1 MNKTYNIIWNAAR
14 GMYIVTSELARSGSR
29 AIVSVSASCAV
40 TLLAMDAA
48 PAVAEE
54 TRVSI
59 PSQTTTY
66 TLSGATPFVVETGN
80 TVATDT
86 ATSAA
91 IVGDNSNDWDLLI
104 ESGAVVGSSLT
115 DSQAMNLDS
124 LTGATSVH
132 NQGTITGSNEDGTIM
147 LQNGGSVINDAR
159 IENNATY
166 EHDPQDI
173 PQEYAGVYMLNGG
186 SYVSSESGVL
196 EGVSGVIVQS
206 GEAHITNGGMINS
219 DGSWRSYGVEFRDG
233 TYGTI
238 VNTGTIITTASD
250 GSGKIEDAAIY
261 VHTLNDMAVSGSVS
275 VDNSGLMQSD
285 FITVALYYG
294 SHFEVVNRVGG
305 VITAGNSSLVGIK
318 STAMELKVGVD
329 NLVTNDG
336 TISAY
341 GTANTYG
348 IHYGESTSGGV
359 ITNTGS
365 ITTTGGGSG
374 DASVYVHG
382 NGDGTVVNNS
392 GTMSSSVYGVYLDST
407 RSKGHTLNNQAGGA
421 ISANTAVAINGNG
434 NTITNQGKMTG
445 VSDGLLI
452 SGNNNIVTTS
462 GGEISGKNG
471 IRVSKGSGNQITAKS
486 GSKITTTST
495 GISIAGGNNQ
505 ITTES
510 GSTIVAKDN
519 GILINS
525 GANNVTNGGSITATG
540 SSISYGIQYNSGTS
554 GTITNTGTITT
565 TGKGAGDASVYAHGG
580 AVTINNSGT
589 MDSSVYGVYVTTG
602 HTLNNLAGGSITA
615 NTAVQL
621 NGNNNTLANAGA
633 ILGDTNGV
641 TINGS
646 GNTLTSQGKITGGTN
661 AILIN
666 SGSKNNTLTLNTGT
680 EISGNI
686 TDDNN
691 SASANNN
698 LILDGE
704 GTLGSSISGLN
715 SVTSS
720 GDWTLPGATMNL
732 SGTTNSALWVKSGT
746 LILNGAM
753 TAKGATVDSG
763 TTLQI
768 GNSGTLGAFNGD
780 IVDNGTLTFNRSDA
794 AAYGS
799 VISGSGNVIKQ
810 GGGELTLSNNNS
822 YSGGTTIAE
831 GTLTAT
837 AGGALGSGNIDNR
850 AYLKLD
856 AASAS
861 DPFIV
866 ADLTTHS
873 GATVEIGAGSTLQAN
888 TLTQQDG
895 STLTADLTATSGPAI
910 RAKNVN
916 LDGTLNVASPAS
928 QEPIRSTDDLIS
940 LALIESDN
948 AISGDFDDITINGN
962 AMNSDA
968 FITVV
973 GQKNVNDTH
982 YDLVETL
989 TWYADRYNAAID
1001 AHGTFNLADADD
1013 SFTVNTVLENVDANS
1028 GWNGQSLTKTGAG
1041 TLILNAEN
1049 TYTGG
1054 TTISDGTLV
1063 ANNVEALGT
1072 GNVTDN
1078 ATLELNTGG
1087 DFDNAISGSGQ
1098 VVKSGDDALTLSGT
1112 NTYSGGTTISG
1123 GTLIASNVE
1132 ALGTGDVTDNAVLEL
1147 NTGGDFANNIGGSG
1161 QVVKSGDET
1170 LTLSGTNSYT
1180 GGTTISGGTL
1190 VASNVEAL
1198 GSGDVTDNATLEMN
1212 TGGDFANNIGGTGSV
1227 VKSGDK
1233 TLTLSGSN
1241 IYTGGTLISGGTLIA
1256 TNVDALGTGDV
1267 TDNATLEMNT
1277 GGDFANAI
1285 GGTGSVVKSGDET
1298 LTLSGSNIYTGGTT
1312 ISGGTLVATN
1322 VEALGSGDVTDNA
1335 TLELNTG
1342 GTFDN
1347 VISGSGQ
1354 VVKSGDDALTLSGN
1368 NSYTGGTLISDG
1380 TLVASNVEALG
1391 SGDVTDNA
1399 TLALNTGGDFTNN
1412 IGGTGRVEKS
1422 GDDALTLSGA
1432 NSYTGGTL
1440 ISGGTLV
1447 ATNVDALGTGNVTDN
1462 ATLEL
1467 NTGGDFDNA
1476 ISGSGQVVKSG
1487 DKTLT
1492 LSGANSY
1499 TGGTT
1504 ISSGTLIATNVEA
1517 LGTGDVTDNA
1527 TLELNTGGDFDN
1539 NIGGTGSVVKSG
1551 DETLTLSGAN
1561 SYTGG
1566 TTISGGTL
1574 VATSVDALGSGDV
1587 TDNATLEMNT
1597 GGDFANNIGGTG
1609 SVVKSGDKT
1618 LTLSGSNTYA
1628 GGTTINDGTL
1638 VANNV
1643 EALGTGDVID
1653 NATLELNTG
1662 GDFDNAISGSGQVVK
1677 SGDKTLTLSGANSY
1691 SGATTISGGTLIAA
1705 NVNALGTGAIDNRA
1719 SLLLDASGQ
1728 FTVTDLTTESGG
1740 NTEIGAGSTLQ
1751 ATTLTQKSDS
1761 TLTINLNS
1769 NTADPVI
1776 HAASQVSLAGTLDI
1790 TGVGDVLDSDPAST
1804 DDLDTFT
1811 LIASD
1816 KTIAGDF
1823 EKLTVAG
1830 MDADLADFIT
1840 VDGRIDDM
1848 GKQYELTTALTWY
1861 ADRDDAVTD
1870 AHGTFNLTNADGSFA
1885 VNTVLENVDATL
1897 DPASS
1902 TGWDGTSLIKQGAGT
1917 LILNAENTY
1926 TGGTTISGGTLV
1938 ATNVDA
1944 LGSGDVTD
1952 DATLELNTGG
1962 TFDNAIS
1969 GSGQVVKSGD
1979 DALTLSGANTYTGGT
1994 TINDGTLVACNVEAL
2009 GTGDVTD
2016 NATLE
2021 LNTGGT
2027 FDNVI
2032 SGSGQ
2037 MVKSGDDTLTLSG
2050 SNTYTGGTTI
2060 SGGTLVAT
2068 SVDALG
2074 SGDVTNDAV
2083 LELNTGGDFD
2093 NAISGSGQVV
2103 KSGDETLTL
2112 SGANSYTGGT
2122 TISGG
2127 TLVAS
2132 NVEALGSSDVTDNAT
2147 LELNTG
2153 GDFTNNISGSG
2164 QVVKSGDD
2172 VLTLSGANSYS
2183 GGTLI
2188 SDGTLVASNVEA
2200 LGTGDI
2206 TDNAVLELNTGGDF
2220 DNAIS
2225 GSGQV
2230 VKSGDE
2236 TLTLSGSNTYTGGT
2250 TISGGTLV
2258 ASNVDA
2264 LGTGDV
2270 TDNATLE
2277 LNTGGTFDNVIS
2289 GSGQVVKSGDKTLTL
2304 SGANSYTGGTTIND
2318 GTLVASNVDALGSGD
2333 VTNDAVLELNTGGDF
2348 TNNISGSGQ
2357 VVKSGDETLTL
2368 SGTNSYTDGTLISGG
2383 TLVAT
2388 NLEALGTGDVTN
2400 NATLELNTG
2409 GDFTN
2414 NISGSGQVV
2423 KSGDETLTLSGANS
2437 YTGGTTISGGTLVAS
2452 NVEAL
2457 GSGDVTDNAT
2467 LEMNTGGD
2475 FDNAISGSGQVVK
2488 SGDKTLTLSGANS
2501 YTGGTTISG
2510 GTLVASNV
2518 EALGSGDIDNYA
2530 SLQLNASGQFVTANL
2545 TTHDNATTAIGA
2557 GSALRANT
2565 LTQEANS
2572 TLAVHLIDSN
2582 SGAIVTADHANLGG
2596 TLDITGIG
2604 NVAKSWTRDAYAY
2617 TLIDTDS
2624 AINSDF
2630 AQFTVA
2636 GMDAKQVD
2644 FLTVDGRVNAADDTR
2659 YDVTASLSWY
2669 ADSDNAATDAH
2680 GTFTLSEQGHS
2691 FTLNTALTDVDAT
2704 LNPDSATYWDG
2715 KSLIK
2720 RGAGTLILGAQNT
2733 YSGDTDVQEGAL
2745 WLAET
2750 ATIGSAGSAQAVN
2763 IAANAAFGG
2772 HNATVNGHVN
2782 NQGSLYFVDTFT
2794 VNGDVVNSSA
2804 MISGSDQ
2811 PNNTLTIAG
2820 NYTGN
2825 DGHLYLNTQLGDDS
2839 SPTDKLIVTGD
2850 TAGSTTLHI
2859 TNVNGLG
2866 AQTVNGIEVIEV
2878 GGQSDGDFTLYKGHV
2893 DINAWTYTLKQDGG
2907 DWYLR
2912 SESDDVPDDGG
2923 EVTPP
2928 DDGGEVTPPDDG
2940 GDVTPPDG
2948 GGDVTP
2954 PDDGGEVTPPDD
2966 GGEVTPPDDGGDVT
2980 PPDDGGDVTP
2990 VAPQYR
2996 ADIGVYLGNQWMA
3009 RNLQMQTLYDRE
3021 GSQYRSADGSI
3032 WMRFKAGKAESQA
3045 VNGNVDIDSDYS
3057 QFQLGGDI
3065 LTWSDGAQ
3073 SVTVGLMGSYI
3084 NANTDSTGNRGAD
3097 GSQFS
3102 ANGSVDG
3109 YNLGLYATWFA
3120 DAQSHRGAYIDSW
3133 YQYGAYNNSVDNDG
3147 LSASRYDSA
3156 AHAVSLETGYR
3167 YDIALSNRNTVS
3179 LTPQAQVTW
3188 QRYSADTVID
3198 DGGTRISGQNDD
3210 SWTTRLGMRVD
3221 GKLYKESGRIQP
3233 FMEVNWLH
3241 ASDNAAA
3248 TFGDTKVSQDL
3259 PNDRVEVKVGIQ
3271 ANVSERLSVY
3281 AQAAGQKGK
3290 NDYGD
3295 ASFSLNMRYNW

>member
-80 TVATDT
+80 TVATDI

-132 NQGTITGSNEDGTIM
+132 NQGTITGSNEDGTIL
-147 LQNGGSVINDAR
+147 LQNGGSVINDGR
-159 IENNATY
+159 IENSATY

-285 FITVALYYG
+285 FITVALYHG

-365 ITTTGGGSG
+365 ITTTGGGAG

-392 GTMSSSVYGVYLDST
+392 GTMSSTVYGVYLDSA
-407 RSKGHTLNNQAGGA
+407 RSKGHTLNNQAGSA

-486 GSKITTTST
+486 GSKITATST
-495 GISIAGGNNQ
+495 GISIASGNNQ
-505 ITTES
+505 VTTES
-510 GSTIVAKDN
+510 GSAIVAKDN

-540 SSISYGIQYNSGTS
+540 SSNSYGIQYNSGAS

-565 TGKGAGDASVYAHGG
+565 TGKGVGDASVYAHGG

-589 MDSSVYGVYVTTG
+589 MDSSVFGVYVTTG
-602 HTLNNLAGGSITA
+602 HTLNNLAGGSISA
-615 NTAVQL
+615 NTAVQFH
-621 NGNNNTLANAGA
+621 GNNNKLANAGA
-633 ILGDTNGV
+633 ISGDTNGV
-641 TINGS
+641 TISGS
-646 GNTLTSQGKITGGTN
+646 GNTLTNQGKITGGTN

-666 SGSKNNTLTLNTGT
+666 SGSKNNTLTLNTGA
-680 EISGNI
+680 EISGSI

-720 GDWTLPGATMNL
+720 GDWTLSGATMNL

-768 GNSGTLGAFNGD
+768 GNGGTLGAFNGD

-799 VISGSGNVIKQ
+799 VISGSGNVVKQ

-948 AISGDFDDITINGN
+948 AISGDFDGITINGN
-962 AMNSDA
+962 AMNPDA

-1054 TTISDGTLV
+1054 TLISDGTLV
-1063 ANNVEALGT
+1063 ASNVEALGT
-1072 GNVTDN
+1072 GDITDN
-1078 ATLELNTGG
+1078 AVLELNTGG

-1098 VVKSGDDALTLSGT
+1098 VVKSGDETLTLSGS
-1112 NTYSGGTTISG
+1112 NTYTGGTIISG
-1123 GTLIASNVE
+1123 GTLVATNVE
-1132 ALGTGDVTDNAVLEL
+1132 ALGTGDVTDNATLEL
-1147 NTGGDFANNIGGSG
+1147 NTGGDFDNAIGGTGS
-1161 QVVKSGDET
+1161 VVKSGDKT
-1170 LTLSGTNSYT
+1170 LTLSGANSYT

-1198 GSGDVTDNATLEMN
+1198 GSGDVTDNATLELN

-1233 TLTLSGSN
+1233 TLTLSG
-1241 IYTGGTLISGGTLIA
+1241 T
-1256 TNVDALGTGDV
+1256 
-1267 TDNATLEMNT
+1267 
-1277 GGDFANAI
+1277 
-1285 GGTGSVVKSGDET
+1285 
-1298 LTLSGSNIYTGGTT
+1298 
-1312 ISGGTLVATN
+1312 
-1322 VEALGSGDVTDNA
+1322 
-1335 TLELNTG
+1335 
-1342 GTFDN
+1342 
-1347 VISGSGQ
+1347 
-1354 VVKSGDDALTLSGN
+1354 
-1368 NSYTGGTLISDG
+1368 
-1380 TLVASNVEALG
+1380 
-1391 SGDVTDNA
+1391 
-1399 TLALNTGGDFTNN
+1399 
-1412 IGGTGRVEKS
+1412 
-1422 GDDALTLSGA
+1422 
-1432 NSYTGGTL
+1432 
-1440 ISGGTLV
+1440 
-1447 ATNVDALGTGNVTDN
+1447 
-1462 ATLEL
+1462 
-1467 NTGGDFDNA
+1467 
-1476 ISGSGQVVKSG
+1476 
-1487 DKTLT
+1487 
-1492 LSGANSY
+1492 
-1499 TGGTT
+1499 
-1504 ISSGTLIATNVEA
+1504 
-1517 LGTGDVTDNA
+1517 
-1527 TLELNTGGDFDN
+1527 
-1539 NIGGTGSVVKSG
+1539 
-1551 DETLTLSGAN
+1551 N

-1574 VATSVDALGSGDV
+1574 VA
-1587 TDNATLEMNT
+1587 
-1597 GGDFANNIGGTG
+1597 
-1609 SVVKSGDKT
+1609 
-1618 LTLSGSNTYA
+1618 
-1628 GGTTINDGTL
+1628 
-1638 VANNV
+1638 NNV
-1643 EALGTGDVID
+1643 EALGTGDVTN

-1691 SGATTISGGTLIAA
+1691 SGATTISGGTLIATH
-1705 NVNALGTGAIDNRA
+1705 VNALGTGAIDNRA

-1761 TLTINLNS
+1761 TLTINLNG
-1769 NTADPVI
+1769 NTVDPVI

-1840 VDGRIDDM
+1840 VDGRIDDT

-1897 DPASS
+1897 DPASA

-1962 TFDNAIS
+1962 TFDNAIG
-1969 GSGQVVKSGD
+1969 GSGNVVKSGAD
-1979 DALTLSGANTYTGGT
+1979 TLTLSGSNSYTGGT
-1994 TINDGTLVACNVEAL
+1994 TISGGTLVASNVEAL
-2009 GTGDVTD
+2009 GTGDVTN

-2021 LNTGGT
+2021 LNTGGDFINNIGGT
-2027 FDNVI
+2027 GRVE
-2032 SGSGQ
+2032 
-2037 MVKSGDDTLTLSG
+2037 KSGDDTLTLSG
-2050 SNTYTGGTTI
+2050 SNTYTGGTLI
-2060 SGGTLVAT
+2060 NGGTLVA
-2068 SVDALG
+2068 SNVEALG
-2074 SGDVTNDAV
+2074 TGDVTDNAT
-2083 LELNTGGDFD
+2083 LALNTGGTFD

-2112 SGANSYTGGT
+2112 SGTNSYTGGT

-2127 TLVAS
+2127 TLVAT
-2132 NVEALGSSDVTDNAT
+2132 NVEALGSGDVTDDAT

-2153 GDFTNNISGSG
+2153 GTFDNAISGSG
-2164 QVVKSGDD
+2164 QVVKSGDKM
-2172 VLTLSGANSYS
+2172 LTLSGANSYS

-2200 LGTGDI
+2200 LGTGDV
-2206 TDNAVLELNTGGDF
+2206 TNNATLALNTGGDFTNNISGSGQVVKSGDDTLTLSGANSYTGGTTISGGTLVATNVDALGTGDVTNSSTLELNTGGTF

-2250 TISGGTLV
+2250 LISGGTLV
-2258 ASNVDA
+2258 ATNVDA

-2289 GSGQVVKSGDKTLTL
+2289 GSGQVVKSGDDTLTL
-2304 SGANSYTGGTTIND
+2304 SGANSYTGGT
-2318 GTLVASNVDALGSGD
+2318 
-2333 VTNDAVLELNTGGDF
+2333 
-2348 TNNISGSGQ
+2348 
-2357 VVKSGDETLTL
+2357 
-2368 SGTNSYTDGTLISGG
+2368 LISGG

-2388 NLEALGTGDVTN
+2388 
-2400 NATLELNTG
+2400 
-2409 GDFTN
+2409 
-2414 NISGSGQVV
+2414 S
-2423 KSGDETLTLSGANS
+2423 
-2437 YTGGTTISGGTLVAS
+2437 
-2452 NVEAL
+2452 VEAL
-2457 GSGDVTDNAT
+2457 GSGDVTDNAV
-2467 LEMNTGGD
+2467 LELNTGGT

-2545 TTHDNATTAIGA
+2545 TTHDNAITAIGA

-2572 TLAVHLIDSN
+2572 TLAVHLTDSN
-2582 SGAIVTADHANLGG
+2582 SGAIVTADRANLGG

-2617 TLIDTDS
+2617 TLIDSDS
-2624 AINSDF
+2624 AIDSDF

-2644 FLTVDGRVNAADDTR
+2644 FLTVDGRVNADDDTR

-2782 NQGSLYFVDTFT
+2782 NLGNLYFVDTFT

-2878 GGQSDGDFTLYKGHV
+2878 GGQSDGDFRLYKGHV

-2940 GDVTPPDG
+2940 GE
-2948 GGDVTP
+2948 VTP

-2966 GGEVTPPDDGGDVT
+2966 GGEVTPPDDDGEVT
-2980 PPDDGGDVTP
+2980 PPDDGGDITPPDDGGDITPPDGGDVTP

-3084 NANTDSTGNRGAD
+3084 NASTDSTGNRGAD

-3241 ASDNAAA
+3241 ASDNASA

>member
-40 TLLAMDAA
+40 TLLVMDAA

-80 TVATDT
+80 TVATDI

-124 LTGATSVH
+124 STGATSVH

-365 ITTTGGGSG
+365 ITTTGGGAG

-392 GTMSSSVYGVYLDST
+392 GTMSSTVYGVYLDSA
-407 RSKGHTLNNQAGGA
+407 RSKGHTLNNQAGGV
-421 ISANTAVAINGNG
+421 ISANTAVAVNGNG

-510 GSTIVAKDN
+510 GSAIVAKDN

-540 SSISYGIQYNSGTS
+540 SSISYGIQYNSGAS

-589 MDSSVYGVYVTTG
+589 MDSSVFGVYVTTG
-602 HTLNNLAGGSITA
+602 HTLNNLAGGSISA
-615 NTAVQL
+615 NTAVQFH
-621 NGNNNTLANAGA
+621 GNNNKLANAGA

-646 GNTLTSQGKITGGTN
+646 GNTLTSQGKITGGIN

-680 EISGNI
+680 EISGSI

-704 GTLGSSISGLN
+704 GSLGSSISGLN

-720 GDWTLPGATMNL
+720 GDWTLSGATMNL

-746 LILNGAM
+746 LIVNGAM

-768 GNSGTLGAFNGD
+768 GNGGTLGAFNGD

-799 VISGSGNVIKQ
+799 VISGSGNVVKQ

-895 STLTADLTATSGPAI
+895 STLTADLTETSGPAI

-962 AMNSDA
+962 AMNPDA

-989 TWYADRYNAAID
+989 TWYADRDNAAID

-1054 TTISDGTLV
+1054 TTISDGTLI

-1087 DFDNAISGSGQ
+1087 DFNNNISGSGQ
-1098 VVKSGDDALTLSGT
+1098 VVKSGDKTLTLSGANSYT
-1112 NTYSGGTTISG
+1112 GGTTISG
-1123 GTLIASNVE
+1123 GTLVASNVD
-1132 ALGTGDVTDNAVLEL
+1132 ALGSGDVTDNATLEL
-1147 NTGGDFANNIGGSG
+1147 NTGGDFDNAIGGTGS
-1161 QVVKSGDET
+1161 VVKSGDKT
-1170 LTLSGTNSYT
+1170 LTLSGANSYT

-1198 GSGDVTDNATLEMN
+1198 GSGDVTDNATLELN
-1212 TGGDFANNIGGTGSV
+1212 TGGDFTNNIGGTGSV

-1233 TLTLSGSN
+1233 TLTLSG
-1241 IYTGGTLISGGTLIA
+1241 T
-1256 TNVDALGTGDV
+1256 
-1267 TDNATLEMNT
+1267 
-1277 GGDFANAI
+1277 
-1285 GGTGSVVKSGDET
+1285 
-1298 LTLSGSNIYTGGTT
+1298 
-1312 ISGGTLVATN
+1312 
-1322 VEALGSGDVTDNA
+1322 
-1335 TLELNTG
+1335 
-1342 GTFDN
+1342 
-1347 VISGSGQ
+1347 
-1354 VVKSGDDALTLSGN
+1354 
-1368 NSYTGGTLISDG
+1368 
-1380 TLVASNVEALG
+1380 
-1391 SGDVTDNA
+1391 
-1399 TLALNTGGDFTNN
+1399 
-1412 IGGTGRVEKS
+1412 
-1422 GDDALTLSGA
+1422 
-1432 NSYTGGTL
+1432 
-1440 ISGGTLV
+1440 
-1447 ATNVDALGTGNVTDN
+1447 
-1462 ATLEL
+1462 
-1467 NTGGDFDNA
+1467 
-1476 ISGSGQVVKSG
+1476 
-1487 DKTLT
+1487 
-1492 LSGANSY
+1492 
-1499 TGGTT
+1499 
-1504 ISSGTLIATNVEA
+1504 
-1517 LGTGDVTDNA
+1517 
-1527 TLELNTGGDFDN
+1527 
-1539 NIGGTGSVVKSG
+1539 
-1551 DETLTLSGAN
+1551 N

-1574 VATSVDALGSGDV
+1574 VA
-1587 TDNATLEMNT
+1587 
-1597 GGDFANNIGGTG
+1597 
-1609 SVVKSGDKT
+1609 
-1618 LTLSGSNTYA
+1618 
-1628 GGTTINDGTL
+1628 
-1638 VANNV
+1638 NNV
-1643 EALGTGDVID
+1643 EALGTGDVTN

-1691 SGATTISGGTLIAA
+1691 SGATTISGGTLIATH
-1705 NVNALGTGAIDNRA
+1705 VNALGTGAIDNRA

-1769 NTADPVI
+1769 NTVDPVI

-1840 VDGRIDDM
+1840 VDGRIDDT
-1848 GKQYELTTALTWY
+1848 GKQYELTTVLTWY

-1897 DPASS
+1897 DPASA

-1926 TGGTTISGGTLV
+1926 TGGTTISDGTLV

-1979 DALTLSGANTYTGGT
+1979 ETLTLSGTNTYSGGT
-1994 TINDGTLVACNVEAL
+1994 LISGGTLVASNVEAL

-2016 NATLE
+2016 N
-2021 LNTGGT
+2021 
-2027 FDNVI
+2027 
-2032 SGSGQ
+2032 
-2037 MVKSGDDTLTLSG
+2037 
-2050 SNTYTGGTTI
+2050 
-2060 SGGTLVAT
+2060 
-2068 SVDALG
+2068 
-2074 SGDVTNDAV
+2074 AV

-2093 NAISGSGQVV
+2093 NAISGSGQVE
-2103 KSGDETLTL
+2103 KSGDGTLTLSGSNTYTGGTTINDGTLIATSVDALGSGDVTDNATLALNTGGTFDNTISGSGKVEKSGDDALTL

-2122 TISGG
+2122 LISGGTLIASNVEALGTGDVTNNATLELNTGGDFTNNISGSGQVVKSGDETLTLSGSNTYTGGTTINDGTLVATSVDALGSGDVTDNATLALNTGGTFDNTISGSGKVEKSGDDALTLSGANSYTGGTLISGG

-2132 NVEALGSSDVTDNAT
+2132 NVEALGSGDVTDNATLALNTGGTFDNTISGSGQVVKSGDDVLTLSGSNTYTGGTTISGGTLIASNVDALGTGDVTNDATLELNTGGDFTNNISGNGQVVKSGDDTLTFSGSNTYTGGTLISSGTLVANDVNALGTGDVTDNAT

-2172 VLTLSGANSYS
+2172 
-2183 GGTLI
+2183 
-2188 SDGTLVASNVEA
+2188 
-2200 LGTGDI
+2200 
-2206 TDNAVLELNTGGDF
+2206 
-2220 DNAIS
+2220 
-2225 GSGQV
+2225 
-2230 VKSGDE
+2230 
-2236 TLTLSGSNTYTGGT
+2236 TLTLSGTNSYTGGT

-2258 ASNVDA
+2258 ATNV
-2264 LGTGDV
+2264 
-2270 TDNATLE
+2270 
-2277 LNTGGTFDNVIS
+2277 
-2289 GSGQVVKSGDKTLTL
+2289 
-2304 SGANSYTGGTTIND
+2304 
-2318 GTLVASNVDALGSGD
+2318 
-2333 VTNDAVLELNTGGDF
+2333 
-2348 TNNISGSGQ
+2348 
-2357 VVKSGDETLTL
+2357 
-2368 SGTNSYTDGTLISGG
+2368 
-2383 TLVAT
+2383 
-2388 NLEALGTGDVTN
+2388 EALGTGDVTN

-2437 YTGGTTISGGTLVAS
+2437 YTGGTLISSGTLVANDVNALGTGDVTDNAVLELNTGGDFDNAISGSGQVVKSGDETLTLSGANSYTGGTLISGGTLVATS
-2452 NVEAL
+2452 VEAL
-2457 GSGDVTDNAT
+2457 GSGDVTDNAV
-2467 LEMNTGGD
+2467 LELNTGGT

-2518 EALGSGDIDNYA
+2518 NALGSGDIDNYA

-2557 GSALRANT
+2557 GSALRGNT

-2572 TLAVHLIDSN
+2572 TLAVHLTDSN

-2669 ADSDNAATDAH
+2669 ADSDNAATNAH

-2878 GGQSDGDFTLYKGHV
+2878 GGQSDGDFRLYKGHV

-2940 GDVTPPDG
+2940 G
-2948 GGDVTP
+2948 
-2954 PDDGGEVTPPDD
+2954 EVTPPDD
-2966 GGEVTPPDDGGDVT
+2966 GGEVTPPDDGGDIT
-2980 PPDDGGDVTP
+2980 PPDDDGDITPPDGGDVTP

-3133 YQYGAYNNSVDNDG
+3133 YQYGVYNNSVDNDG

-3241 ASDNAAA
+3241 ASDNASA

>member
-124 LTGATSVH
+124 STGATSVH

-147 LQNGGSVINDAR
+147 LQNGGSVINDAL

-166 EHDPQDI
+166 EHDPEDI

-250 GSGKIEDAAIY
+250 GSNKIEDAAIY

-285 FITVALYYG
+285 FITVALYHG

-365 ITTTGGGSG
+365 ITTTGGGAG

-392 GTMSSSVYGVYLDST
+392 GTMSSTVYGVYLDSA
-407 RSKGHTLNNQAGGA
+407 RSKGHTLNNQAGGV
-421 ISANTAVAINGNG
+421 ISANTAVAVNGNG

-510 GSTIVAKDN
+510 GSAIVAKDN

-540 SSISYGIQYNSGTS
+540 SNMSYGIQYNSGAS

-589 MDSSVYGVYVTTG
+589 MDSSVFGVYVTTG
-602 HTLNNLAGGSITA
+602 HTLNNLAGGSISA
-615 NTAVQL
+615 NTAVQFH
-621 NGNNNTLANAGA
+621 GNNNKLANAGA

-646 GNTLTSQGKITGGTN
+646 GNTLTSQGKITGGIN

-680 EISGNI
+680 EISGSI

-720 GDWTLPGATMNL
+720 GDWTLSGATMNL

-768 GNSGTLGAFNGD
+768 GNGGTLGAFNGD

-799 VISGSGNVIKQ
+799 VISGSGNVVKQ

-895 STLTADLTATSGPAI
+895 STLTADLTETSGPVI

-962 AMNSDA
+962 AMNPDA

-989 TWYADRYNAAID
+989 TWYADRDNAAID

-1013 SFTVNTVLENVDANS
+1013 SFTVNTVLEDVDANS

-1049 TYTGG
+1049 TYTGS
-1054 TTISDGTLV
+1054 TTISEGTLI
-1063 ANNVEALGT
+1063 ATNVEALGT

-1078 ATLELNTGG
+1078 ATLEMNTGG

-1098 VVKSGDDALTLSGT
+1098 VVKSGD
-1112 NTYSGGTTISG
+1112 
-1123 GTLIASNVE
+1123 
-1132 ALGTGDVTDNAVLEL
+1132 
-1147 NTGGDFANNIGGSG
+1147 
-1161 QVVKSGDET
+1161 ET
-1170 LTLSGTNSYT
+1170 LTLSGANSYT

-1198 GSGDVTDNATLEMN
+1198 GSGDVTDNATLELN
-1212 TGGDFANNIGGTGSV
+1212 TGGDFDNNIGGTGSV

-1233 TLTLSGSN
+1233 TLTLSG
-1241 IYTGGTLISGGTLIA
+1241 
-1256 TNVDALGTGDV
+1256 
-1267 TDNATLEMNT
+1267 
-1277 GGDFANAI
+1277 AN
-1285 GGTGSVVKSGDET
+1285 S
-1298 LTLSGSNIYTGGTT
+1298 YTGGTT

-1335 TLELNTG
+1335 
-1342 GTFDN
+1342 
-1347 VISGSGQ
+1347 V
-1354 VVKSGDDALTLSGN
+1354 
-1368 NSYTGGTLISDG
+1368 
-1380 TLVASNVEALG
+1380 
-1391 SGDVTDNA
+1391 
-1399 TLALNTGGDFTNN
+1399 
-1412 IGGTGRVEKS
+1412 
-1422 GDDALTLSGA
+1422 
-1432 NSYTGGTL
+1432 
-1440 ISGGTLV
+1440 
-1447 ATNVDALGTGNVTDN
+1447 
-1462 ATLEL
+1462 LEL
-1467 NTGGDFDNA
+1467 NTGGDFTNA

-1504 ISSGTLIATNVEA
+1504 ISGGTLVASNVEALGTGDITDNATLELNAGGDFANNIGGTGSVVKSGDKTLTLSGSNTYTGGTTISGGTLVATNVEA
-1517 LGTGDVTDNA
+1517 LGTGNVTDNA
-1527 TLELNTGGDFDN
+1527 TLELSTGGDFAN

-1574 VATSVDALGSGDV
+1574 VAS
-1587 TDNATLEMNT
+1587 
-1597 GGDFANNIGGTG
+1597 
-1609 SVVKSGDKT
+1609 
-1618 LTLSGSNTYA
+1618 
-1628 GGTTINDGTL
+1628 
-1638 VANNV
+1638 NV
-1643 EALGTGDVID
+1643 EALGTGDVTD

-1691 SGATTISGGTLIAA
+1691 SGATTISGGTLIATH
-1705 NVNALGTGAIDNRA
+1705 VNALGTGAIDNRA

-1840 VDGRIDDM
+1840 VDGRIDDT

-1897 DPASS
+1897 DPASA

-1979 DALTLSGANTYTGGT
+1979 
-1994 TINDGTLVACNVEAL
+1994 E
-2009 GTGDVTD
+2009 
-2016 NATLE
+2016 
-2021 LNTGGT
+2021 
-2027 FDNVI
+2027 
-2032 SGSGQ
+2032 
-2037 MVKSGDDTLTLSG
+2037 TLTLSG
-2050 SNTYTGGTTI
+2050 TNTYSGGTLI
-2060 SGGTLVAT
+2060 SGGTLVA
-2068 SVDALG
+2068 SNVEALG
-2074 SGDVTNDAV
+2074 TGDVTNDAV
-2083 LELNTGGDFD
+2083 LELNTGGTFD

-2103 KSGDETLTL
+2103 KSGD
-2112 SGANSYTGGT
+2112 
-2122 TISGG
+2122 
-2127 TLVAS
+2127 
-2132 NVEALGSSDVTDNAT
+2132 
-2147 LELNTG
+2147 
-2153 GDFTNNISGSG
+2153 
-2164 QVVKSGDD
+2164 KM
-2172 VLTLSGANSYS
+2172 LTLSGANSYS

-2200 LGTGDI
+2200 LGSGDVTNDAVLELNTGGTFDNVISGSGKVEKSGDDALTLSGSNTYTGGTLISGGTLVASNVEALGTGDV
-2206 TDNAVLELNTGGDF
+2206 TDNATLALNAGGDFTNNIGGTGRVEKSGDQTLTLSGSNTYTGGTLISSGTLVATSVDALGTGNVTNNATLALNTGGDFINNIGGTGRVEKSGDDALTLSGSNTYTGGTLISGGTLVANDVNALGTGDVTDNATLALNAVGDFNNAIGGSGKVEKSGDDTLTLSGSNTYTGGTLINGGTLVASNVEALGTGDVTDDATLELNTGGKFDNAISGSGNVVKSGADTLTLSGSNTYTGGTTINDGTLVATSVDALGTGDVTDDATLELNTGGDF

-2230 VKSGDE
+2230 VKSGDD

-2250 TISGGTLV
+2250 LISSGTLV
-2258 ASNVDA
+2258 ANDVNA

-2277 LNTGGTFDNVIS
+2277 LNTGGDFTNNIGGTGRVE
-2289 GSGQVVKSGDKTLTL
+2289 KSGDGTLTL
-2304 SGANSYTGGTTIND
+2304 SGSNTYTGGT
-2318 GTLVASNVDALGSGD
+2318 
-2333 VTNDAVLELNTGGDF
+2333 
-2348 TNNISGSGQ
+2348 
-2357 VVKSGDETLTL
+2357 
-2368 SGTNSYTDGTLISGG
+2368 LIS
-2383 TLVAT
+2383 
-2388 NLEALGTGDVTN
+2388 D
-2400 NATLELNTG
+2400 
-2409 GDFTN
+2409 
-2414 NISGSGQVV
+2414 
-2423 KSGDETLTLSGANS
+2423 
-2437 YTGGTTISGGTLVAS
+2437 
-2452 NVEAL
+2452 
-2457 GSGDVTDNAT
+2457 
-2467 LEMNTGGD
+2467 
-2475 FDNAISGSGQVVK
+2475 
-2488 SGDKTLTLSGANS
+2488 
-2501 YTGGTTISG
+2501 

-2557 GSALRANT
+2557 DSALRGNT

-2572 TLAVHLIDSN
+2572 TLAVHLTDSN

-2680 GTFTLSEQGHS
+2680 GTFTLSEQGHC

-2733 YSGDTDVQEGAL
+2733 YSGDTDVQEGVL

-2782 NQGSLYFVDTFT
+2782 NLGNLYFVDTFT

-2923 EVTPP
+2923 DVIPP
-2928 DDGGEVTPPDDG
+2928 DDGGDVTPPDDG
-2940 GDVTPPDG
+2940 GDVTPPDD

-2954 PDDGGEVTPPDD
+2954 PDDGGDVSPPDD
-2966 GGEVTPPDDGGDVT
+2966 GGDVTPPDDGGDVT
-2980 PPDDGGDVTP
+2980 PPDDDGDITPPDGGDVTP

-3084 NANTDSTGNRGAD
+3084 NASTDSTGNRGAD

-3210 SWTTRLGMRVD
+3210 SWTTRLGVRVD

-3241 ASDNAAA
+3241 ASDNASA

>member
-124 LTGATSVH
+124 STGATSVH

-147 LQNGGSVINDAR
+147 LQNGGSVINDAL

-166 EHDPQDI
+166 EHDPEDI

-250 GSGKIEDAAIY
+250 GSNKIEDAAIY

-285 FITVALYYG
+285 FITVALYHG

-365 ITTTGGGSG
+365 ITTTGGGAG

-392 GTMSSSVYGVYLDST
+392 GTMSSTVYGVYLDSA
-407 RSKGHTLNNQAGGA
+407 RSKGHTLNNQAGGV
-421 ISANTAVAINGNG
+421 ISANTAVAVNGNG

-510 GSTIVAKDN
+510 GSAIVAKDN

-540 SSISYGIQYNSGTS
+540 SNMSYGIQYNSGAS

-589 MDSSVYGVYVTTG
+589 MDSSVFGVYVTTG
-602 HTLNNLAGGSITA
+602 HTLNNLAGGSISA
-615 NTAVQL
+615 NTAVQFH
-621 NGNNNTLANAGA
+621 GNNNKLANAGA

-646 GNTLTSQGKITGGTN
+646 GNTLTSQGKITGGIN

-680 EISGNI
+680 EISGSI

-720 GDWTLPGATMNL
+720 GDWTLSGATMNL

-768 GNSGTLGAFNGD
+768 GNGGTLGAFNGD

-799 VISGSGNVIKQ
+799 VISGSGNVVKQ

-895 STLTADLTATSGPAI
+895 STLTADLTETSGPVI

-962 AMNSDA
+962 AMNPDA

-989 TWYADRYNAAID
+989 TWYADRDNAAID

-1013 SFTVNTVLENVDANS
+1013 SFTVNTVLEDVDANS

-1049 TYTGG
+1049 TYTGS
-1054 TTISDGTLV
+1054 TTISEGTLI
-1063 ANNVEALGT
+1063 ATNVEALGT

-1078 ATLELNTGG
+1078 ATLEMNTGG

-1098 VVKSGDDALTLSGT
+1098 VVKSGD
-1112 NTYSGGTTISG
+1112 
-1123 GTLIASNVE
+1123 
-1132 ALGTGDVTDNAVLEL
+1132 
-1147 NTGGDFANNIGGSG
+1147 
-1161 QVVKSGDET
+1161 ET
-1170 LTLSGTNSYT
+1170 LTLSGANSYT

-1198 GSGDVTDNATLEMN
+1198 GSGDVTDNATLELN
-1212 TGGDFANNIGGTGSV
+1212 TGGDFDNNIGGTGSV

-1233 TLTLSGSN
+1233 TLTLSG
-1241 IYTGGTLISGGTLIA
+1241 
-1256 TNVDALGTGDV
+1256 
-1267 TDNATLEMNT
+1267 
-1277 GGDFANAI
+1277 AN
-1285 GGTGSVVKSGDET
+1285 S
-1298 LTLSGSNIYTGGTT
+1298 YTGGTT

-1335 TLELNTG
+1335 
-1342 GTFDN
+1342 
-1347 VISGSGQ
+1347 V
-1354 VVKSGDDALTLSGN
+1354 
-1368 NSYTGGTLISDG
+1368 
-1380 TLVASNVEALG
+1380 
-1391 SGDVTDNA
+1391 
-1399 TLALNTGGDFTNN
+1399 
-1412 IGGTGRVEKS
+1412 
-1422 GDDALTLSGA
+1422 
-1432 NSYTGGTL
+1432 
-1440 ISGGTLV
+1440 
-1447 ATNVDALGTGNVTDN
+1447 
-1462 ATLEL
+1462 LEL
-1467 NTGGDFDNA
+1467 NTGGDFTNA

-1504 ISSGTLIATNVEA
+1504 ISGGTLVASNVEALGTGDITDNATLELNAGGDFANNIGGTGSVVKSGDKTLTLSGSNTYTGGTTISGGTLVATNVEA
-1517 LGTGDVTDNA
+1517 LGTGNVTDNA
-1527 TLELNTGGDFDN
+1527 TLELSTGGDFAN

-1574 VATSVDALGSGDV
+1574 VAS
-1587 TDNATLEMNT
+1587 
-1597 GGDFANNIGGTG
+1597 
-1609 SVVKSGDKT
+1609 
-1618 LTLSGSNTYA
+1618 
-1628 GGTTINDGTL
+1628 
-1638 VANNV
+1638 NV
-1643 EALGTGDVID
+1643 EALGTGDVTD

-1691 SGATTISGGTLIAA
+1691 SGATTISGGTLIATH
-1705 NVNALGTGAIDNRA
+1705 VNALGTGAIDNRA

-1840 VDGRIDDM
+1840 VDGRIDDT

-1897 DPASS
+1897 DPASA

-1979 DALTLSGANTYTGGT
+1979 
-1994 TINDGTLVACNVEAL
+1994 E
-2009 GTGDVTD
+2009 
-2016 NATLE
+2016 
-2021 LNTGGT
+2021 
-2027 FDNVI
+2027 
-2032 SGSGQ
+2032 
-2037 MVKSGDDTLTLSG
+2037 TLTLSG
-2050 SNTYTGGTTI
+2050 TNTYSGGTLI
-2060 SGGTLVAT
+2060 SGGTLVA
-2068 SVDALG
+2068 SNVEALG
-2074 SGDVTNDAV
+2074 TGDVTNDAV
-2083 LELNTGGDFD
+2083 LELNTGGTFD

-2103 KSGDETLTL
+2103 KSGD
-2112 SGANSYTGGT
+2112 
-2122 TISGG
+2122 
-2127 TLVAS
+2127 
-2132 NVEALGSSDVTDNAT
+2132 
-2147 LELNTG
+2147 
-2153 GDFTNNISGSG
+2153 
-2164 QVVKSGDD
+2164 KM
-2172 VLTLSGANSYS
+2172 LTLSGANSYS

-2200 LGTGDI
+2200 LG
-2206 TDNAVLELNTGGDF
+2206 
-2220 DNAIS
+2220 S
-2225 GSGQV
+2225 
-2230 VKSGDE
+2230 
-2236 TLTLSGSNTYTGGT
+2236 
-2250 TISGGTLV
+2250 
-2258 ASNVDA
+2258 
-2264 LGTGDV
+2264 GDV
-2270 TDNATLE
+2270 TNDAVLE

-2289 GSGQVVKSGDKTLTL
+2289 GSGKVEKSGDDALTL
-2304 SGANSYTGGTTIND
+2304 SGSNTYTGGT
-2318 GTLVASNVDALGSGD
+2318 L
-2333 VTNDAVLELNTGGDF
+2333 
-2348 TNNISGSGQ
+2348 
-2357 VVKSGDETLTL
+2357 
-2368 SGTNSYTDGTLISGG
+2368 
-2383 TLVAT
+2383 
-2388 NLEALGTGDVTN
+2388 
-2400 NATLELNTG
+2400 
-2409 GDFTN
+2409 
-2414 NISGSGQVV
+2414 
-2423 KSGDETLTLSGANS
+2423 
-2437 YTGGTTISGGTLVAS
+2437 ISGGTLVAS

-2457 GSGDVTDNAT
+2457 GTGDVTDNAT
-2467 LEMNTGGD
+2467 LALNAGGDFTNNIGGTGRVEKSGDQTLTLSGSNTYTGGTLISSGTLVATSVDALGTGNVTNNATLALNTGGD
-2475 FDNAISGSGQVVK
+2475 FINNIGGTGRVEK
-2488 SGDKTLTLSGANS
+2488 SGDDALTLSGSNTYTGGTLISGGTLVANDVNALGTGDVTDNAALMLNTGGDFINNIGGTGRVEKSGDDTLTLSGSNT
-2501 YTGGTTISG
+2501 YTGGTLISGGTLVANDVNALGTGDVTDNATLALNAVGDFNNAIGGSGKVEKSGDDTLTLSGSNTYTGGTLING

-2518 EALGSGDIDNYA
+2518 EALG
-2530 SLQLNASGQFVTANL
+2530 
-2545 TTHDNATTAIGA
+2545 
-2557 GSALRANT
+2557 
-2565 LTQEANS
+2565 
-2572 TLAVHLIDSN
+2572 
-2582 SGAIVTADHANLGG
+2582 
-2596 TLDITGIG
+2596 TG
-2604 NVAKSWTRDAYAY
+2604 
-2617 TLIDTDS
+2617 
-2624 AINSDF
+2624 
-2630 AQFTVA
+2630 
-2636 GMDAKQVD
+2636 
-2644 FLTVDGRVNAADDTR
+2644 
-2659 YDVTASLSWY
+2659 DVT
-2669 ADSDNAATDAH
+2669 D
-2680 GTFTLSEQGHS
+2680 
-2691 FTLNTALTDVDAT
+2691 DAT
-2704 LNPDSATYWDG
+2704 LELNTGG
-2715 KSLIK
+2715 KF
-2720 RGAGTLILGAQNT
+2720 
-2733 YSGDTDVQEGAL
+2733 D
-2745 WLAET
+2745 
-2750 ATIGSAGSAQAVN
+2750 
-2763 IAANAAFGG
+2763 NA
-2772 HNATVNGHVN
+2772 
-2782 NQGSLYFVDTFT
+2782 
-2794 VNGDVVNSSA
+2794 
-2804 MISGSDQ
+2804 ISGS
-2811 PNNTLTIAG
+2811 
-2820 NYTGN
+2820 
-2825 DGHLYLNTQLGDDS
+2825 
-2839 SPTDKLIVTGD
+2839 
-2850 TAGSTTLHI
+2850 
-2859 TNVNGLG
+2859 
-2866 AQTVNGIEVIEV
+2866 
-2878 GGQSDGDFTLYKGHV
+2878 
-2893 DINAWTYTLKQDGG
+2893 
-2907 DWYLR
+2907 
-2912 SESDDVPDDGG
+2912 
-2923 EVTPP
+2923 
-2928 DDGGEVTPPDDG
+2928 
-2940 GDVTPPDG
+2940 
-2948 GGDVTP
+2948 
-2954 PDDGGEVTPPDD
+2954 
-2966 GGEVTPPDDGGDVT
+2966 
-2980 PPDDGGDVTP
+2980 
-2990 VAPQYR
+2990 
-2996 ADIGVYLGNQWMA
+2996 
-3009 RNLQMQTLYDRE
+3009 
-3021 GSQYRSADGSI
+3021 
-3032 WMRFKAGKAESQA
+3032 
-3045 VNGNVDIDSDYS
+3045 GNV
-3057 QFQLGGDI
+3057 
-3065 LTWSDGAQ
+3065 
-3073 SVTVGLMGSYI
+3073 
-3084 NANTDSTGNRGAD
+3084 
-3097 GSQFS
+3097 
-3102 ANGSVDG
+3102 
-3109 YNLGLYATWFA
+3109 
-3120 DAQSHRGAYIDSW
+3120 
-3133 YQYGAYNNSVDNDG
+3133 
-3147 LSASRYDSA
+3147 
-3156 AHAVSLETGYR
+3156 
-3167 YDIALSNRNTVS
+3167 
-3179 LTPQAQVTW
+3179 
-3188 QRYSADTVID
+3188 
-3198 DGGTRISGQNDD
+3198 
-3210 SWTTRLGMRVD
+3210 
-3221 GKLYKESGRIQP
+3221 
-3233 FMEVNWLH
+3233 
-3241 ASDNAAA
+3241 
-3248 TFGDTKVSQDL
+3248 
-3259 PNDRVEVKVGIQ
+3259 VK
-3271 ANVSERLSVY
+3271 S
-3281 AQAAGQKGK
+3281 
-3290 NDYGD
+3290 
-3295 ASFSLNMRYNW
+3295 

>member
-132 NQGTITGSNEDGTIM
+132 NQGTITGSSADGTIL
-147 LQNGGSVINDAR
+147 LQNGGSVINDGR
-159 IENNATY
+159 IENSAIYVHNLDYGAP
-166 EHDPQDI
+166 EIDAAI
-173 PQEYAGVYMLNGG
+173 YMLNGG
-186 SYVSSESGVL
+186 SYVSSENGVL
-196 EGVSGVIVQS
+196 KGVSGVIVQS
-206 GEAHITNGGMINS
+206 GEVHITNGGTINS
-219 DGSWRSYGVEFRDG
+219 DGSWRSYGVELRG
-233 TYGTI
+233 GAYGTI

-250 GSGKIEDAAIY
+250 GSNKIEDAAIY
-261 VHTLNDMAVSGSVS
+261 AHTFDDIAAGDSVS
-275 VDNSGLMQSD
+275 VDNSGLLQSD
-285 FITVALYYG
+285 FIAVALYHG
-294 SHFEVVNRVGG
+294 AHFEVFNRAGG
-305 VITAGNSSLVGIK
+305 VITAGNSSLVGIQ
-318 STAMELKVGVD
+318 SAAMELKAGAD

-348 IHYGESTSGGV
+348 IHYGENTSGGV

-392 GTMSSSVYGVYLDST
+392 GTMSSTVYGVYLDSA

-505 ITTES
+505 VTTES
-510 GSTIVAKDN
+510 GSAIVAKDN

-540 SSISYGIQYNSGTS
+540 SSISYGIQYNSGAS

-589 MDSSVYGVYVTTG
+589 MDSSVFGVYVTTG

-633 ILGDTNGV
+633 ISGDTNGV
-641 TINGS
+641 TISGS

-661 AILIN
+661 AVLIN
-666 SGSKNNTLTLNTGT
+666 SGSKNNTITLNTGT
-680 EISGNI
+680 EISGSI

-720 GDWTLPGATMNL
+720 GDWTLSGATMNL

-746 LILNGAM
+746 LIVNGAM

-768 GNSGTLGAFNGD
+768 GNGGTLGAFNGD

-799 VISGSGNVIKQ
+799 VISGSGNVVKQ

-895 STLTADLTATSGPAI
+895 STLTADLTETSGPVI

-948 AISGDFDDITINGN
+948 AISGDFGDITINGN
-962 AMNSDA
+962 AMNPDA

-989 TWYADRYNAAID
+989 TWYADRDNAAID

-1049 TYTGG
+1049 TYTGS
-1054 TTISDGTLV
+1054 TTISEGTLI
-1063 ANNVEALGT
+1063 ATNVEALGT

-1078 ATLELNTGG
+1078 ATLEMNTGG

-1098 VVKSGDDALTLSGT
+1098 VVKSGDETLTLSGANSYT
-1112 NTYSGGTTISG
+1112 GGTTISG
-1123 GTLIASNVE
+1123 GTLVASNVE
-1132 ALGTGDVTDNAVLEL
+1132 ALGTGDITDNATLEL
-1147 NTGGDFANNIGGSG
+1147 NTGGDFDNVISGSG
-1161 QVVKSGDET
+1161 QVVKSGDKT
-1170 LTLSGTNSYT
+1170 LTLSGANSYT

-1198 GSGDVTDNATLEMN
+1198 GSGDVTDNATLELN
-1212 TGGDFANNIGGTGSV
+1212 TSGDFANNIGGTGSV

-1233 TLTLSGSN
+1233 TLTLSG
-1241 IYTGGTLISGGTLIA
+1241 
-1256 TNVDALGTGDV
+1256 
-1267 TDNATLEMNT
+1267 
-1277 GGDFANAI
+1277 
-1285 GGTGSVVKSGDET
+1285 
-1298 LTLSGSNIYTGGTT
+1298 
-1312 ISGGTLVATN
+1312 
-1322 VEALGSGDVTDNA
+1322 
-1335 TLELNTG
+1335 
-1342 GTFDN
+1342 
-1347 VISGSGQ
+1347 
-1354 VVKSGDDALTLSGN
+1354 
-1368 NSYTGGTLISDG
+1368 
-1380 TLVASNVEALG
+1380 
-1391 SGDVTDNA
+1391 
-1399 TLALNTGGDFTNN
+1399 
-1412 IGGTGRVEKS
+1412 
-1422 GDDALTLSGA
+1422 A
-1432 NSYTGGTL
+1432 NSYTGGTI

-1447 ATNVDALGTGNVTDN
+1447 ATNVD
-1462 ATLEL
+1462 
-1467 NTGGDFDNA
+1467 
-1476 ISGSGQVVKSG
+1476 
-1487 DKTLT
+1487 
-1492 LSGANSY
+1492 
-1499 TGGTT
+1499 
-1504 ISSGTLIATNVEA
+1504 
-1517 LGTGDVTDNA
+1517 
-1527 TLELNTGGDFDN
+1527 
-1539 NIGGTGSVVKSG
+1539 
-1551 DETLTLSGAN
+1551 
-1561 SYTGG
+1561 
-1566 TTISGGTL
+1566 
-1574 VATSVDALGSGDV
+1574 
-1587 TDNATLEMNT
+1587 
-1597 GGDFANNIGGTG
+1597 
-1609 SVVKSGDKT
+1609 
-1618 LTLSGSNTYA
+1618 
-1628 GGTTINDGTL
+1628 
-1638 VANNV
+1638 
-1643 EALGTGDVID
+1643 ALGTGDVID

-1677 SGDKTLTLSGANSY
+1677 SGDDTLALSGANSY

-1761 TLTINLNS
+1761 TLTINLDS

-1840 VDGRIDDM
+1840 VDGRIDDT

-1897 DPASS
+1897 DPASA

-1979 DALTLSGANTYTGGT
+1979 ETLTLSGTNTYSGGT
-1994 TINDGTLVACNVEAL
+1994 LISGGTLVASNVEAL

-2021 LNTGGT
+2021 MNTGGDFINNIGGT
-2027 FDNVI
+2027 GRVE
-2032 SGSGQ
+2032 
-2037 MVKSGDDTLTLSG
+2037 KSGDDALTLSG

-2060 SGGTLVAT
+2060 NDGTLIAT

-2074 SGDVTNDAV
+2074 SGDVTN
-2083 LELNTGGDFD
+2083 
-2093 NAISGSGQVV
+2093 
-2103 KSGDETLTL
+2103 
-2112 SGANSYTGGT
+2112 
-2122 TISGG
+2122 
-2127 TLVAS
+2127 
-2132 NVEALGSSDVTDNAT
+2132 
-2147 LELNTG
+2147 
-2153 GDFTNNISGSG
+2153 
-2164 QVVKSGDD
+2164 
-2172 VLTLSGANSYS
+2172 
-2183 GGTLI
+2183 
-2188 SDGTLVASNVEA
+2188 
-2200 LGTGDI
+2200 
-2206 TDNAVLELNTGGDF
+2206 NAVLELNTGGDF

-2236 TLTLSGSNTYTGGT
+2236 TLTLSGTNSYTDGTLISGGTLVATNLEALGTGDVTNNAVLELNTGGDFINNIGGTGRVEKSGDETLTLSGSNTYTGGT
-2250 TISGGTLV
+2250 LISGGTLV
-2258 ASNVDA
+2258 ATNVEALGTGDVTDNAVLELNTGGDFINNIGGTGRVEKSGDDTLTLSGSNSYTGGTLISGGTLVATNVDALGSGDVTNNAVLELNTGGTFDNAISGSGQVVKSGDETLTLSGSNTYTGGTPINDGTLIATSVDA

-2277 LNTGGTFDNVIS
+2277 MNTGGDFINNIGGTGRVE
-2289 GSGQVVKSGDKTLTL
+2289 KSGDETLTL
-2304 SGANSYTGGTTIND
+2304 SGSNTYTGGTTIND
-2318 GTLVASNVDALGSGD
+2318 GTLIATSVDALGSGD
-2333 VTNDAVLELNTGGDF
+2333 VTDNAVLELNTGGDF
-2348 TNNISGSGQ
+2348 DNAISGSGQ

-2409 GDFTN
+2409 GDFINNIGGTGRVEKSGDETLTLSGSNTYTGGTLISGGTLVATN
-2414 NISGSGQVV
+2414 VEALGTGDVTDNAVLELNTGGDFINNIGGTGRVEKSGDDTLTLSGSNSYTGGTLISGGTLVATNVDALGSGDVTDNATLELNTGGTFDNAISGSGQVV

-2437 YTGGTTISGGTLVAS
+2437 YTGGTLISGGTLVATS
-2452 NVEAL
+2452 VEAL
-2457 GSGDVTDNAT
+2457 GSGDVTDNAV
-2467 LEMNTGGD
+2467 LELNTGGT

-2572 TLAVHLIDSN
+2572 TLAVHLTDSN
-2582 SGAIVTADHANLGG
+2582 SGAIVTADRANLGG

-2644 FLTVDGRVNAADDTR
+2644 FLTVDGRVNADDDTR

-2733 YSGDTDVQEGAL
+2733 YSGDTDVQEGTL

-2782 NQGSLYFVDTFT
+2782 NLGNLYFVDTFT

-2825 DGHLYLNTQLGDDS
+2825 DGHLYLNTQLGDDN

-2923 EVTPP
+2923 
-2928 DDGGEVTPPDDG
+2928 D
-2940 GDVTPPDG
+2940 
-2948 GGDVTP
+2948 
-2954 PDDGGEVTPPDD
+2954 
-2966 GGEVTPPDDGGDVT
+2966 VTPPDDGGDVT

-2990 VAPQYR
+2990 PDDGGDVTPPDDGGDVSPPDDGGDVTPPDDGGDVTPPDGDGDVTPPDGGDVTPVTPQYR

-3021 GSQYRSADGSI
+3021 GSQYRSADGSV

-3084 NANTDSTGNRGAD
+3084 NASTDSTGNRGAD

-3210 SWTTRLGMRVD
+3210 SWTTRLGVRVD

-3241 ASDNAAA
+3241 ASDNASA

>member
-132 NQGTITGSNEDGTIM
+132 NQGTITGSNEDGTIL

-159 IENNATY
+159 IENSATY
-166 EHDPQDI
+166 EHDPEDI

-206 GEAHITNGGMINS
+206 GEAHITNGGMISS

-250 GSGKIEDAAIY
+250 GSNKIEDAAIY

-285 FITVALYYG
+285 FITVALYHG

-365 ITTTGGGSG
+365 ITTTGGGAG

-382 NGDGTVVNNS
+382 NGDGTIVNNS
-392 GTMSSSVYGVYLDST
+392 GTMSSSVYGVYLDSA

-486 GSKITTTST
+486 GSKITATST
-495 GISIAGGNNQ
+495 GISIASGNNQ
-505 ITTES
+505 VTTES
-510 GSTIVAKDN
+510 GSAIVAKDN

-540 SSISYGIQYNSGTS
+540 SSNSYGIQYNSGAS

-565 TGKGAGDASVYAHGG
+565 TGKGVGDASVYAHGG

-589 MDSSVYGVYVTTG
+589 MDSSVFGVYVTTG

-641 TINGS
+641 TISGS

-661 AILIN
+661 AVLIN
-666 SGSKNNTLTLNTGT
+666 SGSKNNTITLNTGT
-680 EISGNI
+680 EISGSI

-720 GDWTLPGATMNL
+720 GDWTLSGATMNL

-768 GNSGTLGAFNGD
+768 GNGGTLGAFNGD

-799 VISGSGNVIKQ
+799 VISGSGNVVKQ

-850 AYLKLD
+850 AYLKLE

-895 STLTADLTATSGPAI
+895 STLTADLTETSGPAI

-962 AMNSDA
+962 AMNPDA

-989 TWYADRYNAAID
+989 TWYADRDNAAID

-1049 TYTGG
+1049 TYTGS
-1054 TTISDGTLV
+1054 TTISEGTLI
-1063 ANNVEALGT
+1063 ATNVEALGT
-1072 GNVTDN
+1072 GDVTND
-1078 ATLELNTGG
+1078 AVLELNTGG

-1098 VVKSGDDALTLSGT
+1098 VVKSGDEMLTLSGS
-1112 NTYSGGTTISG
+1112 NT
-1123 GTLIASNVE
+1123 
-1132 ALGTGDVTDNAVLEL
+1132 
-1147 NTGGDFANNIGGSG
+1147 
-1161 QVVKSGDET
+1161 
-1170 LTLSGTNSYT
+1170 YT

-1198 GSGDVTDNATLEMN
+1198 GSGDVTDNATLE
-1212 TGGDFANNIGGTGSV
+1212 
-1227 VKSGDK
+1227 
-1233 TLTLSGSN
+1233 
-1241 IYTGGTLISGGTLIA
+1241 
-1256 TNVDALGTGDV
+1256 
-1267 TDNATLEMNT
+1267 
-1277 GGDFANAI
+1277 
-1285 GGTGSVVKSGDET
+1285 
-1298 LTLSGSNIYTGGTT
+1298 
-1312 ISGGTLVATN
+1312 
-1322 VEALGSGDVTDNA
+1322 
-1335 TLELNTG
+1335 
-1342 GTFDN
+1342 
-1347 VISGSGQ
+1347 
-1354 VVKSGDDALTLSGN
+1354 
-1368 NSYTGGTLISDG
+1368 
-1380 TLVASNVEALG
+1380 
-1391 SGDVTDNA
+1391 
-1399 TLALNTGGDFTNN
+1399 
-1412 IGGTGRVEKS
+1412 
-1422 GDDALTLSGA
+1422 
-1432 NSYTGGTL
+1432 
-1440 ISGGTLV
+1440 
-1447 ATNVDALGTGNVTDN
+1447 
-1462 ATLEL
+1462 L
-1467 NTGGDFDNA
+1467 NTGGDFDNN
-1476 ISGSGQVVKSG
+1476 IGGTGSVVKSG

-1504 ISSGTLIATNVEA
+1504 ISGGTLVVSNVEA
-1517 LGTGDVTDNA
+1517 LGSGDVTDNA

-1574 VATSVDALGSGDV
+1574 VATNVEALGTGDITDNATLELNAGGDFTNNIGGTGSVVKSGDKTLTLSGTNTYRGGTLISDGTLVASNVEALGTGNV
-1587 TDNATLEMNT
+1587 TDNATLELST

-1618 LTLSGSNTYA
+1618 LTLSGANSYT
-1628 GGTTINDGTL
+1628 GGTTISGGTL
-1638 VANNV
+1638 VASNV
-1643 EALGTGDVID
+1643 EALGSGDITD

-1691 SGATTISGGTLIAA
+1691 SGATTISGGTLIATH
-1705 NVNALGTGAIDNRA
+1705 VNALGTGAIDNRA

-1840 VDGRIDDM
+1840 VDGRIDDT

-1897 DPASS
+1897 DPASA

-1979 DALTLSGANTYTGGT
+1979 DVLTLSGANSYSGGT
-1994 TINDGTLVACNVEAL
+1994 LISDGTLVASNVEAL

-2016 NATLE
+2016 DATLE
-2021 LNTGGT
+2021 LNTGGDFT
-2027 FDNVI
+2027 NNIGGTGCVE
-2032 SGSGQ
+2032 
-2037 MVKSGDDTLTLSG
+2037 KSGDDTLTLSG
-2050 SNTYTGGTTI
+2050 SNTYTGGTLISGGTLVANDVNALGTGDVTDDATLELNTGGDFTNNIGGTGRVEKSGDDTLTLSGSNTYTGGTLISGGTLVANDVNALGTGDVTDNAALMLNTGGDFTNNIGGTGRVEKSGDGTLTLSGGNTYTGGTLI

-2068 SVDALG
+2068 NVDALG
-2074 SGDVTNDAV
+2074 SGDVTDNAT

-2122 TISGG
+2122 LISGG

-2132 NVEALGSSDVTDNAT
+2132 NVEALGTGDVTDNATLELNTGGDFINSIGGTGRVEKSGDETLTLSGTNSYTGGTLISGGTLIATNVDALGSGDVTDNAT

-2164 QVVKSGDD
+2164 QVVKSGD
-2172 VLTLSGANSYS
+2172 
-2183 GGTLI
+2183 
-2188 SDGTLVASNVEA
+2188 
-2200 LGTGDI
+2200 
-2206 TDNAVLELNTGGDF
+2206 
-2220 DNAIS
+2220 
-2225 GSGQV
+2225 
-2230 VKSGDE
+2230 E
-2236 TLTLSGSNTYTGGT
+2236 TLTLSGANTYTGGT

-2258 ASNVDA
+2258 ASNVEA

-2277 LNTGGTFDNVIS
+2277 LNTSGTFDNVIS
-2289 GSGQVVKSGDKTLTL
+2289 GSGQVVKSGDDALTL
-2304 SGANSYTGGTTIND
+2304 SGANSYTGGTTISG
-2318 GTLVASNVDALGSGD
+2318 GTLVASNVEALGSGD
-2333 VTNDAVLELNTGGDF
+2333 VTNDAV
-2348 TNNISGSGQ
+2348 
-2357 VVKSGDETLTL
+2357 
-2368 SGTNSYTDGTLISGG
+2368 
-2383 TLVAT
+2383 
-2388 NLEALGTGDVTN
+2388 
-2400 NATLELNTG
+2400 LELNTG

-2437 YTGGTTISGGTLVAS
+2437 YTGGTTISGGTLIAS

-2457 GSGDVTDNAT
+2457 GSGDVTNDAV
-2467 LEMNTGGD
+2467 LELNTGGD

-2488 SGDKTLTLSGANS
+2488 SGDDALTLSGANT

-2572 TLAVHLIDSN
+2572 TLAVHLTNSN

-2617 TLIDTDS
+2617 TLIDSDS
-2624 AINSDF
+2624 AIDSDF

-2644 FLTVDGRVNAADDTR
+2644 FLTVDGRVNADDDTR

-2704 LNPDSATYWDG
+2704 LDPDSATDWDG

-2763 IAANAAFGG
+2763 IAANAVFGG

-2782 NQGSLYFVDTFT
+2782 NLGSLYFVDTFT

-2923 EVTPP
+2923 
-2928 DDGGEVTPPDDG
+2928 D
-2940 GDVTPPDG
+2940 
-2948 GGDVTP
+2948 
-2954 PDDGGEVTPPDD
+2954 
-2966 GGEVTPPDDGGDVT
+2966 VTPPDDGGDVT
-2980 PPDDGGDVTP
+2980 PPDDDGDITPPDGGDVTP
-2990 VAPQYR
+2990 VTPQYR

-3021 GSQYRSADGSI
+3021 GSQYRSADGSV

-3210 SWTTRLGMRVD
+3210 SWTTRLGVRVD

-3241 ASDNAAA
+3241 ASDNASA

>member
-124 LTGATSVH
+124 STGATSVH
-132 NQGTITGSNEDGTIM
+132 NQGTITGSNEDGAIM

-159 IENNATY
+159 IENSATY
-166 EHDPQDI
+166 EHDPEDI

-206 GEAHITNGGMINS
+206 GEAHITNGGMISS

-250 GSGKIEDAAIY
+250 GSNKIEDAAIY

-285 FITVALYYG
+285 FITVALYHG

-365 ITTTGGGSG
+365 ITTTGGGAG

-392 GTMSSSVYGVYLDST
+392 GTMSSTVYGVYLDSA
-407 RSKGHTLNNQAGGA
+407 RSKGHTLNNQAGSA

-434 NTITNQGKMTG
+434 NTISNQGKMTG

-510 GSTIVAKDN
+510 GSAIVAKDN

-540 SSISYGIQYNSGTS
+540 SNMSYGIQYNSGAS

-589 MDSSVYGVYVTTG
+589 MDSSVFGVYVTTG
-602 HTLNNLAGGSITA
+602 HTLNNLAGGSISA
-615 NTAVQL
+615 NTAVQFH
-621 NGNNNTLANAGA
+621 GNNNKLANAGA

-646 GNTLTSQGKITGGTN
+646 GNTLTSQGKITGGIN

-680 EISGNI
+680 EISGSI

-720 GDWTLPGATMNL
+720 GDWTLSGATMNL

-768 GNSGTLGAFNGD
+768 GNGGTLGAFNGD

-799 VISGSGNVIKQ
+799 VISGSGNVVKQ

-962 AMNSDA
+962 AMNPDA

-989 TWYADRYNAAID
+989 TWYADRDNAAID

-1049 TYTGG
+1049 TYTGS
-1054 TTISDGTLV
+1054 TTISEGTLI
-1063 ANNVEALGT
+1063 ATNVEALGT

-1078 ATLELNTGG
+1078 ATLE
-1087 DFDNAISGSGQ
+1087 
-1098 VVKSGDDALTLSGT
+1098 
-1112 NTYSGGTTISG
+1112 
-1123 GTLIASNVE
+1123 
-1132 ALGTGDVTDNAVLEL
+1132 
-1147 NTGGDFANNIGGSG
+1147 
-1161 QVVKSGDET
+1161 
-1170 LTLSGTNSYT
+1170 
-1180 GGTTISGGTL
+1180 
-1190 VASNVEAL
+1190 
-1198 GSGDVTDNATLEMN
+1198 M
-1212 TGGDFANNIGGTGSV
+1212 
-1227 VKSGDK
+1227 
-1233 TLTLSGSN
+1233 
-1241 IYTGGTLISGGTLIA
+1241 
-1256 TNVDALGTGDV
+1256 
-1267 TDNATLEMNT
+1267 
-1277 GGDFANAI
+1277 
-1285 GGTGSVVKSGDET
+1285 
-1298 LTLSGSNIYTGGTT
+1298 
-1312 ISGGTLVATN
+1312 
-1322 VEALGSGDVTDNA
+1322 
-1335 TLELNTG
+1335 
-1342 GTFDN
+1342 
-1347 VISGSGQ
+1347 
-1354 VVKSGDDALTLSGN
+1354 
-1368 NSYTGGTLISDG
+1368 
-1380 TLVASNVEALG
+1380 
-1391 SGDVTDNA
+1391 
-1399 TLALNTGGDFTNN
+1399 
-1412 IGGTGRVEKS
+1412 
-1422 GDDALTLSGA
+1422 
-1432 NSYTGGTL
+1432 
-1440 ISGGTLV
+1440 
-1447 ATNVDALGTGNVTDN
+1447 
-1462 ATLEL
+1462 
-1467 NTGGDFDNA
+1467 
-1476 ISGSGQVVKSG
+1476 
-1487 DKTLT
+1487 
-1492 LSGANSY
+1492 
-1499 TGGTT
+1499 
-1504 ISSGTLIATNVEA
+1504 
-1517 LGTGDVTDNA
+1517 
-1527 TLELNTGGDFDN
+1527 
-1539 NIGGTGSVVKSG
+1539 
-1551 DETLTLSGAN
+1551 
-1561 SYTGG
+1561 
-1566 TTISGGTL
+1566 
-1574 VATSVDALGSGDV
+1574 
-1587 TDNATLEMNT
+1587 
-1597 GGDFANNIGGTG
+1597 
-1609 SVVKSGDKT
+1609 
-1618 LTLSGSNTYA
+1618 
-1628 GGTTINDGTL
+1628 
-1638 VANNV
+1638 
-1643 EALGTGDVID
+1643 
-1653 NATLELNTG
+1653 NTG

-1691 SGATTISGGTLIAA
+1691 SGATTISGGTLIATH
-1705 NVNALGTGAIDNRA
+1705 VNALGTGAIDNRA

-1761 TLTINLNS
+1761 TLTINLDS

-1840 VDGRIDDM
+1840 VDGRIDDT

-1897 DPASS
+1897 DPASA

-1979 DALTLSGANTYTGGT
+1979 D
-1994 TINDGTLVACNVEAL
+1994 
-2009 GTGDVTD
+2009 
-2016 NATLE
+2016 
-2021 LNTGGT
+2021 
-2027 FDNVI
+2027 
-2032 SGSGQ
+2032 
-2037 MVKSGDDTLTLSG
+2037 
-2050 SNTYTGGTTI
+2050 
-2060 SGGTLVAT
+2060 
-2068 SVDALG
+2068 
-2074 SGDVTNDAV
+2074 
-2083 LELNTGGDFD
+2083 
-2093 NAISGSGQVV
+2093 
-2103 KSGDETLTL
+2103 
-2112 SGANSYTGGT
+2112 
-2122 TISGG
+2122 
-2127 TLVAS
+2127 
-2132 NVEALGSSDVTDNAT
+2132 
-2147 LELNTG
+2147 
-2153 GDFTNNISGSG
+2153 
-2164 QVVKSGDD
+2164 

-2200 LGTGDI
+2200 LGTGDV
-2206 TDNAVLELNTGGDF
+2206 TDDATLELNTGGDF
-2220 DNAIS
+2220 INNI
-2225 GSGQV
+2225 GGTGRV
-2230 VKSGDE
+2230 EKSGDDK
-2236 TLTLSGSNTYTGGT
+2236 LTLSGSNTYTGGT
-2250 TISGGTLV
+2250 LISSGTLVANDVNALGTGDVTDNATLMLNTGGDFTNNIGGTGRVEKSGDDALTLSGSNTYTGGTLISGGTLV
-2258 ASNVDA
+2258 ANDVNALGTGDITDNATLALNAVGDFDNAISGSGKVEKSGDDALTLSGSNTYTGGTLISSGTLVASNVEA

-2277 LNTGGTFDNVIS
+2277 LNTSGTFDNAIS
-2289 GSGQVVKSGDKTLTL
+2289 GSGQVVKSGDKMLTL
-2304 SGANSYTGGTTIND
+2304 SGANSYSGGTLISD
-2318 GTLVASNVDALGSGD
+2318 GTLVASNVES
-2333 VTNDAVLELNTGGDF
+2333 
-2348 TNNISGSGQ
+2348 
-2357 VVKSGDETLTL
+2357 
-2368 SGTNSYTDGTLISGG
+2368 
-2383 TLVAT
+2383 
-2388 NLEALGTGDVTN
+2388 LGTGDVTN

-2423 KSGDETLTLSGANS
+2423 KSGDDALALSGANS
-2437 YTGGTTISGGTLVAS
+2437 YTGGTLISSGTLVAT
-2452 NVEAL
+2452 NVDAL

-2467 LEMNTGGD
+2467 LELNTGGT

-2488 SGDKTLTLSGANS
+2488 SGDKTLTLSGSNT
-2501 YTGGTTISG
+2501 YTGGTLISD

-2644 FLTVDGRVNAADDTR
+2644 FLTVDGRVNADDDTR

-2704 LNPDSATYWDG
+2704 LNPDSATDWDG

-2782 NQGSLYFVDTFT
+2782 NLGNLYFVDTFT

-2878 GGQSDGDFTLYKGHV
+2878 GGQSDGDFRLYKGHV

-2940 GDVTPPDG
+2940 GDVTPPDD

-2980 PPDDGGDVTP
+2980 PPDDGGDVTPPDDGGDITPPDGGDVTP

-3084 NANTDSTGNRGAD
+3084 NASTDSTGNRGAD

-3210 SWTTRLGMRVD
+3210 SWTTRLGVRVD

-3241 ASDNAAA
+3241 ASDNASA

-3259 PNDRVEVKVGIQ
+3259 PNDRLEVKVGIQ

>member
-80 TVATDT
+80 TIATDT
-86 ATSAA
+86 AASAA

-132 NQGTITGSNEDGTIM
+132 NQGTITGSNEDGTIL
-147 LQNGGSVINDAR
+147 LQNGGSVINDGR
-159 IENNATY
+159 IENSAIYVHNLDLGAP
-166 EHDPQDI
+166 EIDAAI
-173 PQEYAGVYMLNGG
+173 YMLNGG
-186 SYVSSESGVL
+186 SYVSSENGVL
-196 EGVSGVIVQS
+196 KGVSGVIVQS
-206 GEAHITNGGMINS
+206 GEVHITNGGTINS
-219 DGSWRSYGVEFRDG
+219 DGSWRSYGVELRG
-233 TYGTI
+233 GAYGTI

-250 GSGKIEDAAIY
+250 GSGEIEDAAIY
-261 VHTLNDMAVSGSVS
+261 AHTFDDIAAGDYVS
-275 VDNSGLMQSD
+275 VDNSGLLQSD
-285 FITVALYYG
+285 FIAVALYHG
-294 SHFEVVNRVGG
+294 AHFEVINRAGG
-305 VITAGNSSLVGIK
+305 VITAGNSSLVGIQ
-318 STAMELKVGVD
+318 SAAMELKAGVD

-365 ITTTGGGSG
+365 ITTTGGGAG

-392 GTMSSSVYGVYLDST
+392 GTMSSTVYGVYLDSA

-486 GSKITTTST
+486 GSKITATST
-495 GISIAGGNNQ
+495 GISIASGNNQ
-505 ITTES
+505 VTTES
-510 GSTIVAKDN
+510 GSAIVAKDN

-540 SSISYGIQYNSGTS
+540 SSISYGIQYNSGAS

-589 MDSSVYGVYVTTG
+589 MDSSVFGVYVTTG

-641 TINGS
+641 TISGS
-646 GNTLTSQGKITGGTN
+646 GNTLTNQGKITGGTN
-661 AILIN
+661 AVLIN

-680 EISGNI
+680 EISGSI
-686 TDDNN
+686 TDGNN

-720 GDWTLPGATMNL
+720 GDWTLSGATMNL

-746 LILNGAM
+746 LIVNGAM

-768 GNSGTLGAFNGD
+768 GNGGTLGAFNGN

-799 VISGSGNVIKQ
+799 VISGSGNVVKQ

-850 AYLKLD
+850 AYLKLE
-856 AASAS
+856 AANAG

-948 AISGDFDDITINGN
+948 AISGDFDGITINGN
-962 AMNSDA
+962 AMNPDA

-989 TWYADRYNAAID
+989 TWYADRDNAAID

-1063 ANNVEALGT
+1063 ATNVEALGT

-1098 VVKSGDDALTLSGT
+1098 VVKSGD
-1112 NTYSGGTTISG
+1112 
-1123 GTLIASNVE
+1123 
-1132 ALGTGDVTDNAVLEL
+1132 
-1147 NTGGDFANNIGGSG
+1147 
-1161 QVVKSGDET
+1161 ET
-1170 LTLSGTNSYT
+1170 LTLSGANSYT

-1190 VASNVEAL
+1190 VATNVEALGSGDVTDNATLELNTGGTFDNVISGSGQVVKSGDEMLTLSGANSYTGGTTISGGTLVVSNVEAL
-1198 GSGDVTDNATLEMN
+1198 GSGDVTDNATLELN
-1212 TGGDFANNIGGTGSV
+1212 TGGDFDNNIGGTGSV

-1233 TLTLSGSN
+1233 TLTLSGANS
-1241 IYTGGTLISGGTLIA
+1241 YTGGTTISGGTLVA
-1256 TNVDALGTGDV
+1256 TNVEALGSGDV
-1267 TDNATLEMNT
+1267 TDNAVLELNT
-1277 GGDFANAI
+1277 GGTFDNVI
-1285 GGTGSVVKSGDET
+1285 SGSGQVVKSGDEM
-1298 LTLSGSNIYTGGTT
+1298 LTLSGANSYTGGTT

-1368 NSYTGGTLISDG
+1368 NSYTGGTLISGG
-1380 TLVASNVEALG
+1380 TLVASNVDALG

-1399 TLALNTGGDFTNN
+1399 TLEMNTGGDFDNA
-1412 IGGTGRVEKS
+1412 ISGSGQVVKS
-1422 GDDALTLSGA
+1422 GDETLTLSGA
-1432 NSYTGGTL
+1432 NSYTGGTT

-1447 ATNVDALGTGNVTDN
+1447 ANNVEALGTGDVTNN

-1504 ISSGTLIATNVEA
+1504 ISGGTLIAT
-1517 LGTGDVTDNA
+1517 
-1527 TLELNTGGDFDN
+1527 
-1539 NIGGTGSVVKSG
+1539 
-1551 DETLTLSGAN
+1551 
-1561 SYTGG
+1561 
-1566 TTISGGTL
+1566 
-1574 VATSVDALGSGDV
+1574 
-1587 TDNATLEMNT
+1587 
-1597 GGDFANNIGGTG
+1597 
-1609 SVVKSGDKT
+1609 
-1618 LTLSGSNTYA
+1618 
-1628 GGTTINDGTL
+1628 
-1638 VANNV
+1638 
-1643 EALGTGDVID
+1643 
-1653 NATLELNTG
+1653 
-1662 GDFDNAISGSGQVVK
+1662 
-1677 SGDKTLTLSGANSY
+1677 
-1691 SGATTISGGTLIAA
+1691 

-1769 NTADPVI
+1769 NTVDPVI

-1840 VDGRIDDM
+1840 VDGRIDDT

-1897 DPASS
+1897 DPDSA

-1979 DALTLSGANTYTGGT
+1979 D
-1994 TINDGTLVACNVEAL
+1994 
-2009 GTGDVTD
+2009 
-2016 NATLE
+2016 
-2021 LNTGGT
+2021 
-2027 FDNVI
+2027 
-2032 SGSGQ
+2032 
-2037 MVKSGDDTLTLSG
+2037 
-2050 SNTYTGGTTI
+2050 
-2060 SGGTLVAT
+2060 
-2068 SVDALG
+2068 
-2074 SGDVTNDAV
+2074 
-2083 LELNTGGDFD
+2083 
-2093 NAISGSGQVV
+2093 
-2103 KSGDETLTL
+2103 
-2112 SGANSYTGGT
+2112 
-2122 TISGG
+2122 
-2127 TLVAS
+2127 
-2132 NVEALGSSDVTDNAT
+2132 
-2147 LELNTG
+2147 
-2153 GDFTNNISGSG
+2153 
-2164 QVVKSGDD
+2164 

-2200 LGTGDI
+2200 LGTGDVTNDAVLELNTGGTFDNAI
-2206 TDNAVLELNTGGDF
+2206 SGSGQVVKSGDETLTLSGANSYTGGTLISGGTLVASNVEALGTGDVTDNATLELNTGGDF

-2250 TISGGTLV
+2250 LISGGTLV
-2258 ASNVDA
+2258 ASNVEA
-2264 LGTGDV
+2264 LGT
-2270 TDNATLE
+2270 
-2277 LNTGGTFDNVIS
+2277 
-2289 GSGQVVKSGDKTLTL
+2289 
-2304 SGANSYTGGTTIND
+2304 
-2318 GTLVASNVDALGSGD
+2318 GD

-2348 TNNISGSGQ
+2348 DNAISGSGK
-2357 VVKSGDETLTL
+2357 VEKSGDGTLTL
-2368 SGTNSYTDGTLISGG
+2368 SGSNTYRGGTTISGG
-2383 TLVAT
+2383 TLLASNV
-2388 NLEALGTGDVTN
+2388 EALGTGDVTN

-2409 GDFTN
+2409 GDFDN
-2414 NISGSGQVV
+2414 AISGSGQVV
-2423 KSGDETLTLSGANS
+2423 KSGGDTLTLSGNNS
-2437 YTGGTTISGGTLVAS
+2437 YTGGTLISDGTLVAS

-2457 GSGDVTDNAT
+2457 GSGN
-2467 LEMNTGGD
+2467 
-2475 FDNAISGSGQVVK
+2475 
-2488 SGDKTLTLSGANS
+2488 
-2501 YTGGTTISG
+2501 
-2510 GTLVASNV
+2510 
-2518 EALGSGDIDNYA
+2518 IDNYA

-2572 TLAVHLIDSN
+2572 TLAVHLTDSN
-2582 SGAIVTADHANLGG
+2582 SDAIVTADHANLGG

-2617 TLIDTDS
+2617 TLIDSDS

-2644 FLTVDGRVNAADDTR
+2644 FLTVDGRVNADDDTR

-2704 LNPDSATYWDG
+2704 LNPDSATGWDG

-2733 YSGDTDVQEGAL
+2733 YSGDTDVQEGTL

-2907 DWYLR
+2907 GWYLR

-2923 EVTPP
+2923 DVI
-2928 DDGGEVTPPDDG
+2928 PPDDG
-2940 GDVTPPDG
+2940 GDVTPPDD

-2966 GGEVTPPDDGGDVT
+2966 GGEVTPPDDDGDVT

-2990 VAPQYR
+2990 PDDDGDITPPDGGDVTPVTPQYR

-3084 NANTDSTGNRGAD
+3084 NASTDSTGNRGAD

-3210 SWTTRLGMRVD
+3210 SWTTRLGVRVD

-3241 ASDNAAA
+3241 ASDNASA

>member
-1 MNKTYNIIWNAAR
+1 
-14 GMYIVTSELARSGSR
+14 
-29 AIVSVSASCAV
+29 
-40 TLLAMDAA
+40 
-48 PAVAEE
+48 
-54 TRVSI
+54 
-59 PSQTTTY
+59 
-66 TLSGATPFVVETGN
+66 
-80 TVATDT
+80 
-86 ATSAA
+86 
-91 IVGDNSNDWDLLI
+91 
-104 ESGAVVGSSLT
+104 
-115 DSQAMNLDS
+115 
-124 LTGATSVH
+124 
-132 NQGTITGSNEDGTIM
+132 
-147 LQNGGSVINDAR
+147 
-159 IENNATY
+159 
-166 EHDPQDI
+166 
-173 PQEYAGVYMLNGG
+173 
-186 SYVSSESGVL
+186 
-196 EGVSGVIVQS
+196 
-206 GEAHITNGGMINS
+206 
-219 DGSWRSYGVEFRDG
+219 
-233 TYGTI
+233 
-238 VNTGTIITTASD
+238 
-250 GSGKIEDAAIY
+250 
-261 VHTLNDMAVSGSVS
+261 
-275 VDNSGLMQSD
+275 
-285 FITVALYYG
+285 
-294 SHFEVVNRVGG
+294 
-305 VITAGNSSLVGIK
+305 
-318 STAMELKVGVD
+318 
-329 NLVTNDG
+329 
-336 TISAY
+336 
-341 GTANTYG
+341 
-348 IHYGESTSGGV
+348 HYGESTSGGV

-365 ITTTGGGSG
+365 ITTTGGGAG

-392 GTMSSSVYGVYLDST
+392 GTMSSTVYGVYLDSA
-407 RSKGHTLNNQAGGA
+407 RSKGHTLNNQAGSA

-434 NTITNQGKMTG
+434 NTISNQGKMTG

-510 GSTIVAKDN
+510 GSAIVAKDN

-540 SSISYGIQYNSGTS
+540 SNMSYGIQYNSGAS

-589 MDSSVYGVYVTTG
+589 MDSSVFGVYVTTG
-602 HTLNNLAGGSITA
+602 HTLNNLAGGSISA
-615 NTAVQL
+615 NTAVQFH
-621 NGNNNTLANAGA
+621 GNNNKLANAGA

-646 GNTLTSQGKITGGTN
+646 GNTLTSQGKITGGIN

-680 EISGNI
+680 EISGSI

-720 GDWTLPGATMNL
+720 GDWTLSGATMNL

-768 GNSGTLGAFNGD
+768 GNGGTLGAFNGD

-799 VISGSGNVIKQ
+799 VISGSGNVVKQ

-962 AMNSDA
+962 AMNPDA

-989 TWYADRYNAAID
+989 TWYADRDNAAID

-1049 TYTGG
+1049 TYTGS
-1054 TTISDGTLV
+1054 TTISEGTLI
-1063 ANNVEALGT
+1063 ATNVEALGT

-1078 ATLELNTGG
+1078 ATLEMNTGG

-1098 VVKSGDDALTLSGT
+1098 VVKSGDETLTLSGANSYT
-1112 NTYSGGTTISG
+1112 GGTTISG
-1123 GTLIASNVE
+1123 GTLVASNVE
-1132 ALGTGDVTDNAVLEL
+1132 ALGTGDITDNATLEL
-1147 NTGGDFANNIGGSG
+1147 NAGGDFANNIGGTGS
-1161 QVVKSGDET
+1161 VVKSGDKT
-1170 LTLSGTNSYT
+1170 LTLSGSNTYT

-1227 VKSGDK
+1227 VKSGD
-1233 TLTLSGSN
+1233 
-1241 IYTGGTLISGGTLIA
+1241 
-1256 TNVDALGTGDV
+1256 
-1267 TDNATLEMNT
+1267 
-1277 GGDFANAI
+1277 
-1285 GGTGSVVKSGDET
+1285 ET
-1298 LTLSGSNIYTGGTT
+1298 LTLSGANSYTGGTT
-1312 ISGGTLVATN
+1312 ISGGTLVA
-1322 VEALGSGDVTDNA
+1322 
-1335 TLELNTG
+1335 
-1342 GTFDN
+1342 
-1347 VISGSGQ
+1347 
-1354 VVKSGDDALTLSGN
+1354 
-1368 NSYTGGTLISDG
+1368 
-1380 TLVASNVEALG
+1380 SNVEALG
-1391 SGDVTDNA
+1391 TGD
-1399 TLALNTGGDFTNN
+1399 
-1412 IGGTGRVEKS
+1412 
-1422 GDDALTLSGA
+1422 
-1432 NSYTGGTL
+1432 
-1440 ISGGTLV
+1440 
-1447 ATNVDALGTGNVTDN
+1447 VTDN

-1492 LSGANSY
+1492 LSGINSY

-1504 ISSGTLIATNVEA
+1504 ISGGTLVASNVDA
-1517 LGTGDVTDNA
+1517 LGSGDVTDNA

-1539 NIGGTGSVVKSG
+1539 AIGGTGSVVKSG
-1551 DETLTLSGAN
+1551 DKTLTLSGAN

-1574 VATSVDALGSGDV
+1574 VASNVEALGSGDV
-1587 TDNATLEMNT
+1587 TDNATLELNT

-1618 LTLSGSNTYA
+1618 LTLSGTNSYT
-1628 GGTTINDGTL
+1628 GGTTISGGTL

-1643 EALGTGDVID
+1643 EALGTGDVTN

-1691 SGATTISGGTLIAA
+1691 SGATTISGGTLIATH
-1705 NVNALGTGAIDNRA
+1705 VNALGTGAIDNRA

-1761 TLTINLNS
+1761 TLTINLDS

-1840 VDGRIDDM
+1840 VDGRIDDT

-1897 DPASS
+1897 DPASA

-1979 DALTLSGANTYTGGT
+1979 DVLTLSGANSYSGGT
-1994 TINDGTLVACNVEAL
+1994 LISDGTLVASNVEAL

-2016 NATLE
+2016 
-2021 LNTGGT
+2021 
-2027 FDNVI
+2027 
-2032 SGSGQ
+2032 
-2037 MVKSGDDTLTLSG
+2037 
-2050 SNTYTGGTTI
+2050 
-2060 SGGTLVAT
+2060 
-2068 SVDALG
+2068 
-2074 SGDVTNDAV
+2074 DAV

-2093 NAISGSGQVV
+2093 NA
-2103 KSGDETLTL
+2103 
-2112 SGANSYTGGT
+2112 
-2122 TISGG
+2122 
-2127 TLVAS
+2127 
-2132 NVEALGSSDVTDNAT
+2132 
-2147 LELNTG
+2147 
-2153 GDFTNNISGSG
+2153 ISGSG

-2200 LGTGDI
+2200 LGTGDV
-2206 TDNAVLELNTGGDF
+2206 TDDATLELNTGGDF
-2220 DNAIS
+2220 INNI
-2225 GSGQV
+2225 GGTGRV
-2230 VKSGDE
+2230 EKSGDDK
-2236 TLTLSGSNTYTGGT
+2236 LTLSGSNTYTGGT
-2250 TISGGTLV
+2250 LISSGTLVANDVNALGTGDVTDNATLMLNTGGDFTNNIGGTGRVEKSGDDALTLSGSNTYTGGTLISGGTLV
-2258 ASNVDA
+2258 ANDVNA
-2264 LGTGDV
+2264 LGSGDV

-2277 LNTGGTFDNVIS
+2277 LNTGGT
-2289 GSGQVVKSGDKTLTL
+2289 
-2304 SGANSYTGGTTIND
+2304 
-2318 GTLVASNVDALGSGD
+2318 
-2333 VTNDAVLELNTGGDF
+2333 
-2348 TNNISGSGQ
+2348 
-2357 VVKSGDETLTL
+2357 
-2368 SGTNSYTDGTLISGG
+2368 
-2383 TLVAT
+2383 
-2388 NLEALGTGDVTN
+2388 
-2400 NATLELNTG
+2400 
-2409 GDFTN
+2409 
-2414 NISGSGQVV
+2414 
-2423 KSGDETLTLSGANS
+2423 
-2437 YTGGTTISGGTLVAS
+2437 
-2452 NVEAL
+2452 
-2457 GSGDVTDNAT
+2457 
-2467 LEMNTGGD
+2467 

-2488 SGDKTLTLSGANS
+2488 SGDKTLTLSGSNTYTGGTLISDGTLVASNVEALGTGDVTDNATLELNTSGTFDNVISGSGQVVKSGDDALTLSGSNTYRGGTTISGGTLVATSVEALGTGDVTDNATLALNTGGDFINNIGGTGRVEKSGDQTLTLSGANS
-2501 YTGGTTISG
+2501 YTGGTLISSGTLVASNVNALGSGDVTDNAVLELNTGGTFDNAISG
-2510 GTLVASNV
+2510 SGQVEKSGDGTLTLSGSNTYTGGTLISDGTLVASNV

-2644 FLTVDGRVNAADDTR
+2644 FLTVDGRVNADDDTR

-2704 LNPDSATYWDG
+2704 LNPDSATDWDG

-2782 NQGSLYFVDTFT
+2782 NLGNLYFVDTFT

-2878 GGQSDGDFTLYKGHV
+2878 GGQSDGDFRLYKGHV

-2940 GDVTPPDG
+2940 GDVTPPDD

-2980 PPDDGGDVTP
+2980 PPDDGGDVTPPDDGGDITPPDGGDVTP

-3084 NANTDSTGNRGAD
+3084 NASTDSTGNRGAD

-3210 SWTTRLGMRVD
+3210 SWTTRLGVRVD

-3241 ASDNAAA
+3241 ASDNASA

-3259 PNDRVEVKVGIQ
+3259 PNDRLEVKVGIQ

>member
-1 MNKTYNIIWNAAR
+1 
-14 GMYIVTSELARSGSR
+14 
-29 AIVSVSASCAV
+29 
-40 TLLAMDAA
+40 
-48 PAVAEE
+48 
-54 TRVSI
+54 
-59 PSQTTTY
+59 
-66 TLSGATPFVVETGN
+66 
-80 TVATDT
+80 
-86 ATSAA
+86 
-91 IVGDNSNDWDLLI
+91 
-104 ESGAVVGSSLT
+104 
-115 DSQAMNLDS
+115 
-124 LTGATSVH
+124 
-132 NQGTITGSNEDGTIM
+132 
-147 LQNGGSVINDAR
+147 
-159 IENNATY
+159 
-166 EHDPQDI
+166 
-173 PQEYAGVYMLNGG
+173 
-186 SYVSSESGVL
+186 
-196 EGVSGVIVQS
+196 
-206 GEAHITNGGMINS
+206 
-219 DGSWRSYGVEFRDG
+219 
-233 TYGTI
+233 
-238 VNTGTIITTASD
+238 
-250 GSGKIEDAAIY
+250 
-261 VHTLNDMAVSGSVS
+261 
-275 VDNSGLMQSD
+275 
-285 FITVALYYG
+285 
-294 SHFEVVNRVGG
+294 
-305 VITAGNSSLVGIK
+305 
-318 STAMELKVGVD
+318 
-329 NLVTNDG
+329 
-336 TISAY
+336 
-341 GTANTYG
+341 
-348 IHYGESTSGGV
+348 
-359 ITNTGS
+359 
-365 ITTTGGGSG
+365 
-374 DASVYVHG
+374 
-382 NGDGTVVNNS
+382 
-392 GTMSSSVYGVYLDST
+392 
-407 RSKGHTLNNQAGGA
+407 
-421 ISANTAVAINGNG
+421 
-434 NTITNQGKMTG
+434 
-445 VSDGLLI
+445 
-452 SGNNNIVTTS
+452 
-462 GGEISGKNG
+462 
-471 IRVSKGSGNQITAKS
+471 
-486 GSKITTTST
+486 
-495 GISIAGGNNQ
+495 
-505 ITTES
+505 
-510 GSTIVAKDN
+510 
-519 GILINS
+519 
-525 GANNVTNGGSITATG
+525 
-540 SSISYGIQYNSGTS
+540 
-554 GTITNTGTITT
+554 
-565 TGKGAGDASVYAHGG
+565 
-580 AVTINNSGT
+580 
-589 MDSSVYGVYVTTG
+589 
-602 HTLNNLAGGSITA
+602 
-615 NTAVQL
+615 
-621 NGNNNTLANAGA
+621 
-633 ILGDTNGV
+633 
-641 TINGS
+641 
-646 GNTLTSQGKITGGTN
+646 
-661 AILIN
+661 
-666 SGSKNNTLTLNTGT
+666 
-680 EISGNI
+680 
-686 TDDNN
+686 
-691 SASANNN
+691 
-698 LILDGE
+698 
-704 GTLGSSISGLN
+704 
-715 SVTSS
+715 
-720 GDWTLPGATMNL
+720 
-732 SGTTNSALWVKSGT
+732 
-746 LILNGAM
+746 
-753 TAKGATVDSG
+753 
-763 TTLQI
+763 
-768 GNSGTLGAFNGD
+768 
-780 IVDNGTLTFNRSDA
+780 
-794 AAYGS
+794 
-799 VISGSGNVIKQ
+799 
-810 GGGELTLSNNNS
+810 
-822 YSGGTTIAE
+822 
-831 GTLTAT
+831 
-837 AGGALGSGNIDNR
+837 
-850 AYLKLD
+850 
-856 AASAS
+856 
-861 DPFIV
+861 
-866 ADLTTHS
+866 
-873 GATVEIGAGSTLQAN
+873 
-888 TLTQQDG
+888 
-895 STLTADLTATSGPAI
+895 
-910 RAKNVN
+910 
-916 LDGTLNVASPAS
+916 
-928 QEPIRSTDDLIS
+928 
-940 LALIESDN
+940 
-948 AISGDFDDITINGN
+948 
-962 AMNSDA
+962 
-968 FITVV
+968 
-973 GQKNVNDTH
+973 
-982 YDLVETL
+982 
-989 TWYADRYNAAID
+989 
-1001 AHGTFNLADADD
+1001 
-1013 SFTVNTVLENVDANS
+1013 
-1028 GWNGQSLTKTGAG
+1028 
-1041 TLILNAEN
+1041 
-1049 TYTGG
+1049 
-1054 TTISDGTLV
+1054 
-1063 ANNVEALGT
+1063 
-1072 GNVTDN
+1072 
-1078 ATLELNTGG
+1078 
-1087 DFDNAISGSGQ
+1087 
-1098 VVKSGDDALTLSGT
+1098 
-1112 NTYSGGTTISG
+1112 
-1123 GTLIASNVE
+1123 
-1132 ALGTGDVTDNAVLEL
+1132 
-1147 NTGGDFANNIGGSG
+1147 
-1161 QVVKSGDET
+1161 
-1170 LTLSGTNSYT
+1170 
-1180 GGTTISGGTL
+1180 
-1190 VASNVEAL
+1190 
-1198 GSGDVTDNATLEMN
+1198 
-1212 TGGDFANNIGGTGSV
+1212 
-1227 VKSGDK
+1227 
-1233 TLTLSGSN
+1233 
-1241 IYTGGTLISGGTLIA
+1241 
-1256 TNVDALGTGDV
+1256 
-1267 TDNATLEMNT
+1267 
-1277 GGDFANAI
+1277 
-1285 GGTGSVVKSGDET
+1285 
-1298 LTLSGSNIYTGGTT
+1298 
-1312 ISGGTLVATN
+1312 N

-1342 GTFDN
+1342 GDFDN
-1347 VISGSGQ
+1347 AISGSGQ

-1391 SGDVTDNA
+1391 SGDVTN
-1399 TLALNTGGDFTNN
+1399 
-1412 IGGTGRVEKS
+1412 
-1422 GDDALTLSGA
+1422 DA
-1432 NSYTGGTL
+1432 
-1440 ISGGTLV
+1440 V
-1447 ATNVDALGTGNVTDN
+1447 
-1462 ATLEL
+1462 LEL

-1504 ISSGTLIATNVEA
+1504 ISGGTLVASNVEA
-1517 LGTGDVTDNA
+1517 LG
-1527 TLELNTGGDFDN
+1527 
-1539 NIGGTGSVVKSG
+1539 SG
-1551 DETLTLSGAN
+1551 DIT
-1561 SYTGG
+1561 
-1566 TTISGGTL
+1566 
-1574 VATSVDALGSGDV
+1574 
-1587 TDNATLEMNT
+1587 
-1597 GGDFANNIGGTG
+1597 
-1609 SVVKSGDKT
+1609 
-1618 LTLSGSNTYA
+1618 
-1628 GGTTINDGTL
+1628 
-1638 VANNV
+1638 
-1643 EALGTGDVID
+1643 D

-1677 SGDKTLTLSGANSY
+1677 SGDETLTLSGTNTY
-1691 SGATTISGGTLIAA
+1691 TGGTTISGGTLIATH
-1705 NVNALGTGAIDNRA
+1705 VNALGTGAIDNRA

-1728 FTVTDLTTESGG
+1728 FAVTDLTTESGG

-1840 VDGRIDDM
+1840 VDGRIDDT

-1897 DPASS
+1897 DPDSA

-1926 TGGTTISGGTLV
+1926 TVGTTISGGTLV

-1979 DALTLSGANTYTGGT
+1979 KMLTLSGTNSYSGGT
-1994 TINDGTLVACNVEAL
+1994 LISGGTLVATNVDAL
-2009 GTGDVTD
+2009 GSGDVTD
-2016 NATLE
+2016 DATLE

-2027 FDNVI
+2027 FDNAI

-2037 MVKSGDDTLTLSG
+2037 VVKSGDDTLTLSG
-2050 SNTYTGGTTI
+2050 SNTYTGGTI
-2060 SGGTLVAT
+2060 
-2068 SVDALG
+2068 
-2074 SGDVTNDAV
+2074 
-2083 LELNTGGDFD
+2083 
-2093 NAISGSGQVV
+2093 
-2103 KSGDETLTL
+2103 
-2112 SGANSYTGGT
+2112 
-2122 TISGG
+2122 ISGG

-2132 NVEALGSSDVTDNAT
+2132 NVEALGTGDVTND
-2147 LELNTG
+2147 
-2153 GDFTNNISGSG
+2153 
-2164 QVVKSGDD
+2164 
-2172 VLTLSGANSYS
+2172 
-2183 GGTLI
+2183 
-2188 SDGTLVASNVEA
+2188 
-2200 LGTGDI
+2200 
-2206 TDNAVLELNTGGDF
+2206 AVLELNTGGDF

-2250 TISGGTLV
+2250 LISGGTLV
-2258 ASNVDA
+2258 ASNV
-2264 LGTGDV
+2264 
-2270 TDNATLE
+2270 E
-2277 LNTGGTFDNVIS
+2277 
-2289 GSGQVVKSGDKTLTL
+2289 
-2304 SGANSYTGGTTIND
+2304 
-2318 GTLVASNVDALGSGD
+2318 ALGSGD

-2348 TNNISGSGQ
+2348 TNAISGSGQVVKSGDETLTLSGANSYTGGTLISGGTLIASNVEALGTGDVTDNAVLELNTGGDFDNAISGSGQVEKSGDETLTLSGANSYTGGTLISSGTLVANDVNALGTGDVTDNAVLELNTGGTFDNAISGSGQVVKSGDETLTLSGSNTYTGGTTINDGTLIATSVDALGSGDVTDNAVLELNTGGDFDNAISGSGQ

-2409 GDFTN
+2409 GTFDN
-2414 NISGSGQVV
+2414 AISGSGQVV
-2423 KSGDETLTLSGANS
+2423 KSGDDALTLSGSNT
-2437 YTGGTTISGGTLVAS
+2437 YTGGTTISGGTLIATSVD
-2452 NVEAL
+2452 AL
-2457 GSGDVTDNAT
+2457 GSGDVTDNAV
-2467 LEMNTGGD
+2467 LELNTGGT

-2488 SGDKTLTLSGANS
+2488 SGDKTLTLSGSNT

-2510 GTLVASNV
+2510 GTLIASNV
-2518 EALGSGDIDNYA
+2518 EALGSGNIDNYA

-2557 GSALRANT
+2557 GSTLRANT

-2572 TLAVHLIDSN
+2572 TLAVHLTDSN

-2704 LNPDSATYWDG
+2704 LNPDSATDWDG

-2782 NQGSLYFVDTFT
+2782 NLGSLYFVDTFT

-2893 DINAWTYTLKQDGG
+2893 DINAWTYMLKQDGG

-2923 EVTPP
+2923 
-2928 DDGGEVTPPDDG
+2928 DVTPPDDG
-2940 GDVTPPDG
+2940 GDVTPPDD
-2948 GGDVTP
+2948 GGD
-2954 PDDGGEVTPPDD
+2954 
-2966 GGEVTPPDDGGDVT
+2966 VTPPDDGGDVT
-2980 PPDDGGDVTP
+2980 PPDDGGDVTPPDDDGDITPPDGGDVTP

-3021 GSQYRSADGSI
+3021 GSQYRSADGSV

-3084 NANTDSTGNRGAD
+3084 NASTDSTGNRGAD

-3241 ASDNAAA
+3241 ASDNASA

>member
-80 TVATDT
+80 TVATDI

-132 NQGTITGSNEDGTIM
+132 NQGTITGSNEDGTIL
-147 LQNGGSVINDAR
+147 LQNGGSVINDGR
-159 IENNATY
+159 IENSATY

-285 FITVALYYG
+285 FITVALYHG

-365 ITTTGGGSG
+365 ITTTGGGAG

-392 GTMSSSVYGVYLDST
+392 GTMSSTVYGVYLDSA
-407 RSKGHTLNNQAGGA
+407 RSKGHTLNNQAGSA

-486 GSKITTTST
+486 GSKITATST
-495 GISIAGGNNQ
+495 GISIASGNNQ
-505 ITTES
+505 VTTES
-510 GSTIVAKDN
+510 GSAIVAKDN

-540 SSISYGIQYNSGTS
+540 SSNSYGIQYNSGAS

-565 TGKGAGDASVYAHGG
+565 TGKGVGDASVYAHGG

-589 MDSSVYGVYVTTG
+589 MDSSVFGVYVTTG
-602 HTLNNLAGGSITA
+602 HTLNNLAGGSISA
-615 NTAVQL
+615 NTAVQFH
-621 NGNNNTLANAGA
+621 GNNNKLANAGA
-633 ILGDTNGV
+633 ISGDTNGV
-641 TINGS
+641 TISGS
-646 GNTLTSQGKITGGTN
+646 GNTLTNQGKITGGTN

-680 EISGNI
+680 EISGSI

-720 GDWTLPGATMNL
+720 GDWTLSGATMNL

-768 GNSGTLGAFNGD
+768 GNGGTLGAFNGD

-799 VISGSGNVIKQ
+799 VISGSGNVVKQ

-948 AISGDFDDITINGN
+948 AISGDFDGITINGN
-962 AMNSDA
+962 AMNPDA

-1054 TTISDGTLV
+1054 TLISDGTLV
-1063 ANNVEALGT
+1063 ASNVEALGT
-1072 GNVTDN
+1072 GDITDN
-1078 ATLELNTGG
+1078 AVLELNTGG

-1098 VVKSGDDALTLSGT
+1098 VVKSGDETLTLSGS
-1112 NTYSGGTTISG
+1112 NTYTGGTIISG
-1123 GTLIASNVE
+1123 GTLVATNVE
-1132 ALGTGDVTDNAVLEL
+1132 ALGTGDVTDNATLEL
-1147 NTGGDFANNIGGSG
+1147 NTGGDFDNAIGGTGS
-1161 QVVKSGDET
+1161 VVKSGDKT
-1170 LTLSGTNSYT
+1170 LTLSGANSYT

-1198 GSGDVTDNATLEMN
+1198 GSGDVTDNATLELN

-1233 TLTLSGSN
+1233 TLTLSG
-1241 IYTGGTLISGGTLIA
+1241 T
-1256 TNVDALGTGDV
+1256 
-1267 TDNATLEMNT
+1267 
-1277 GGDFANAI
+1277 
-1285 GGTGSVVKSGDET
+1285 
-1298 LTLSGSNIYTGGTT
+1298 
-1312 ISGGTLVATN
+1312 
-1322 VEALGSGDVTDNA
+1322 
-1335 TLELNTG
+1335 
-1342 GTFDN
+1342 
-1347 VISGSGQ
+1347 
-1354 VVKSGDDALTLSGN
+1354 
-1368 NSYTGGTLISDG
+1368 
-1380 TLVASNVEALG
+1380 
-1391 SGDVTDNA
+1391 
-1399 TLALNTGGDFTNN
+1399 
-1412 IGGTGRVEKS
+1412 
-1422 GDDALTLSGA
+1422 
-1432 NSYTGGTL
+1432 
-1440 ISGGTLV
+1440 
-1447 ATNVDALGTGNVTDN
+1447 
-1462 ATLEL
+1462 
-1467 NTGGDFDNA
+1467 
-1476 ISGSGQVVKSG
+1476 
-1487 DKTLT
+1487 
-1492 LSGANSY
+1492 
-1499 TGGTT
+1499 
-1504 ISSGTLIATNVEA
+1504 
-1517 LGTGDVTDNA
+1517 
-1527 TLELNTGGDFDN
+1527 
-1539 NIGGTGSVVKSG
+1539 
-1551 DETLTLSGAN
+1551 N

-1574 VATSVDALGSGDV
+1574 VA
-1587 TDNATLEMNT
+1587 
-1597 GGDFANNIGGTG
+1597 
-1609 SVVKSGDKT
+1609 
-1618 LTLSGSNTYA
+1618 
-1628 GGTTINDGTL
+1628 
-1638 VANNV
+1638 NNV
-1643 EALGTGDVID
+1643 EALGTGDVTN

-1691 SGATTISGGTLIAA
+1691 SGATTISGGTLIATH
-1705 NVNALGTGAIDNRA
+1705 VNALGTGAIDNRA

-1761 TLTINLNS
+1761 TLTINLNG
-1769 NTADPVI
+1769 NTVDPVI

-1840 VDGRIDDM
+1840 VDGRIDDT

-1897 DPASS
+1897 DPASA

-1962 TFDNAIS
+1962 TFDNAIG
-1969 GSGQVVKSGD
+1969 GSGNVVKSGAD
-1979 DALTLSGANTYTGGT
+1979 TLTLSGSNSYTGGT
-1994 TINDGTLVACNVEAL
+1994 TISGGTLVASNVEAL
-2009 GTGDVTD
+2009 GTGDVTN

-2021 LNTGGT
+2021 LNTGGDFINNIGGT
-2027 FDNVI
+2027 GRVE
-2032 SGSGQ
+2032 
-2037 MVKSGDDTLTLSG
+2037 KSGDDTLTLSG
-2050 SNTYTGGTTI
+2050 SNTYTGGTLI
-2060 SGGTLVAT
+2060 NGGTLVA
-2068 SVDALG
+2068 SNVEALG
-2074 SGDVTNDAV
+2074 TGDVTDNATLALNTGGTCDNAIGGSGQVEKSGDETLTLSGANTYTGGTLISDGTLVASNVEALGTGDVTNNAT
-2083 LELNTGGDFD
+2083 LALNTGGDFT
-2093 NAISGSGQVV
+2093 NNISGSGQVV
-2103 KSGDETLTL
+2103 KSGDDTLTL

-2127 TLVAS
+2127 TLVAT
-2132 NVEALGSSDVTDNAT
+2132 NVDALGTGDVTNSST

-2153 GDFTNNISGSG
+2153 GT
-2164 QVVKSGDD
+2164 
-2172 VLTLSGANSYS
+2172 
-2183 GGTLI
+2183 
-2188 SDGTLVASNVEA
+2188 
-2200 LGTGDI
+2200 
-2206 TDNAVLELNTGGDF
+2206 F

-2250 TISGGTLV
+2250 LISGGTLV
-2258 ASNVDA
+2258 ATNVDA

-2289 GSGQVVKSGDKTLTL
+2289 GSGQVVKSGDDTLTL
-2304 SGANSYTGGTTIND
+2304 SGANSYTGGT
-2318 GTLVASNVDALGSGD
+2318 
-2333 VTNDAVLELNTGGDF
+2333 
-2348 TNNISGSGQ
+2348 
-2357 VVKSGDETLTL
+2357 
-2368 SGTNSYTDGTLISGG
+2368 LISGG

-2388 NLEALGTGDVTN
+2388 
-2400 NATLELNTG
+2400 
-2409 GDFTN
+2409 
-2414 NISGSGQVV
+2414 S
-2423 KSGDETLTLSGANS
+2423 
-2437 YTGGTTISGGTLVAS
+2437 
-2452 NVEAL
+2452 VEAL
-2457 GSGDVTDNAT
+2457 GSGDVTDNAV
-2467 LEMNTGGD
+2467 LELNTGGT

-2545 TTHDNATTAIGA
+2545 TTHDNAITAIGA

-2572 TLAVHLIDSN
+2572 TLAVHLTDSN
-2582 SGAIVTADHANLGG
+2582 SGAIVTADRANLGG

-2617 TLIDTDS
+2617 TLIDSDS
-2624 AINSDF
+2624 AIDSDF

-2644 FLTVDGRVNAADDTR
+2644 FLTVDGRVNADDDTR

-2782 NQGSLYFVDTFT
+2782 NLGNLYFVDTFT

-2878 GGQSDGDFTLYKGHV
+2878 GGQSDGDFRLYKGHV

-2940 GDVTPPDG
+2940 GE
-2948 GGDVTP
+2948 VTP

-2966 GGEVTPPDDGGDVT
+2966 GGEVTPPDDDGEVT
-2980 PPDDGGDVTP
+2980 PPDDGGDITPPDDGGDITPPDGGDVTP

-3084 NANTDSTGNRGAD
+3084 NASTDSTGNRGAD

-3241 ASDNAAA
+3241 ASDNASA

>member
-29 AIVSVSASCAV
+29 AIVSASCAV

-132 NQGTITGSNEDGTIM
+132 NQGTITGSNEDGTIL

-159 IENNATY
+159 IENSATY

-196 EGVSGVIVQS
+196 EGISGVIVQS

-250 GSGKIEDAAIY
+250 GSNKIEDAAIY

-285 FITVALYYG
+285 FITVALYHG

-365 ITTTGGGSG
+365 ITTTGGGAG

-392 GTMSSSVYGVYLDST
+392 GTMSSTVYGVYLDSA

-471 IRVSKGSGNQITAKS
+471 IRVSKGSGNQIT
-486 GSKITTTST
+486 
-495 GISIAGGNNQ
+495 
-505 ITTES
+505 TES
-510 GSTIVAKDN
+510 GSAIVAKDN

-525 GANNVTNGGSITATG
+525 GANNVTNGGSITAIG
-540 SSISYGIQYNSGTS
+540 SSNSYGIQYNSGAS

-589 MDSSVYGVYVTTG
+589 MDSSVFGVYVTTG

-641 TINGS
+641 TISGS

-680 EISGNI
+680 EISGSI

-720 GDWTLPGATMNL
+720 GDWTLSGATMNL

-768 GNSGTLGAFNGD
+768 GNGGTLGAFNGD

-799 VISGSGNVIKQ
+799 VISGSGNVVKQ

-837 AGGALGSGNIDNR
+837 AGGALGSGNIDNL

-962 AMNSDA
+962 AMNPDA

-989 TWYADRYNAAID
+989 TWYADRDNAAID

-1049 TYTGG
+1049 TYTGS
-1054 TTISDGTLV
+1054 TTISEGTLI
-1063 ANNVEALGT
+1063 ATNVEALGT

-1078 ATLELNTGG
+1078 ATLEMNTGG

-1098 VVKSGDDALTLSGT
+1098 VVKSGD
-1112 NTYSGGTTISG
+1112 
-1123 GTLIASNVE
+1123 
-1132 ALGTGDVTDNAVLEL
+1132 
-1147 NTGGDFANNIGGSG
+1147 
-1161 QVVKSGDET
+1161 ET
-1170 LTLSGTNSYT
+1170 LTLSGANSYT

-1198 GSGDVTDNATLEMN
+1198 GTGDITDNATLELS

-1241 IYTGGTLISGGTLIA
+1241 T
-1256 TNVDALGTGDV
+1256 
-1267 TDNATLEMNT
+1267 
-1277 GGDFANAI
+1277 
-1285 GGTGSVVKSGDET
+1285 
-1298 LTLSGSNIYTGGTT
+1298 YTGGTT
-1312 ISGGTLVATN
+1312 ISGGTLV
-1322 VEALGSGDVTDNA
+1322 V
-1335 TLELNTG
+1335 
-1342 GTFDN
+1342 
-1347 VISGSGQ
+1347 
-1354 VVKSGDDALTLSGN
+1354 
-1368 NSYTGGTLISDG
+1368 
-1380 TLVASNVEALG
+1380 SNVEALG
-1391 SGDVTDNA
+1391 SGD
-1399 TLALNTGGDFTNN
+1399 
-1412 IGGTGRVEKS
+1412 
-1422 GDDALTLSGA
+1422 
-1432 NSYTGGTL
+1432 
-1440 ISGGTLV
+1440 
-1447 ATNVDALGTGNVTDN
+1447 VTDN

-1504 ISSGTLIATNVEA
+1504 ISDGTLVASNVEALGSGNVTDDATLELNTGGDFDNAISGSGQVVKSGDKTLTLSGANSYTGGTTISGGTLVASNVDALGSGDVTDNATLELNTGGDFANNIGGTGSVVKSGDETLTLSGTNTYRGGTTISGGTLVASNVEA

-1587 TDNATLEMNT
+1587 TDNATLE
-1597 GGDFANNIGGTG
+1597 
-1609 SVVKSGDKT
+1609 
-1618 LTLSGSNTYA
+1618 
-1628 GGTTINDGTL
+1628 
-1638 VANNV
+1638 
-1643 EALGTGDVID
+1643 
-1653 NATLELNTG
+1653 LNTG

-1719 SLLLDASGQ
+1719 SLLLDANGQ

-1751 ATTLTQKSDS
+1751 ANTLTQKSDS

-1840 VDGRIDDM
+1840 VDGRIDDT

-1897 DPASS
+1897 GPANA

-1979 DALTLSGANTYTGGT
+1979 ETLTLSGTNTYSGGT
-1994 TINDGTLVACNVEAL
+1994 LISGGTLVASNVEAL
-2009 GTGDVTD
+2009 GSDDVTD
-2016 NATLE
+2016 NATLA

-2027 FDNVI
+2027 
-2032 SGSGQ
+2032 
-2037 MVKSGDDTLTLSG
+2037 
-2050 SNTYTGGTTI
+2050 
-2060 SGGTLVAT
+2060 
-2068 SVDALG
+2068 
-2074 SGDVTNDAV
+2074 
-2083 LELNTGGDFD
+2083 FD

-2122 TISGG
+2122 LISGG
-2127 TLVAS
+2127 TLVATS
-2132 NVEALGSSDVTDNAT
+2132 VD
-2147 LELNTG
+2147 
-2153 GDFTNNISGSG
+2153 
-2164 QVVKSGDD
+2164 
-2172 VLTLSGANSYS
+2172 
-2183 GGTLI
+2183 
-2188 SDGTLVASNVEA
+2188 A
-2200 LGTGDI
+2200 LGTGDV
-2206 TDNAVLELNTGGDF
+2206 TDDATLELNTGGDF

-2225 GSGQV
+2225 GSGNV
-2230 VKSGDE
+2230 VKSGAD
-2236 TLTLSGSNTYTGGT
+2236 
-2250 TISGGTLV
+2250 
-2258 ASNVDA
+2258 
-2264 LGTGDV
+2264 
-2270 TDNATLE
+2270 
-2277 LNTGGTFDNVIS
+2277 
-2289 GSGQVVKSGDKTLTL
+2289 
-2304 SGANSYTGGTTIND
+2304 
-2318 GTLVASNVDALGSGD
+2318 
-2333 VTNDAVLELNTGGDF
+2333 
-2348 TNNISGSGQ
+2348 
-2357 VVKSGDETLTL
+2357 
-2368 SGTNSYTDGTLISGG
+2368 
-2383 TLVAT
+2383 
-2388 NLEALGTGDVTN
+2388 
-2400 NATLELNTG
+2400 
-2409 GDFTN
+2409 
-2414 NISGSGQVV
+2414 
-2423 KSGDETLTLSGANS
+2423 TLTLSGANS

-2457 GSGDVTDNAT
+2457 GSGDVTDNAV
-2467 LEMNTGGD
+2467 LELNTGGT

-2545 TTHDNATTAIGA
+2545 TTHDNAITAIGA

-2644 FLTVDGRVNAADDTR
+2644 FLTVDGRVNADDDTR

-2680 GTFTLSEQGHS
+2680 GAFTLSEQGHS

-2704 LNPDSATYWDG
+2704 LDPDSATGWDG

-2733 YSGDTDVQEGAL
+2733 YSGDTDVQEGVL

-2940 GDVTPPDG
+2940 GE
-2948 GGDVTP
+2948 VTP

-2966 GGEVTPPDDGGDVT
+2966 GGEVTPPDDDGEVT
-2980 PPDDGGDVTP
+2980 PPDDGGDITPPDDGGDITPPDGGDVTP

-3084 NANTDSTGNRGAD
+3084 NASTDSTGNRGAD

-3210 SWTTRLGMRVD
+3210 SWTTRLGVRVD

-3241 ASDNAAA
+3241 ASDNASA

-3259 PNDRVEVKVGIQ
+3259 PNDRMEVKVGIQ

>member
-80 TVATDT
+80 TIATDT
-86 ATSAA
+86 AASAA

-104 ESGAVVGSSLT
+104 ESGAVVGSSLI

-132 NQGTITGSNEDGTIM
+132 NQGTITGSSADGTIL
-147 LQNGGSVINDAR
+147 LQNGGSVINDGR
-159 IENNATY
+159 IENSAIYVHNLDLGAP
-166 EHDPQDI
+166 EIDAAI
-173 PQEYAGVYMLNGG
+173 YMLNGG
-186 SYVSSESGVL
+186 SYVSSENGVL
-196 EGVSGVIVQS
+196 KGVSGVIVQS
-206 GEAHITNGGMINS
+206 GEVHITNGGTINS
-219 DGSWRSYGVEFRDG
+219 DGSWRSYGVELRG
-233 TYGTI
+233 GAYGTI

-250 GSGKIEDAAIY
+250 GSGEIEDAAIY
-261 VHTLNDMAVSGSVS
+261 AHTFDDIAAGDYVS
-275 VDNSGLMQSD
+275 VDNSGLLQSD
-285 FITVALYYG
+285 FIAVALYHG
-294 SHFEVVNRVGG
+294 AHFEVINRAGG
-305 VITAGNSSLVGIK
+305 VITAGNSSLVGIQ
-318 STAMELKVGVD
+318 SAAMELKAGAN

-365 ITTTGGGSG
+365 ITTTGGGAG

-392 GTMSSSVYGVYLDST
+392 GTMSSTVYGVYLDSA

-486 GSKITTTST
+486 GSKITATST
-495 GISIAGGNNQ
+495 GISIASGNNQ
-505 ITTES
+505 VTTES
-510 GSTIVAKDN
+510 GSAIVAKDN

-641 TINGS
+641 TISGS
-646 GNTLTSQGKITGGTN
+646 GNTLTNQGKITGGTN
-661 AILIN
+661 AVLIN

-680 EISGNI
+680 EMSGSI
-686 TDDNN
+686 TDGNN

-720 GDWTLPGATMNL
+720 GDWTLSGATMNL

-746 LILNGAM
+746 LIVNGAM

-768 GNSGTLGAFNGD
+768 GNGGTLGAFNGD

-794 AAYGS
+794 AVYGS
-799 VISGSGNVIKQ
+799 VISGSGNVVKQ

-948 AISGDFDDITINGN
+948 VISGDFDDITINGN
-962 AMNSDA
+962 AMNPDA

-989 TWYADRYNAAID
+989 TWYADRDNAAID

-1063 ANNVEALGT
+1063 ANNVEALG
-1072 GNVTDN
+1072 
-1078 ATLELNTGG
+1078 
-1087 DFDNAISGSGQ
+1087 S
-1098 VVKSGDDALTLSGT
+1098 
-1112 NTYSGGTTISG
+1112 
-1123 GTLIASNVE
+1123 
-1132 ALGTGDVTDNAVLEL
+1132 GDVTDNAVLEL
-1147 NTGGDFANNIGGSG
+1147 NTGGTFDNVISGSG
-1161 QVVKSGDET
+1161 QVVKSGDEM
-1170 LTLSGTNSYT
+1170 LTLSGANSYT

-1198 GSGDVTDNATLEMN
+1198 GSGDVTDNATLELNTGGTFDNVISGSGQVVKSGDEMLTLSGANSYTGGTTISGGTLVVSNVEALGSGDVTDNATLELN
-1212 TGGDFANNIGGTGSV
+1212 TGGDFDNNIGGTGSV

-1233 TLTLSGSN
+1233 TLTLSGANS
-1241 IYTGGTLISGGTLIA
+1241 YTGGTTISGGTLVA
-1256 TNVDALGTGDV
+1256 TNVEALGSGDV
-1267 TDNATLEMNT
+1267 TDNAVLELNT
-1277 GGDFANAI
+1277 GGTFDNVI
-1285 GGTGSVVKSGDET
+1285 SGSGQVVKSGDEM
-1298 LTLSGSNIYTGGTT
+1298 LTLSGANSYTGGTT

-1368 NSYTGGTLISDG
+1368 NSYTGGTLISGG
-1380 TLVASNVEALG
+1380 TLVASNVDALG

-1399 TLALNTGGDFTNN
+1399 TLEMNTGGDF
-1412 IGGTGRVEKS
+1412 E
-1422 GDDALTLSGA
+1422 
-1432 NSYTGGTL
+1432 
-1440 ISGGTLV
+1440 
-1447 ATNVDALGTGNVTDN
+1447 
-1462 ATLEL
+1462 
-1467 NTGGDFDNA
+1467 NA
-1476 ISGSGQVVKSG
+1476 ISGSGQ
-1487 DKTLT
+1487 
-1492 LSGANSY
+1492 
-1499 TGGTT
+1499 
-1504 ISSGTLIATNVEA
+1504 
-1517 LGTGDVTDNA
+1517 
-1527 TLELNTGGDFDN
+1527 
-1539 NIGGTGSVVKSG
+1539 VVKSG

-1574 VATSVDALGSGDV
+1574 VA
-1587 TDNATLEMNT
+1587 
-1597 GGDFANNIGGTG
+1597 
-1609 SVVKSGDKT
+1609 
-1618 LTLSGSNTYA
+1618 
-1628 GGTTINDGTL
+1628 
-1638 VANNV
+1638 NNV
-1643 EALGTGDVID
+1643 EALGTGDVTN

-1691 SGATTISGGTLIAA
+1691 SGATTISGGTLIATH
-1705 NVNALGTGAIDNRA
+1705 VNALGTGAIDNRA

-1769 NTADPVI
+1769 NTVDPVI

-1840 VDGRIDDM
+1840 VDGRIDDT

-1897 DPASS
+1897 DPDSA

-1979 DALTLSGANTYTGGT
+1979 KMLTLSGANSYSGGT
-1994 TINDGTLVACNVEAL
+1994 LISDGTLVASNVEAL
-2009 GTGDVTD
+2009 GTGDVTND
-2016 NATLE
+2016 AVLE
-2021 LNTGGT
+2021 LNTGGD
-2027 FDNVI
+2027 FDNAI

-2037 MVKSGDDTLTLSG
+2037 VVKSGDKTLTLSG
-2050 SNTYTGGTTI
+2050 SNTYTGGTLI
-2060 SGGTLVAT
+2060 SGGTLVA
-2068 SVDALG
+2068 SNVEALG

-2132 NVEALGSSDVTDNAT
+2132 NVEALGSGDVTDNAVLELNTGGDFDNAISGSGQVVKSGDETLTLSGTNTYTGGTTISGGTLVATSVEALGTGDVTDDAT

-2153 GDFTNNISGSG
+2153 GTFDNAISGSG

-2200 LGTGDI
+2200 LGTGD
-2206 TDNAVLELNTGGDF
+2206 
-2220 DNAIS
+2220 
-2225 GSGQV
+2225 
-2230 VKSGDE
+2230 
-2236 TLTLSGSNTYTGGT
+2236 
-2250 TISGGTLV
+2250 
-2258 ASNVDA
+2258 
-2264 LGTGDV
+2264 V

-2289 GSGQVVKSGDKTLTL
+2289 GSGQVVKSGDDTLTL
-2304 SGANSYTGGTTIND
+2304 SGSNTYTGGTLISD
-2318 GTLVASNVDALGSGD
+2318 GTLVATSVD
-2333 VTNDAVLELNTGGDF
+2333 
-2348 TNNISGSGQ
+2348 
-2357 VVKSGDETLTL
+2357 
-2368 SGTNSYTDGTLISGG
+2368 
-2383 TLVAT
+2383 
-2388 NLEALGTGDVTN
+2388 ALGTGDVTD
-2400 NATLELNTG
+2400 NAVLELNTG

-2488 SGDKTLTLSGANS
+2488 SGDETLTLSGANT
-2501 YTGGTTISG
+2501 YTGGTTING

-2565 LTQEANS
+2565 LTQEANG
-2572 TLAVHLIDSN
+2572 TLAVHLTNSN
-2582 SGAIVTADHANLGG
+2582 SGAIVTADRANLGG

-2604 NVAKSWTRDAYAY
+2604 NVAKSWTRDAFAY
-2617 TLIDTDS
+2617 TLIDSDS
-2624 AINSDF
+2624 AIDSDF

-2644 FLTVDGRVNAADDTR
+2644 FLTVDGRVNADDDTR

-2733 YSGDTDVQEGAL
+2733 YSGDTDVQEGTL

-2923 EVTPP
+2923 DVI
-2928 DDGGEVTPPDDG
+2928 PPDDG
-2940 GDVTPPDG
+2940 GDVTPPDD

-2966 GGEVTPPDDGGDVT
+2966 GGEVTPPDDDGDVT

-2990 VAPQYR
+2990 PDDDGDITPPEGGDVTPVTPQYR

-3084 NANTDSTGNRGAD
+3084 NASTDSTGNRGAD

-3210 SWTTRLGMRVD
+3210 SWTTRLGVRVD

-3241 ASDNAAA
+3241 ASDNASA

-3259 PNDRVEVKVGIQ
+3259 PNDRMEVKVGIQ

>member
-1 MNKTYNIIWNAAR
+1 
-14 GMYIVTSELARSGSR
+14 
-29 AIVSVSASCAV
+29 
-40 TLLAMDAA
+40 
-48 PAVAEE
+48 
-54 TRVSI
+54 
-59 PSQTTTY
+59 
-66 TLSGATPFVVETGN
+66 
-80 TVATDT
+80 
-86 ATSAA
+86 
-91 IVGDNSNDWDLLI
+91 
-104 ESGAVVGSSLT
+104 
-115 DSQAMNLDS
+115 
-124 LTGATSVH
+124 
-132 NQGTITGSNEDGTIM
+132 
-147 LQNGGSVINDAR
+147 
-159 IENNATY
+159 
-166 EHDPQDI
+166 
-173 PQEYAGVYMLNGG
+173 
-186 SYVSSESGVL
+186 
-196 EGVSGVIVQS
+196 
-206 GEAHITNGGMINS
+206 
-219 DGSWRSYGVEFRDG
+219 
-233 TYGTI
+233 
-238 VNTGTIITTASD
+238 
-250 GSGKIEDAAIY
+250 
-261 VHTLNDMAVSGSVS
+261 
-275 VDNSGLMQSD
+275 
-285 FITVALYYG
+285 
-294 SHFEVVNRVGG
+294 
-305 VITAGNSSLVGIK
+305 
-318 STAMELKVGVD
+318 
-329 NLVTNDG
+329 
-336 TISAY
+336 
-341 GTANTYG
+341 
-348 IHYGESTSGGV
+348 
-359 ITNTGS
+359 
-365 ITTTGGGSG
+365 
-374 DASVYVHG
+374 
-382 NGDGTVVNNS
+382 
-392 GTMSSSVYGVYLDST
+392 
-407 RSKGHTLNNQAGGA
+407 
-421 ISANTAVAINGNG
+421 
-434 NTITNQGKMTG
+434 
-445 VSDGLLI
+445 
-452 SGNNNIVTTS
+452 
-462 GGEISGKNG
+462 
-471 IRVSKGSGNQITAKS
+471 
-486 GSKITTTST
+486 
-495 GISIAGGNNQ
+495 
-505 ITTES
+505 
-510 GSTIVAKDN
+510 
-519 GILINS
+519 
-525 GANNVTNGGSITATG
+525 
-540 SSISYGIQYNSGTS
+540 
-554 GTITNTGTITT
+554 
-565 TGKGAGDASVYAHGG
+565 
-580 AVTINNSGT
+580 
-589 MDSSVYGVYVTTG
+589 
-602 HTLNNLAGGSITA
+602 
-615 NTAVQL
+615 
-621 NGNNNTLANAGA
+621 
-633 ILGDTNGV
+633 
-641 TINGS
+641 
-646 GNTLTSQGKITGGTN
+646 
-661 AILIN
+661 
-666 SGSKNNTLTLNTGT
+666 
-680 EISGNI
+680 
-686 TDDNN
+686 
-691 SASANNN
+691 
-698 LILDGE
+698 
-704 GTLGSSISGLN
+704 
-715 SVTSS
+715 
-720 GDWTLPGATMNL
+720 
-732 SGTTNSALWVKSGT
+732 
-746 LILNGAM
+746 
-753 TAKGATVDSG
+753 
-763 TTLQI
+763 
-768 GNSGTLGAFNGD
+768 
-780 IVDNGTLTFNRSDA
+780 
-794 AAYGS
+794 
-799 VISGSGNVIKQ
+799 
-810 GGGELTLSNNNS
+810 
-822 YSGGTTIAE
+822 
-831 GTLTAT
+831 
-837 AGGALGSGNIDNR
+837 
-850 AYLKLD
+850 
-856 AASAS
+856 
-861 DPFIV
+861 
-866 ADLTTHS
+866 
-873 GATVEIGAGSTLQAN
+873 
-888 TLTQQDG
+888 
-895 STLTADLTATSGPAI
+895 
-910 RAKNVN
+910 
-916 LDGTLNVASPAS
+916 
-928 QEPIRSTDDLIS
+928 
-940 LALIESDN
+940 
-948 AISGDFDDITINGN
+948 
-962 AMNSDA
+962 
-968 FITVV
+968 
-973 GQKNVNDTH
+973 
-982 YDLVETL
+982 
-989 TWYADRYNAAID
+989 
-1001 AHGTFNLADADD
+1001 
-1013 SFTVNTVLENVDANS
+1013 
-1028 GWNGQSLTKTGAG
+1028 
-1041 TLILNAEN
+1041 
-1049 TYTGG
+1049 
-1054 TTISDGTLV
+1054 
-1063 ANNVEALGT
+1063 
-1072 GNVTDN
+1072 
-1078 ATLELNTGG
+1078 
-1087 DFDNAISGSGQ
+1087 
-1098 VVKSGDDALTLSGT
+1098 
-1112 NTYSGGTTISG
+1112 
-1123 GTLIASNVE
+1123 
-1132 ALGTGDVTDNAVLEL
+1132 
-1147 NTGGDFANNIGGSG
+1147 
-1161 QVVKSGDET
+1161 
-1170 LTLSGTNSYT
+1170 
-1180 GGTTISGGTL
+1180 ISGGTL

-1198 GSGDVTDNATLEMN
+1198 GSGDVTDNATLELN

-1233 TLTLSGSN
+1233 TLTLSG
-1241 IYTGGTLISGGTLIA
+1241 T
-1256 TNVDALGTGDV
+1256 
-1267 TDNATLEMNT
+1267 
-1277 GGDFANAI
+1277 
-1285 GGTGSVVKSGDET
+1285 
-1298 LTLSGSNIYTGGTT
+1298 
-1312 ISGGTLVATN
+1312 
-1322 VEALGSGDVTDNA
+1322 
-1335 TLELNTG
+1335 
-1342 GTFDN
+1342 
-1347 VISGSGQ
+1347 
-1354 VVKSGDDALTLSGN
+1354 
-1368 NSYTGGTLISDG
+1368 
-1380 TLVASNVEALG
+1380 
-1391 SGDVTDNA
+1391 
-1399 TLALNTGGDFTNN
+1399 
-1412 IGGTGRVEKS
+1412 
-1422 GDDALTLSGA
+1422 
-1432 NSYTGGTL
+1432 
-1440 ISGGTLV
+1440 
-1447 ATNVDALGTGNVTDN
+1447 
-1462 ATLEL
+1462 
-1467 NTGGDFDNA
+1467 
-1476 ISGSGQVVKSG
+1476 
-1487 DKTLT
+1487 
-1492 LSGANSY
+1492 
-1499 TGGTT
+1499 
-1504 ISSGTLIATNVEA
+1504 
-1517 LGTGDVTDNA
+1517 
-1527 TLELNTGGDFDN
+1527 
-1539 NIGGTGSVVKSG
+1539 
-1551 DETLTLSGAN
+1551 N

-1574 VATSVDALGSGDV
+1574 VA
-1587 TDNATLEMNT
+1587 
-1597 GGDFANNIGGTG
+1597 
-1609 SVVKSGDKT
+1609 
-1618 LTLSGSNTYA
+1618 
-1628 GGTTINDGTL
+1628 
-1638 VANNV
+1638 NNV
-1643 EALGTGDVID
+1643 EALGTGDVTN

-1691 SGATTISGGTLIAA
+1691 SGATTISGGTLIATH
-1705 NVNALGTGAIDNRA
+1705 VNALGTGAIDNRA

-1761 TLTINLNS
+1761 TLTINLNG
-1769 NTADPVI
+1769 NTVDPVI

-1840 VDGRIDDM
+1840 VDGRIDDT

-1897 DPASS
+1897 DPASA

-1962 TFDNAIS
+1962 TFDNAIG
-1969 GSGQVVKSGD
+1969 GSGNVVKSGAD
-1979 DALTLSGANTYTGGT
+1979 TLTLSGSNSYTGGT
-1994 TINDGTLVACNVEAL
+1994 TISGGTLVASNVEAL
-2009 GTGDVTD
+2009 GTGDVTN

-2021 LNTGGT
+2021 LNTGGDFINNIGGT
-2027 FDNVI
+2027 GRVE
-2032 SGSGQ
+2032 
-2037 MVKSGDDTLTLSG
+2037 KSGDDTLTLSG
-2050 SNTYTGGTTI
+2050 SNTYTGGTLI
-2060 SGGTLVAT
+2060 NGGTLVA
-2068 SVDALG
+2068 SNVEALG
-2074 SGDVTNDAV
+2074 TGDVTDNAT
-2083 LELNTGGDFD
+2083 LALNTGGTFD

-2112 SGANSYTGGT
+2112 SGTNSYTGGT

-2127 TLVAS
+2127 TLVAT
-2132 NVEALGSSDVTDNAT
+2132 NVEALGSGDVTDDAT

-2153 GDFTNNISGSG
+2153 GTFDNAISGSG
-2164 QVVKSGDD
+2164 QVVKSGDKM
-2172 VLTLSGANSYS
+2172 LTLSGANSYS

-2200 LGTGDI
+2200 LGTGDV
-2206 TDNAVLELNTGGDF
+2206 TNNATLALNTGGDFTNNISGSGQVVKSGDDTLTLSGANSYTGGTTISGGTLVATNVDALGTGDVTNSSTLELNTGGTF

-2250 TISGGTLV
+2250 LISGGTLV
-2258 ASNVDA
+2258 ATNVDA

-2289 GSGQVVKSGDKTLTL
+2289 GSGQVVKSGDDTLTL
-2304 SGANSYTGGTTIND
+2304 SGANSYTGGT
-2318 GTLVASNVDALGSGD
+2318 
-2333 VTNDAVLELNTGGDF
+2333 
-2348 TNNISGSGQ
+2348 
-2357 VVKSGDETLTL
+2357 
-2368 SGTNSYTDGTLISGG
+2368 LISGG

-2388 NLEALGTGDVTN
+2388 
-2400 NATLELNTG
+2400 
-2409 GDFTN
+2409 
-2414 NISGSGQVV
+2414 S
-2423 KSGDETLTLSGANS
+2423 
-2437 YTGGTTISGGTLVAS
+2437 
-2452 NVEAL
+2452 VEAL
-2457 GSGDVTDNAT
+2457 GSGDVTDNAV
-2467 LEMNTGGD
+2467 LELNTGGT

-2545 TTHDNATTAIGA
+2545 TTHDNAITAIGA

-2572 TLAVHLIDSN
+2572 TLAVHLTDSN
-2582 SGAIVTADHANLGG
+2582 SGAIVTADRANLGG

-2617 TLIDTDS
+2617 TLIDSDS
-2624 AINSDF
+2624 AIDSDF

-2644 FLTVDGRVNAADDTR
+2644 FLTVDGRVNADDDTR

-2782 NQGSLYFVDTFT
+2782 NLGNLYFVDTFT

-2878 GGQSDGDFTLYKGHV
+2878 GGQSDGDFRLYKGHV

-2940 GDVTPPDG
+2940 GE
-2948 GGDVTP
+2948 VTP

-2966 GGEVTPPDDGGDVT
+2966 GGEVTPPDDDGEVT
-2980 PPDDGGDVTP
+2980 PPDDGGDITPPDDGGDITPPDGGDVTP

-3084 NANTDSTGNRGAD
+3084 NASTDSTGNRGAD

-3241 ASDNAAA
+3241 ASDNASA

>member
-124 LTGATSVH
+124 STGATSVH
-132 NQGTITGSNEDGTIM
+132 NQGTITGSNEDGAIM

-159 IENNATY
+159 IENSATY
-166 EHDPQDI
+166 EHDPEDI

-206 GEAHITNGGMINS
+206 GEAHITNGGMISS

-250 GSGKIEDAAIY
+250 GSNKIEDAAIY

-285 FITVALYYG
+285 FITVALYHG

-365 ITTTGGGSG
+365 ITTTGGGAG

-392 GTMSSSVYGVYLDST
+392 GTMSSTVYGVYLDSA
-407 RSKGHTLNNQAGGA
+407 RSKGHTLNNQAGSA

-434 NTITNQGKMTG
+434 NTISNQGKMTG

-510 GSTIVAKDN
+510 GSAIVAKDN

-540 SSISYGIQYNSGTS
+540 SNMSYGIQYNSGAS

-589 MDSSVYGVYVTTG
+589 MDSSVFGVYVTTG
-602 HTLNNLAGGSITA
+602 HTLNNLAGGSISA
-615 NTAVQL
+615 NTAVQFH
-621 NGNNNTLANAGA
+621 GNNNKLANAGA

-646 GNTLTSQGKITGGTN
+646 GNTLTSQGKITGGIN

-680 EISGNI
+680 EISGSI

-720 GDWTLPGATMNL
+720 GDWTLSGATMNL

-768 GNSGTLGAFNGD
+768 GNGGTLGAFNGD

-799 VISGSGNVIKQ
+799 VISGSGNVVKQ

-962 AMNSDA
+962 AMNPDA

-989 TWYADRYNAAID
+989 TWYADRDNAAID

-1049 TYTGG
+1049 TYTGS
-1054 TTISDGTLV
+1054 TTISEGTLI
-1063 ANNVEALGT
+1063 ATNVEALGT

-1078 ATLELNTGG
+1078 ATLE
-1087 DFDNAISGSGQ
+1087 
-1098 VVKSGDDALTLSGT
+1098 
-1112 NTYSGGTTISG
+1112 
-1123 GTLIASNVE
+1123 
-1132 ALGTGDVTDNAVLEL
+1132 
-1147 NTGGDFANNIGGSG
+1147 
-1161 QVVKSGDET
+1161 
-1170 LTLSGTNSYT
+1170 
-1180 GGTTISGGTL
+1180 
-1190 VASNVEAL
+1190 
-1198 GSGDVTDNATLEMN
+1198 M
-1212 TGGDFANNIGGTGSV
+1212 
-1227 VKSGDK
+1227 
-1233 TLTLSGSN
+1233 
-1241 IYTGGTLISGGTLIA
+1241 
-1256 TNVDALGTGDV
+1256 
-1267 TDNATLEMNT
+1267 
-1277 GGDFANAI
+1277 
-1285 GGTGSVVKSGDET
+1285 
-1298 LTLSGSNIYTGGTT
+1298 
-1312 ISGGTLVATN
+1312 
-1322 VEALGSGDVTDNA
+1322 
-1335 TLELNTG
+1335 
-1342 GTFDN
+1342 
-1347 VISGSGQ
+1347 
-1354 VVKSGDDALTLSGN
+1354 
-1368 NSYTGGTLISDG
+1368 
-1380 TLVASNVEALG
+1380 
-1391 SGDVTDNA
+1391 
-1399 TLALNTGGDFTNN
+1399 
-1412 IGGTGRVEKS
+1412 
-1422 GDDALTLSGA
+1422 
-1432 NSYTGGTL
+1432 
-1440 ISGGTLV
+1440 
-1447 ATNVDALGTGNVTDN
+1447 
-1462 ATLEL
+1462 
-1467 NTGGDFDNA
+1467 
-1476 ISGSGQVVKSG
+1476 
-1487 DKTLT
+1487 
-1492 LSGANSY
+1492 
-1499 TGGTT
+1499 
-1504 ISSGTLIATNVEA
+1504 
-1517 LGTGDVTDNA
+1517 
-1527 TLELNTGGDFDN
+1527 
-1539 NIGGTGSVVKSG
+1539 
-1551 DETLTLSGAN
+1551 
-1561 SYTGG
+1561 
-1566 TTISGGTL
+1566 
-1574 VATSVDALGSGDV
+1574 
-1587 TDNATLEMNT
+1587 
-1597 GGDFANNIGGTG
+1597 
-1609 SVVKSGDKT
+1609 
-1618 LTLSGSNTYA
+1618 
-1628 GGTTINDGTL
+1628 
-1638 VANNV
+1638 
-1643 EALGTGDVID
+1643 
-1653 NATLELNTG
+1653 
-1662 GDFDNAISGSGQVVK
+1662 
-1677 SGDKTLTLSGANSY
+1677 
-1691 SGATTISGGTLIAA
+1691 
-1705 NVNALGTGAIDNRA
+1705 
-1719 SLLLDASGQ
+1719 
-1728 FTVTDLTTESGG
+1728 
-1740 NTEIGAGSTLQ
+1740 
-1751 ATTLTQKSDS
+1751 
-1761 TLTINLNS
+1761 
-1769 NTADPVI
+1769 
-1776 HAASQVSLAGTLDI
+1776 
-1790 TGVGDVLDSDPAST
+1790 
-1804 DDLDTFT
+1804 
-1811 LIASD
+1811 
-1816 KTIAGDF
+1816 
-1823 EKLTVAG
+1823 
-1830 MDADLADFIT
+1830 
-1840 VDGRIDDM
+1840 
-1848 GKQYELTTALTWY
+1848 
-1861 ADRDDAVTD
+1861 
-1870 AHGTFNLTNADGSFA
+1870 
-1885 VNTVLENVDATL
+1885 
-1897 DPASS
+1897 
-1902 TGWDGTSLIKQGAGT
+1902 
-1917 LILNAENTY
+1917 
-1926 TGGTTISGGTLV
+1926 
-1938 ATNVDA
+1938 
-1944 LGSGDVTD
+1944 
-1952 DATLELNTGG
+1952 
-1962 TFDNAIS
+1962 
-1969 GSGQVVKSGD
+1969 
-1979 DALTLSGANTYTGGT
+1979 
-1994 TINDGTLVACNVEAL
+1994 
-2009 GTGDVTD
+2009 
-2016 NATLE
+2016 
-2021 LNTGGT
+2021 
-2027 FDNVI
+2027 
-2032 SGSGQ
+2032 
-2037 MVKSGDDTLTLSG
+2037 
-2050 SNTYTGGTTI
+2050 
-2060 SGGTLVAT
+2060 
-2068 SVDALG
+2068 
-2074 SGDVTNDAV
+2074 
-2083 LELNTGGDFD
+2083 NTGGDFD

-2132 NVEALGSSDVTDNAT
+2132 NVEALGTGDITDNAT
-2147 LELNTG
+2147 LELNAG
-2153 GDFTNNISGSG
+2153 GDFANNIGG
-2164 QVVKSGDD
+2164 TGRVEKSGDD
-2172 VLTLSGANSYS
+2172 A
-2183 GGTLI
+2183 
-2188 SDGTLVASNVEA
+2188 
-2200 LGTGDI
+2200 
-2206 TDNAVLELNTGGDF
+2206 
-2220 DNAIS
+2220 
-2225 GSGQV
+2225 
-2230 VKSGDE
+2230 
-2236 TLTLSGSNTYTGGT
+2236 LTLSGSNTYTGGT
-2250 TISGGTLV
+2250 LISGGTLV
-2258 ASNVDA
+2258 ANDVNALGTGDITDNATLALNAVGDFDNAISGSGKVEKSGDDALTLSGSNTYTGGTLISSGTLVASNVEA

-2277 LNTGGTFDNVIS
+2277 LNT
-2289 GSGQVVKSGDKTLTL
+2289 
-2304 SGANSYTGGTTIND
+2304 
-2318 GTLVASNVDALGSGD
+2318 
-2333 VTNDAVLELNTGGDF
+2333 
-2348 TNNISGSGQ
+2348 
-2357 VVKSGDETLTL
+2357 
-2368 SGTNSYTDGTLISGG
+2368 SGT
-2383 TLVAT
+2383 
-2388 NLEALGTGDVTN
+2388 
-2400 NATLELNTG
+2400 
-2409 GDFTN
+2409 
-2414 NISGSGQVV
+2414 
-2423 KSGDETLTLSGANS
+2423 
-2437 YTGGTTISGGTLVAS
+2437 
-2452 NVEAL
+2452 
-2457 GSGDVTDNAT
+2457 
-2467 LEMNTGGD
+2467 

-2488 SGDKTLTLSGANS
+2488 SGDKTLTLSGSNTYTGGTLISDGTLVASNVEALGTGDVTDNATLALNTGGDFINNIGGTGRVEKSGDQTLTLSGANS
-2501 YTGGTTISG
+2501 YTGGTLISSGTLVASNVNALGSGDVTDNAVLELNTGGTFDNAISG
-2510 GTLVASNV
+2510 SGQVEKSGDGTLTLSGSNTYTGGTLISDGTLVASNV

-2644 FLTVDGRVNAADDTR
+2644 FLTVDGRVNADDDTR

-2704 LNPDSATYWDG
+2704 LNPDSATDWDG

-2782 NQGSLYFVDTFT
+2782 NLGNLYFVDTFT

-2878 GGQSDGDFTLYKGHV
+2878 GGQSDGDFRLYKGHV

-2940 GDVTPPDG
+2940 GDVTPPDD

-2980 PPDDGGDVTP
+2980 PPDDGGDVTPPDDGGDITPPDGGDVTP

-3084 NANTDSTGNRGAD
+3084 NASTDSTGNRGAD

-3210 SWTTRLGMRVD
+3210 SWTTRLGVRVD

-3241 ASDNAAA
+3241 ASDNASA

-3259 PNDRVEVKVGIQ
+3259 PNDRLEVKVGIQ

>member
-1 MNKTYNIIWNAAR
+1 
-14 GMYIVTSELARSGSR
+14 
-29 AIVSVSASCAV
+29 
-40 TLLAMDAA
+40 
-48 PAVAEE
+48 
-54 TRVSI
+54 
-59 PSQTTTY
+59 
-66 TLSGATPFVVETGN
+66 
-80 TVATDT
+80 
-86 ATSAA
+86 
-91 IVGDNSNDWDLLI
+91 
-104 ESGAVVGSSLT
+104 
-115 DSQAMNLDS
+115 
-124 LTGATSVH
+124 
-132 NQGTITGSNEDGTIM
+132 
-147 LQNGGSVINDAR
+147 
-159 IENNATY
+159 
-166 EHDPQDI
+166 
-173 PQEYAGVYMLNGG
+173 
-186 SYVSSESGVL
+186 
-196 EGVSGVIVQS
+196 
-206 GEAHITNGGMINS
+206 
-219 DGSWRSYGVEFRDG
+219 
-233 TYGTI
+233 
-238 VNTGTIITTASD
+238 
-250 GSGKIEDAAIY
+250 
-261 VHTLNDMAVSGSVS
+261 
-275 VDNSGLMQSD
+275 
-285 FITVALYYG
+285 
-294 SHFEVVNRVGG
+294 
-305 VITAGNSSLVGIK
+305 
-318 STAMELKVGVD
+318 
-329 NLVTNDG
+329 
-336 TISAY
+336 
-341 GTANTYG
+341 
-348 IHYGESTSGGV
+348 
-359 ITNTGS
+359 
-365 ITTTGGGSG
+365 
-374 DASVYVHG
+374 
-382 NGDGTVVNNS
+382 
-392 GTMSSSVYGVYLDST
+392 
-407 RSKGHTLNNQAGGA
+407 
-421 ISANTAVAINGNG
+421 
-434 NTITNQGKMTG
+434 
-445 VSDGLLI
+445 
-452 SGNNNIVTTS
+452 
-462 GGEISGKNG
+462 
-471 IRVSKGSGNQITAKS
+471 
-486 GSKITTTST
+486 
-495 GISIAGGNNQ
+495 
-505 ITTES
+505 
-510 GSTIVAKDN
+510 
-519 GILINS
+519 
-525 GANNVTNGGSITATG
+525 
-540 SSISYGIQYNSGTS
+540 
-554 GTITNTGTITT
+554 
-565 TGKGAGDASVYAHGG
+565 
-580 AVTINNSGT
+580 
-589 MDSSVYGVYVTTG
+589 
-602 HTLNNLAGGSITA
+602 
-615 NTAVQL
+615 
-621 NGNNNTLANAGA
+621 
-633 ILGDTNGV
+633 
-641 TINGS
+641 
-646 GNTLTSQGKITGGTN
+646 
-661 AILIN
+661 
-666 SGSKNNTLTLNTGT
+666 
-680 EISGNI
+680 
-686 TDDNN
+686 
-691 SASANNN
+691 
-698 LILDGE
+698 
-704 GTLGSSISGLN
+704 
-715 SVTSS
+715 
-720 GDWTLPGATMNL
+720 
-732 SGTTNSALWVKSGT
+732 
-746 LILNGAM
+746 
-753 TAKGATVDSG
+753 
-763 TTLQI
+763 
-768 GNSGTLGAFNGD
+768 
-780 IVDNGTLTFNRSDA
+780 
-794 AAYGS
+794 
-799 VISGSGNVIKQ
+799 
-810 GGGELTLSNNNS
+810 
-822 YSGGTTIAE
+822 
-831 GTLTAT
+831 
-837 AGGALGSGNIDNR
+837 
-850 AYLKLD
+850 
-856 AASAS
+856 
-861 DPFIV
+861 
-866 ADLTTHS
+866 
-873 GATVEIGAGSTLQAN
+873 
-888 TLTQQDG
+888 
-895 STLTADLTATSGPAI
+895 
-910 RAKNVN
+910 
-916 LDGTLNVASPAS
+916 
-928 QEPIRSTDDLIS
+928 
-940 LALIESDN
+940 
-948 AISGDFDDITINGN
+948 
-962 AMNSDA
+962 
-968 FITVV
+968 
-973 GQKNVNDTH
+973 
-982 YDLVETL
+982 
-989 TWYADRYNAAID
+989 
-1001 AHGTFNLADADD
+1001 
-1013 SFTVNTVLENVDANS
+1013 
-1028 GWNGQSLTKTGAG
+1028 
-1041 TLILNAEN
+1041 
-1049 TYTGG
+1049 
-1054 TTISDGTLV
+1054 
-1063 ANNVEALGT
+1063 
-1072 GNVTDN
+1072 
-1078 ATLELNTGG
+1078 
-1087 DFDNAISGSGQ
+1087 
-1098 VVKSGDDALTLSGT
+1098 
-1112 NTYSGGTTISG
+1112 
-1123 GTLIASNVE
+1123 
-1132 ALGTGDVTDNAVLEL
+1132 
-1147 NTGGDFANNIGGSG
+1147 
-1161 QVVKSGDET
+1161 
-1170 LTLSGTNSYT
+1170 T

-1198 GSGDVTDNATLEMN
+1198 GSGDVTDNATLELN
-1212 TGGDFANNIGGTGSV
+1212 TGGDF
-1227 VKSGDK
+1227 
-1233 TLTLSGSN
+1233 
-1241 IYTGGTLISGGTLIA
+1241 
-1256 TNVDALGTGDV
+1256 
-1267 TDNATLEMNT
+1267 DNA
-1277 GGDFANAI
+1277 
-1285 GGTGSVVKSGDET
+1285 
-1298 LTLSGSNIYTGGTT
+1298 
-1312 ISGGTLVATN
+1312 
-1322 VEALGSGDVTDNA
+1322 
-1335 TLELNTG
+1335 
-1342 GTFDN
+1342 
-1347 VISGSGQ
+1347 ISGSGQ

-1391 SGDVTDNA
+1391 SGDVTN
-1399 TLALNTGGDFTNN
+1399 
-1412 IGGTGRVEKS
+1412 
-1422 GDDALTLSGA
+1422 DA
-1432 NSYTGGTL
+1432 
-1440 ISGGTLV
+1440 V
-1447 ATNVDALGTGNVTDN
+1447 
-1462 ATLEL
+1462 LEL

-1504 ISSGTLIATNVEA
+1504 ISGGTLVASNVEA
-1517 LGTGDVTDNA
+1517 LG
-1527 TLELNTGGDFDN
+1527 
-1539 NIGGTGSVVKSG
+1539 SG
-1551 DETLTLSGAN
+1551 DIT
-1561 SYTGG
+1561 
-1566 TTISGGTL
+1566 
-1574 VATSVDALGSGDV
+1574 
-1587 TDNATLEMNT
+1587 
-1597 GGDFANNIGGTG
+1597 
-1609 SVVKSGDKT
+1609 
-1618 LTLSGSNTYA
+1618 
-1628 GGTTINDGTL
+1628 
-1638 VANNV
+1638 
-1643 EALGTGDVID
+1643 D

-1677 SGDKTLTLSGANSY
+1677 SGDETLTLSGTNTY
-1691 SGATTISGGTLIAA
+1691 TGGTTISGGTLIATH
-1705 NVNALGTGAIDNRA
+1705 VNALGTGAIDNRA

-1728 FTVTDLTTESGG
+1728 FAVTDLTTESGG

-1840 VDGRIDDM
+1840 VDGRIDDT

-1897 DPASS
+1897 DPDSA

-1926 TGGTTISGGTLV
+1926 TVGTTISGGTLV

-1979 DALTLSGANTYTGGT
+1979 KMLTLSGTNSYSGGT
-1994 TINDGTLVACNVEAL
+1994 LISGGALVATNVDAL
-2009 GTGDVTD
+2009 GSGDVTD
-2016 NATLE
+2016 DATLE

-2027 FDNVI
+2027 FDNAI

-2037 MVKSGDDTLTLSG
+2037 VVKSGDDTLTLSG
-2050 SNTYTGGTTI
+2050 SNTYTGGTI
-2060 SGGTLVAT
+2060 
-2068 SVDALG
+2068 
-2074 SGDVTNDAV
+2074 
-2083 LELNTGGDFD
+2083 
-2093 NAISGSGQVV
+2093 
-2103 KSGDETLTL
+2103 
-2112 SGANSYTGGT
+2112 
-2122 TISGG
+2122 ISGG

-2132 NVEALGSSDVTDNAT
+2132 NVEALGTGDVTND
-2147 LELNTG
+2147 
-2153 GDFTNNISGSG
+2153 
-2164 QVVKSGDD
+2164 
-2172 VLTLSGANSYS
+2172 
-2183 GGTLI
+2183 
-2188 SDGTLVASNVEA
+2188 
-2200 LGTGDI
+2200 
-2206 TDNAVLELNTGGDF
+2206 AVLELNTGGDF

-2250 TISGGTLV
+2250 LISGGTLV
-2258 ASNVDA
+2258 ASNV
-2264 LGTGDV
+2264 
-2270 TDNATLE
+2270 E
-2277 LNTGGTFDNVIS
+2277 
-2289 GSGQVVKSGDKTLTL
+2289 
-2304 SGANSYTGGTTIND
+2304 
-2318 GTLVASNVDALGSGD
+2318 ALGSGD

-2348 TNNISGSGQ
+2348 TNAISGSGQVVKSGDETLTLSGANSYTGGTLISGGTLIASNVEALGTGDVTDNAVLELNTGGDFDNAISGSGQVEKSGDETLTLSGANSYTGGTLISSGTLVANDVNALGTGDVTDNAVLELNTGGTFDNAISGSGQVVKSGDETLTLSGSNTYTGGTTINDGTLIATSVDALGSGDVTDNAVLELNTGGDFDNAISGSGQ

-2409 GDFTN
+2409 GTFDN
-2414 NISGSGQVV
+2414 AISGSGQVV
-2423 KSGDETLTLSGANS
+2423 KSGDDALTLSGSNT
-2437 YTGGTTISGGTLVAS
+2437 YTGGTTISGGTLIATSVD
-2452 NVEAL
+2452 AL
-2457 GSGDVTDNAT
+2457 GSGDVTDNAV
-2467 LEMNTGGD
+2467 LELNTGGT

-2488 SGDKTLTLSGANS
+2488 SGDKTLTLSGSNT

-2510 GTLVASNV
+2510 GTLIASNV
-2518 EALGSGDIDNYA
+2518 EALGSGNIDNYA

-2557 GSALRANT
+2557 GSTLRANT

-2572 TLAVHLIDSN
+2572 TLAVHLTDSN

-2704 LNPDSATYWDG
+2704 LNPDSATDWDG

-2782 NQGSLYFVDTFT
+2782 NLGSLYFVDTFT

-2923 EVTPP
+2923 
-2928 DDGGEVTPPDDG
+2928 DVTPPDDG
-2940 GDVTPPDG
+2940 GDVTPPDD
-2948 GGDVTP
+2948 GGD
-2954 PDDGGEVTPPDD
+2954 
-2966 GGEVTPPDDGGDVT
+2966 VTPPDDGGDVT
-2980 PPDDGGDVTP
+2980 PPDDGGDVTPPDDDGDITPPDGGDVTP

-3021 GSQYRSADGSI
+3021 GSQYRSADGSV

-3084 NANTDSTGNRGAD
+3084 NASTDSTGNRGAD

-3241 ASDNAAA
+3241 ASDNASA

>member
-80 TVATDT
+80 TVATDI

-132 NQGTITGSNEDGTIM
+132 NQGTITGSNEDGTIL
-147 LQNGGSVINDAR
+147 LQNGGSVINDGR
-159 IENNATY
+159 IENSATY

-285 FITVALYYG
+285 FITVALYHG

-365 ITTTGGGSG
+365 ITTTGGGAG

-392 GTMSSSVYGVYLDST
+392 GTMSSTVYGVYLDSA
-407 RSKGHTLNNQAGGA
+407 RSKGHTLNNQAGSA

-486 GSKITTTST
+486 GSKITATST
-495 GISIAGGNNQ
+495 GISIASGNNQ
-505 ITTES
+505 VTTES
-510 GSTIVAKDN
+510 GSAIVAKDN

-540 SSISYGIQYNSGTS
+540 SSNSYGIQYNSGAS

-565 TGKGAGDASVYAHGG
+565 TGKGVGDASVYAHGG

-589 MDSSVYGVYVTTG
+589 MDSSVFGVYVTTG
-602 HTLNNLAGGSITA
+602 HTLNNLAGGSISA
-615 NTAVQL
+615 NTAVQFH
-621 NGNNNTLANAGA
+621 GNNNKLANAGA
-633 ILGDTNGV
+633 ISGDTNGV
-641 TINGS
+641 TISGS
-646 GNTLTSQGKITGGTN
+646 GNTLTNQGKITGGTN

-680 EISGNI
+680 EISGSI

-720 GDWTLPGATMNL
+720 GDWTLSGATMNL

-768 GNSGTLGAFNGD
+768 GNGGTLGAFNGD

-799 VISGSGNVIKQ
+799 VISGSGNVVKQ

-948 AISGDFDDITINGN
+948 AISGDFDGITINGN
-962 AMNSDA
+962 AMNPDA

-1054 TTISDGTLV
+1054 TLISDGTLV
-1063 ANNVEALGT
+1063 ASNVEALGT
-1072 GNVTDN
+1072 GDITDN
-1078 ATLELNTGG
+1078 AVLELNTGG

-1098 VVKSGDDALTLSGT
+1098 VVKSGDETLTLSGS
-1112 NTYSGGTTISG
+1112 NTYTGGTIISG
-1123 GTLIASNVE
+1123 GTLVATNVE
-1132 ALGTGDVTDNAVLEL
+1132 ALGTGDVTDNATLEL
-1147 NTGGDFANNIGGSG
+1147 NTGGDFDNAIGGTGS
-1161 QVVKSGDET
+1161 VVKSGDKT
-1170 LTLSGTNSYT
+1170 LTLSGANSYT

-1198 GSGDVTDNATLEMN
+1198 GSGDVTDNATLELN

-1233 TLTLSGSN
+1233 TLTLSG
-1241 IYTGGTLISGGTLIA
+1241 T
-1256 TNVDALGTGDV
+1256 
-1267 TDNATLEMNT
+1267 
-1277 GGDFANAI
+1277 
-1285 GGTGSVVKSGDET
+1285 
-1298 LTLSGSNIYTGGTT
+1298 
-1312 ISGGTLVATN
+1312 
-1322 VEALGSGDVTDNA
+1322 
-1335 TLELNTG
+1335 
-1342 GTFDN
+1342 
-1347 VISGSGQ
+1347 
-1354 VVKSGDDALTLSGN
+1354 
-1368 NSYTGGTLISDG
+1368 
-1380 TLVASNVEALG
+1380 
-1391 SGDVTDNA
+1391 
-1399 TLALNTGGDFTNN
+1399 
-1412 IGGTGRVEKS
+1412 
-1422 GDDALTLSGA
+1422 
-1432 NSYTGGTL
+1432 
-1440 ISGGTLV
+1440 
-1447 ATNVDALGTGNVTDN
+1447 
-1462 ATLEL
+1462 
-1467 NTGGDFDNA
+1467 
-1476 ISGSGQVVKSG
+1476 
-1487 DKTLT
+1487 
-1492 LSGANSY
+1492 
-1499 TGGTT
+1499 
-1504 ISSGTLIATNVEA
+1504 
-1517 LGTGDVTDNA
+1517 
-1527 TLELNTGGDFDN
+1527 
-1539 NIGGTGSVVKSG
+1539 
-1551 DETLTLSGAN
+1551 N

-1574 VATSVDALGSGDV
+1574 VA
-1587 TDNATLEMNT
+1587 
-1597 GGDFANNIGGTG
+1597 
-1609 SVVKSGDKT
+1609 
-1618 LTLSGSNTYA
+1618 
-1628 GGTTINDGTL
+1628 
-1638 VANNV
+1638 NNV
-1643 EALGTGDVID
+1643 EALGTGDVTN

-1691 SGATTISGGTLIAA
+1691 SGATTISGGTLIATH
-1705 NVNALGTGAIDNRA
+1705 VNALGTGAIDNRA

-1761 TLTINLNS
+1761 TLTINLNG
-1769 NTADPVI
+1769 NTVDPVI

-1840 VDGRIDDM
+1840 VDGRIDDT

-1897 DPASS
+1897 DPASA

-1962 TFDNAIS
+1962 TFDNAIG
-1969 GSGQVVKSGD
+1969 GSGNVVKSGAD
-1979 DALTLSGANTYTGGT
+1979 TLTLSGSNSYTGGT
-1994 TINDGTLVACNVEAL
+1994 TISGGTLVASNVEAL
-2009 GTGDVTD
+2009 GTGDVTN

-2021 LNTGGT
+2021 LNTGGDFINNIGGT
-2027 FDNVI
+2027 GRVE
-2032 SGSGQ
+2032 
-2037 MVKSGDDTLTLSG
+2037 KSGDDTLTLSG
-2050 SNTYTGGTTI
+2050 SNTYTGGTLI
-2060 SGGTLVAT
+2060 NGGTLVA
-2068 SVDALG
+2068 SNVEALG
-2074 SGDVTNDAV
+2074 TGDVTDNAT
-2083 LELNTGGDFD
+2083 LALNTGGTFD

-2112 SGANSYTGGT
+2112 SGTNSYTGGT

-2127 TLVAS
+2127 TLVAT
-2132 NVEALGSSDVTDNAT
+2132 NVEALGSGDVTDDAT

-2153 GDFTNNISGSG
+2153 GTFDNAISGSG
-2164 QVVKSGDD
+2164 QVVKSGDKM
-2172 VLTLSGANSYS
+2172 LTLSGANSYS

-2200 LGTGDI
+2200 LGTGDV
-2206 TDNAVLELNTGGDF
+2206 TNNATLELNTGGDFTNNISGSGQVVKSGDDTLTLSGANSYTGGTTISGGTLVATNVDALGTGDVTNSSTLELNTGGTF

-2250 TISGGTLV
+2250 LISGGTLV
-2258 ASNVDA
+2258 ATNVDA

-2289 GSGQVVKSGDKTLTL
+2289 GSGQVVKSGDDTLTL
-2304 SGANSYTGGTTIND
+2304 SGANSYTGGT
-2318 GTLVASNVDALGSGD
+2318 
-2333 VTNDAVLELNTGGDF
+2333 
-2348 TNNISGSGQ
+2348 
-2357 VVKSGDETLTL
+2357 
-2368 SGTNSYTDGTLISGG
+2368 LISGG

-2388 NLEALGTGDVTN
+2388 
-2400 NATLELNTG
+2400 
-2409 GDFTN
+2409 
-2414 NISGSGQVV
+2414 S
-2423 KSGDETLTLSGANS
+2423 
-2437 YTGGTTISGGTLVAS
+2437 
-2452 NVEAL
+2452 VEAL
-2457 GSGDVTDNAT
+2457 GSGDVTDNAV
-2467 LEMNTGGD
+2467 LELNTGGT

-2545 TTHDNATTAIGA
+2545 TTHDNAITAIGA

-2572 TLAVHLIDSN
+2572 TLAVHLTDSN
-2582 SGAIVTADHANLGG
+2582 SGAIVTADRANLGG

-2617 TLIDTDS
+2617 TLIDSDS
-2624 AINSDF
+2624 AIDSDF

-2644 FLTVDGRVNAADDTR
+2644 FLTVDGRVNADDDTR

-2782 NQGSLYFVDTFT
+2782 NLGNLYFVDTFT

-2878 GGQSDGDFTLYKGHV
+2878 GGQSDGDFRLYKGHV

-2940 GDVTPPDG
+2940 GE
-2948 GGDVTP
+2948 VTP

-2966 GGEVTPPDDGGDVT
+2966 GGEVTPPDDDGEVT
-2980 PPDDGGDVTP
+2980 PPDDGGDITPPDDGGDITPPDGGDVTP

-3084 NANTDSTGNRGAD
+3084 NASTDSTGNRGAD

-3241 ASDNAAA
+3241 ASDNASA

>member
-124 LTGATSVH
+124 STGATSVH

-159 IENNATY
+159 IENSATY
-166 EHDPQDI
+166 EHDPEDI

-250 GSGKIEDAAIY
+250 GSNKIEDAAIY

-285 FITVALYYG
+285 FITVALYHG

-365 ITTTGGGSG
+365 ITTTGGGAG

-382 NGDGTVVNNS
+382 NGDGTIVNNS
-392 GTMSSSVYGVYLDST
+392 GTMSSSVYGVYLDSA

-495 GISIAGGNNQ
+495 GISIASGNNQ
-505 ITTES
+505 VTTES
-510 GSTIVAKDN
+510 GSAIVAKDN

-540 SSISYGIQYNSGTS
+540 SSNSYGIQYNSGAS

-565 TGKGAGDASVYAHGG
+565 TGKGVGDASVYAHGG

-589 MDSSVYGVYVTTG
+589 MDSSVFGVYVTTG

-641 TINGS
+641 TISGS

-661 AILIN
+661 AVLIN
-666 SGSKNNTLTLNTGT
+666 SGSKNNTITLNTGT
-680 EISGNI
+680 EISGSI

-720 GDWTLPGATMNL
+720 GDWTLSGATMNL

-768 GNSGTLGAFNGD
+768 GNGGTLGAFNGD

-799 VISGSGNVIKQ
+799 VISGSGNVVKQ

-895 STLTADLTATSGPAI
+895 STLTADLTETSGPVI

-962 AMNSDA
+962 AMNPDA

-989 TWYADRYNAAID
+989 TWYADRDNAAID

-1013 SFTVNTVLENVDANS
+1013 SFTVNTVLEDVDANS

-1098 VVKSGDDALTLSGT
+1098 VVKSGD
-1112 NTYSGGTTISG
+1112 
-1123 GTLIASNVE
+1123 
-1132 ALGTGDVTDNAVLEL
+1132 
-1147 NTGGDFANNIGGSG
+1147 
-1161 QVVKSGDET
+1161 ET
-1170 LTLSGTNSYT
+1170 LTLSGANSYT

-1198 GSGDVTDNATLEMN
+1198 G
-1212 TGGDFANNIGGTGSV
+1212 
-1227 VKSGDK
+1227 
-1233 TLTLSGSN
+1233 
-1241 IYTGGTLISGGTLIA
+1241 
-1256 TNVDALGTGDV
+1256 TGD
-1267 TDNATLEMNT
+1267 
-1277 GGDFANAI
+1277 I
-1285 GGTGSVVKSGDET
+1285 
-1298 LTLSGSNIYTGGTT
+1298 
-1312 ISGGTLVATN
+1312 
-1322 VEALGSGDVTDNA
+1322 TDNA
-1335 TLELNTG
+1335 TLELNAG

-1354 VVKSGDDALTLSGN
+1354 VVKSGDDALTLSG
-1368 NSYTGGTLISDG
+1368 
-1380 TLVASNVEALG
+1380 
-1391 SGDVTDNA
+1391 
-1399 TLALNTGGDFTNN
+1399 
-1412 IGGTGRVEKS
+1412 
-1422 GDDALTLSGA
+1422 
-1432 NSYTGGTL
+1432 
-1440 ISGGTLV
+1440 
-1447 ATNVDALGTGNVTDN
+1447 
-1462 ATLEL
+1462 
-1467 NTGGDFDNA
+1467 
-1476 ISGSGQVVKSG
+1476 
-1487 DKTLT
+1487 
-1492 LSGANSY
+1492 
-1499 TGGTT
+1499 
-1504 ISSGTLIATNVEA
+1504 
-1517 LGTGDVTDNA
+1517 
-1527 TLELNTGGDFDN
+1527 
-1539 NIGGTGSVVKSG
+1539 
-1551 DETLTLSGAN
+1551 AN

-1574 VATSVDALGSGDV
+1574 VA
-1587 TDNATLEMNT
+1587 
-1597 GGDFANNIGGTG
+1597 
-1609 SVVKSGDKT
+1609 
-1618 LTLSGSNTYA
+1618 
-1628 GGTTINDGTL
+1628 
-1638 VANNV
+1638 NNV
-1643 EALGTGDVID
+1643 EALGTGDVTN

-1662 GDFDNAISGSGQVVK
+1662 GDFTNAISGSGQVVK

-1691 SGATTISGGTLIAA
+1691 SGATTISGGTLIATH
-1705 NVNALGTGAIDNRA
+1705 VNALGTGAIDNRA

-1804 DDLDTFT
+1804 DDLDIFT

-1840 VDGRIDDM
+1840 VDGRIDDT

-1897 DPASS
+1897 DPASA

-1979 DALTLSGANTYTGGT
+1979 GALTLSGANSYSGGTLISDGTLVASNVDALGSGDVTNNATLEMNTGGDFINNIGGTGRVEKSGDDTLTLSGSNTYTGGT
-1994 TINDGTLVACNVEAL
+1994 LISDGTLVASNVEALGTGDVTNNATLELNTGGTFDNAISGSGQVEKSGDDVLTLSGANSYSGGTLISDGTLVASNVEALGTGDVTDDATLELNTGGDFINNIGGTGRVEKSGDDKLTLSGSNTYTGGTLISSGTLVANDVNALGTGDVTDNATLMLNTGGDFTNNIGGTGRVEKSGDDALTLSGSNTYTGGTLISGGTLVANDVNALGTGDITDNATLALNAVGDFDNAISGSSKVEKSGDDALTLSGSNTYTGGTLISSGTLVASNVEAL

-2027 FDNVI
+2027 FDNAI

-2037 MVKSGDDTLTLSG
+2037 VVKSGDETLTLSGSNTYTGGTLISGGTLVASNVEALGSGDVTNDAVLELNTDGDFDNAIGGTGRVEKSGDDALTLSG

-2060 SGGTLVAT
+2060 NDGTLIAT

-2074 SGDVTNDAV
+2074 TGDVTDNAVLELNTGGTFDNAISGSGQVEKSGDDVLTLSGANSYSGGTLISDGTLVANDVNALGTGDVTDNAV

-2122 TISGG
+2122 
-2127 TLVAS
+2127 
-2132 NVEALGSSDVTDNAT
+2132 
-2147 LELNTG
+2147 
-2153 GDFTNNISGSG
+2153 
-2164 QVVKSGDD
+2164 
-2172 VLTLSGANSYS
+2172 
-2183 GGTLI
+2183 
-2188 SDGTLVASNVEA
+2188 
-2200 LGTGDI
+2200 
-2206 TDNAVLELNTGGDF
+2206 
-2220 DNAIS
+2220 
-2225 GSGQV
+2225 
-2230 VKSGDE
+2230 
-2236 TLTLSGSNTYTGGT
+2236 
-2250 TISGGTLV
+2250 
-2258 ASNVDA
+2258 
-2264 LGTGDV
+2264 
-2270 TDNATLE
+2270 
-2277 LNTGGTFDNVIS
+2277 
-2289 GSGQVVKSGDKTLTL
+2289 
-2304 SGANSYTGGTTIND
+2304 
-2318 GTLVASNVDALGSGD
+2318 
-2333 VTNDAVLELNTGGDF
+2333 
-2348 TNNISGSGQ
+2348 
-2357 VVKSGDETLTL
+2357 
-2368 SGTNSYTDGTLISGG
+2368 LISGG

-2388 NLEALGTGDVTN
+2388 
-2400 NATLELNTG
+2400 
-2409 GDFTN
+2409 
-2414 NISGSGQVV
+2414 S
-2423 KSGDETLTLSGANS
+2423 
-2437 YTGGTTISGGTLVAS
+2437 
-2452 NVEAL
+2452 VEAL
-2457 GSGDVTDNAT
+2457 GSGDVTDNAV
-2467 LEMNTGGD
+2467 LELNTGGT

-2545 TTHDNATTAIGA
+2545 TTHDNAITAIGA

-2572 TLAVHLIDSN
+2572 TLAVHLTDSN
-2582 SGAIVTADHANLGG
+2582 SGAIVTADRANLGG

-2617 TLIDTDS
+2617 TLIDSDS
-2624 AINSDF
+2624 AIDSDF

-2704 LNPDSATYWDG
+2704 LNPDSATDWDG

-2733 YSGDTDVQEGAL
+2733 YSGDTDVQEGTL

-2923 EVTPP
+2923 
-2928 DDGGEVTPPDDG
+2928 DVTPPDDG
-2940 GDVTPPDG
+2940 GDVTPPDD
-2948 GGDVTP
+2948 GGD
-2954 PDDGGEVTPPDD
+2954 VTPPDD

-2980 PPDDGGDVTP
+2980 PPDDDGEVTPPDDGGDVTPPDDDGDITPPDGGDVTP
-2990 VAPQYR
+2990 VTPQYR

-3021 GSQYRSADGSI
+3021 GSQYRSADGSV

-3084 NANTDSTGNRGAD
+3084 NASTDSTGNRGAD

-3210 SWTTRLGMRVD
+3210 SWTTRLGVRVD
-3221 GKLYKESGRIQP
+3221 GKLYKDSGRIQP

-3241 ASDNAAA
+3241 ASDNASA

>member
-80 TVATDT
+80 TVATDI

-132 NQGTITGSNEDGTIM
+132 NQGTITGSNEDGTIL
-147 LQNGGSVINDAR
+147 LQNGGSVINDGR
-159 IENNATY
+159 IENSATY

-285 FITVALYYG
+285 FITVALYHG

-365 ITTTGGGSG
+365 ITTTGGGAG

-392 GTMSSSVYGVYLDST
+392 GTMSSTVYGVYLDSA
-407 RSKGHTLNNQAGGA
+407 RSKGHTLNNQAGSA

-486 GSKITTTST
+486 GSKITATST
-495 GISIAGGNNQ
+495 GISIASGNNQ
-505 ITTES
+505 VTTES
-510 GSTIVAKDN
+510 GSAIVAKDN

-540 SSISYGIQYNSGTS
+540 SSNSYGIQYNSGAS

-565 TGKGAGDASVYAHGG
+565 TGKGVGDASVYAHGG

-589 MDSSVYGVYVTTG
+589 MDSSVFGVYVTTG
-602 HTLNNLAGGSITA
+602 HTLNNLAGGSISA
-615 NTAVQL
+615 NTAVQFH
-621 NGNNNTLANAGA
+621 GNNNKLANAGA
-633 ILGDTNGV
+633 ISGDTNGV
-641 TINGS
+641 TISGS
-646 GNTLTSQGKITGGTN
+646 GNTLTNQGKITGGTN

-680 EISGNI
+680 EISGSI

-720 GDWTLPGATMNL
+720 GDWTLSGATMNL

-768 GNSGTLGAFNGD
+768 GNGGTLGAFNGD

-799 VISGSGNVIKQ
+799 VISGSGNVVKQ
-810 GGGELTLSNNNS
+810 GGGELTLSNNNNNS

-948 AISGDFDDITINGN
+948 AISGDFDGITINGN
-962 AMNSDA
+962 AMNPDA

-1054 TTISDGTLV
+1054 TLISDGTLV
-1063 ANNVEALGT
+1063 ASNVEALGT
-1072 GNVTDN
+1072 GDITDN
-1078 ATLELNTGG
+1078 AVLELNTGG

-1098 VVKSGDDALTLSGT
+1098 VVKSGDETLTLSGS
-1112 NTYSGGTTISG
+1112 NTYTGGTIISG
-1123 GTLIASNVE
+1123 GTLVATNVE
-1132 ALGTGDVTDNAVLEL
+1132 ALGTGDVTDNATLEL
-1147 NTGGDFANNIGGSG
+1147 NTGGDFDNAIGGTGS
-1161 QVVKSGDET
+1161 VVKSGDKT
-1170 LTLSGTNSYT
+1170 LTLSGANSYT

-1198 GSGDVTDNATLEMN
+1198 GSGDVTDNATLELN

-1233 TLTLSGSN
+1233 TLTLSG
-1241 IYTGGTLISGGTLIA
+1241 T
-1256 TNVDALGTGDV
+1256 
-1267 TDNATLEMNT
+1267 
-1277 GGDFANAI
+1277 
-1285 GGTGSVVKSGDET
+1285 
-1298 LTLSGSNIYTGGTT
+1298 
-1312 ISGGTLVATN
+1312 
-1322 VEALGSGDVTDNA
+1322 
-1335 TLELNTG
+1335 
-1342 GTFDN
+1342 
-1347 VISGSGQ
+1347 
-1354 VVKSGDDALTLSGN
+1354 
-1368 NSYTGGTLISDG
+1368 
-1380 TLVASNVEALG
+1380 
-1391 SGDVTDNA
+1391 
-1399 TLALNTGGDFTNN
+1399 
-1412 IGGTGRVEKS
+1412 
-1422 GDDALTLSGA
+1422 
-1432 NSYTGGTL
+1432 
-1440 ISGGTLV
+1440 
-1447 ATNVDALGTGNVTDN
+1447 
-1462 ATLEL
+1462 
-1467 NTGGDFDNA
+1467 
-1476 ISGSGQVVKSG
+1476 
-1487 DKTLT
+1487 
-1492 LSGANSY
+1492 
-1499 TGGTT
+1499 
-1504 ISSGTLIATNVEA
+1504 
-1517 LGTGDVTDNA
+1517 
-1527 TLELNTGGDFDN
+1527 
-1539 NIGGTGSVVKSG
+1539 
-1551 DETLTLSGAN
+1551 N

-1574 VATSVDALGSGDV
+1574 VA
-1587 TDNATLEMNT
+1587 
-1597 GGDFANNIGGTG
+1597 
-1609 SVVKSGDKT
+1609 
-1618 LTLSGSNTYA
+1618 
-1628 GGTTINDGTL
+1628 
-1638 VANNV
+1638 NNV
-1643 EALGTGDVID
+1643 EALGTGDVTN

-1691 SGATTISGGTLIAA
+1691 SGATTISGGTLIATH
-1705 NVNALGTGAIDNRA
+1705 VNALGTGAIDNRA

-1761 TLTINLNS
+1761 TLTINLNG
-1769 NTADPVI
+1769 NTVDPVI

-1840 VDGRIDDM
+1840 VDGRIDDT

-1897 DPASS
+1897 DPASA

-1962 TFDNAIS
+1962 TFDNAIG
-1969 GSGQVVKSGD
+1969 GSGNVVKSGAD
-1979 DALTLSGANTYTGGT
+1979 TLTLSGSNSYTGGT
-1994 TINDGTLVACNVEAL
+1994 TISGGTLVASNVEAL
-2009 GTGDVTD
+2009 GTGDVTN

-2021 LNTGGT
+2021 LNTGGDFINNIGGT
-2027 FDNVI
+2027 GRVE
-2032 SGSGQ
+2032 
-2037 MVKSGDDTLTLSG
+2037 KSGDDTLTLSG
-2050 SNTYTGGTTI
+2050 SNTYTGGTLI
-2060 SGGTLVAT
+2060 NGGTLVA
-2068 SVDALG
+2068 SNVEALG
-2074 SGDVTNDAV
+2074 TGDVTDNAT
-2083 LELNTGGDFD
+2083 LALNTGGTFD

-2112 SGANSYTGGT
+2112 SGTNSYTGGT

-2127 TLVAS
+2127 TLVAT
-2132 NVEALGSSDVTDNAT
+2132 NVEALGSGDVTDDAT

-2153 GDFTNNISGSG
+2153 GTFDNAISGSG
-2164 QVVKSGDD
+2164 QVVKSGDKM
-2172 VLTLSGANSYS
+2172 LTLSGANSYS

-2200 LGTGDI
+2200 LGTGDV
-2206 TDNAVLELNTGGDF
+2206 TNNATLALNTGGDFTNNISGSGQVVKSGDDTLTLSGANSYTGGTTISGGTLVATNVDALGTGDVTNSSTLELNTGGTF

-2250 TISGGTLV
+2250 LISGGTLV
-2258 ASNVDA
+2258 ATNVDA

-2289 GSGQVVKSGDKTLTL
+2289 GSGQVVKSGDDTLTL
-2304 SGANSYTGGTTIND
+2304 SGANSYTGGT
-2318 GTLVASNVDALGSGD
+2318 
-2333 VTNDAVLELNTGGDF
+2333 
-2348 TNNISGSGQ
+2348 
-2357 VVKSGDETLTL
+2357 
-2368 SGTNSYTDGTLISGG
+2368 LISGG

-2388 NLEALGTGDVTN
+2388 
-2400 NATLELNTG
+2400 
-2409 GDFTN
+2409 
-2414 NISGSGQVV
+2414 S
-2423 KSGDETLTLSGANS
+2423 
-2437 YTGGTTISGGTLVAS
+2437 
-2452 NVEAL
+2452 VEAL
-2457 GSGDVTDNAT
+2457 GSGDVTDNAV
-2467 LEMNTGGD
+2467 LELNTGGT

-2545 TTHDNATTAIGA
+2545 TTHDNAITAIGA

-2572 TLAVHLIDSN
+2572 TLAVHLTDSN
-2582 SGAIVTADHANLGG
+2582 SGAIVTADRANLGG

-2617 TLIDTDS
+2617 TLIDSDS
-2624 AINSDF
+2624 AIDSDF

-2644 FLTVDGRVNAADDTR
+2644 FLTVDGRVNADDDTR

-2782 NQGSLYFVDTFT
+2782 NLGNLYFVDTFT

-2878 GGQSDGDFTLYKGHV
+2878 GGQSDGDFRLYKGHV

-2940 GDVTPPDG
+2940 GE
-2948 GGDVTP
+2948 VTP

-2966 GGEVTPPDDGGDVT
+2966 GGEVTPPDDDGEVT
-2980 PPDDGGDVTP
+2980 PPDDGGDITPPDDGGDITPPDGGDVTP

-3084 NANTDSTGNRGAD
+3084 NASTDSTGNRGAD

-3241 ASDNAAA
+3241 ASDNASA

>member
-29 AIVSVSASCAV
+29 AIVSASCAV

-132 NQGTITGSNEDGTIM
+132 NQGTITGSNEDGTIL

-159 IENNATY
+159 IENSATY

-196 EGVSGVIVQS
+196 EGISGVIVQS

-250 GSGKIEDAAIY
+250 GSNKIEDAAIY

-285 FITVALYYG
+285 FITVALYHG

-365 ITTTGGGSG
+365 ITTTGGGAG

-392 GTMSSSVYGVYLDST
+392 GTMSSTVYGVYLDSA

-471 IRVSKGSGNQITAKS
+471 IRVSKGSGNQIT
-486 GSKITTTST
+486 
-495 GISIAGGNNQ
+495 
-505 ITTES
+505 TES
-510 GSTIVAKDN
+510 GSAIVAKDN

-525 GANNVTNGGSITATG
+525 GANNVTNGGSITAIG
-540 SSISYGIQYNSGTS
+540 SSNSYGIQYNSGAS

-589 MDSSVYGVYVTTG
+589 MDSSVFGVYVTTG

-641 TINGS
+641 TISGS

-680 EISGNI
+680 EISGSI

-720 GDWTLPGATMNL
+720 GDWTLSGATMNL

-746 LILNGAM
+746 LIVNGAM
-753 TAKGATVDSG
+753 TAKGATVNSG

-768 GNSGTLGAFNGD
+768 GNGGTLGAFNGD

-799 VISGSGNVIKQ
+799 VISGSGNVVKQ

-861 DPFIV
+861 DLFIV

-895 STLTADLTATSGPAI
+895 STLTADLTTTNGPAI

-962 AMNSDA
+962 AMNPDA

-989 TWYADRYNAAID
+989 TWYADRDNAAID

-1098 VVKSGDDALTLSGT
+1098 VVKSGD
-1112 NTYSGGTTISG
+1112 
-1123 GTLIASNVE
+1123 
-1132 ALGTGDVTDNAVLEL
+1132 
-1147 NTGGDFANNIGGSG
+1147 
-1161 QVVKSGDET
+1161 ET
-1170 LTLSGTNSYT
+1170 LTLSGANSYT

-1198 GSGDVTDNATLEMN
+1198 GSGDVTDNATLELN
-1212 TGGDFANNIGGTGSV
+1212 TGGDFDNNIGGTGSV

-1233 TLTLSGSN
+1233 TLTLSG
-1241 IYTGGTLISGGTLIA
+1241 
-1256 TNVDALGTGDV
+1256 
-1267 TDNATLEMNT
+1267 
-1277 GGDFANAI
+1277 AN
-1285 GGTGSVVKSGDET
+1285 S
-1298 LTLSGSNIYTGGTT
+1298 YTGGTT
-1312 ISGGTLVATN
+1312 ISGGTLVVSN

-1342 GTFDN
+1342 GDFDN
-1347 VISGSGQ
+1347 AISGSGQ
-1354 VVKSGDDALTLSGN
+1354 VVKSGDETLTLSGA
-1368 NSYTGGTLISDG
+1368 NSYTGGTTISDG

-1391 SGDVTDNA
+1391 SG
-1399 TLALNTGGDFTNN
+1399 
-1412 IGGTGRVEKS
+1412 
-1422 GDDALTLSGA
+1422 
-1432 NSYTGGTL
+1432 
-1440 ISGGTLV
+1440 
-1447 ATNVDALGTGNVTDN
+1447 NVTDD

-1504 ISSGTLIATNVEA
+1504 ISGGTLVASNVDALGSGDVTDNATLELNTGGDFANNIGGTGSVVKSGDETLTLSGTNTYRGGTTISGGTLVASNVEA

-1587 TDNATLEMNT
+1587 TDNATLE
-1597 GGDFANNIGGTG
+1597 
-1609 SVVKSGDKT
+1609 
-1618 LTLSGSNTYA
+1618 
-1628 GGTTINDGTL
+1628 
-1638 VANNV
+1638 
-1643 EALGTGDVID
+1643 
-1653 NATLELNTG
+1653 LNTG

-1719 SLLLDASGQ
+1719 SLLLDANGQ

-1751 ATTLTQKSDS
+1751 ANTLTQKSDS

-1840 VDGRIDDM
+1840 VDGRIDDT

-1897 DPASS
+1897 DPANA

-1979 DALTLSGANTYTGGT
+1979 ETLTLSGTNTYSGGTLISDGTLVASNVEALGTGDVTDDATLELNTGGDFINNIGGTGRVEKSGDDKLTLSGSNTYTGGT
-1994 TINDGTLVACNVEAL
+1994 LISSGTLVANDVNAL

-2016 NATLE
+2016 NATLM
-2021 LNTGGT
+2021 LNTGGDFT
-2027 FDNVI
+2027 NNIGGTGRVE
-2032 SGSGQ
+2032 
-2037 MVKSGDDTLTLSG
+2037 KSGDDALTLSG
-2050 SNTYTGGTTI
+2050 SNTYTGGTLI
-2060 SGGTLVAT
+2060 SGGTLVAND
-2068 SVDALG
+2068 VNALG
-2074 SGDVTNDAV
+2074 TGDITDNAT

-2127 TLVAS
+2127 TLVAT
-2132 NVEALGSSDVTDNAT
+2132 NVDALGTGDVTDNAT

-2153 GDFTNNISGSG
+2153 GKFDNAISGSG
-2164 QVVKSGDD
+2164 NVVKSGADT
-2172 VLTLSGANSYS
+2172 LTLSGSNTYT
-2183 GGTLI
+2183 GGTTI
-2188 SDGTLVASNVEA
+2188 NDGTLVATSVDA
-2200 LGTGDI
+2200 LGTGDV
-2206 TDNAVLELNTGGDF
+2206 TDDATLELNTGGDF

-2230 VKSGDE
+2230 VKSGDD

-2250 TISGGTLV
+2250 LISSGTLV
-2258 ASNVDA
+2258 ANDVNA

-2277 LNTGGTFDNVIS
+2277 LNTSGTFDNVIS
-2289 GSGQVVKSGDKTLTL
+2289 GSGQVVKSGD
-2304 SGANSYTGGTTIND
+2304 
-2318 GTLVASNVDALGSGD
+2318 DA
-2333 VTNDAVLELNTGGDF
+2333 
-2348 TNNISGSGQ
+2348 
-2357 VVKSGDETLTL
+2357 
-2368 SGTNSYTDGTLISGG
+2368 
-2383 TLVAT
+2383 
-2388 NLEALGTGDVTN
+2388 
-2400 NATLELNTG
+2400 
-2409 GDFTN
+2409 
-2414 NISGSGQVV
+2414 
-2423 KSGDETLTLSGANS
+2423 
-2437 YTGGTTISGGTLVAS
+2437 
-2452 NVEAL
+2452 
-2457 GSGDVTDNAT
+2457 
-2467 LEMNTGGD
+2467 
-2475 FDNAISGSGQVVK
+2475 
-2488 SGDKTLTLSGANS
+2488 LTLSGANS

-2572 TLAVHLIDSN
+2572 TLAVHLTDSN
-2582 SGAIVTADHANLGG
+2582 SGAIVTADRANLGG

-2604 NVAKSWTRDAYAY
+2604 NVTKSWTRDAYSY

-2624 AINSDF
+2624 AIDSDF

-2644 FLTVDGRVNAADDTR
+2644 FLTVDGRVNADDDTR

-2772 HNATVNGHVN
+2772 HNSTVNGHVN

-2923 EVTPP
+2923 DVI
-2928 DDGGEVTPPDDG
+2928 PPDDG
-2940 GDVTPPDG
+2940 GD
-2948 GGDVTP
+2948 
-2954 PDDGGEVTPPDD
+2954 
-2966 GGEVTPPDDGGDVT
+2966 VTPPDDGGDVT

-2990 VAPQYR
+2990 PDGGGDITPPDDGGDITPPNGGGDATPVTPQYR
-2996 ADIGVYLGNQWMA
+2996 ADIGAYLGNQWMA

-3021 GSQYRSADGSI
+3021 GSQYRSADGSV

-3065 LTWSDGAQ
+3065 LTWSNGAQ

-3084 NANTDSTGNRGAD
+3084 NASIDSTGNRGAD

-3210 SWTTRLGMRVD
+3210 SWTTRLGVRVD
-3221 GKLYKESGRIQP
+3221 GKLDKESGRIQP

-3241 ASDNAAA
+3241 ASDNASA
-3248 TFGDTKVSQDL
+3248 TFGDAKVSQDL
-3259 PNDRVEVKVGIQ
+3259 PNDRMEVKVGIQ

>member
-80 TVATDT
+80 TIATDT
-86 ATSAA
+86 AASAA

-104 ESGAVVGSSLT
+104 ESGAVVGSSLI

-132 NQGTITGSNEDGTIM
+132 NQGTITGSSADGTIL
-147 LQNGGSVINDAR
+147 LQNGGSVINDGR
-159 IENNATY
+159 IENSAIYVHNLDLGAP
-166 EHDPQDI
+166 EIDAAI
-173 PQEYAGVYMLNGG
+173 YMLNGG
-186 SYVSSESGVL
+186 SYVSSENGVL
-196 EGVSGVIVQS
+196 KGVSGVIVQS
-206 GEAHITNGGMINS
+206 GEVHITNGGTINS
-219 DGSWRSYGVEFRDG
+219 DGSWRSYGVELRG
-233 TYGTI
+233 GAYGTI

-250 GSGKIEDAAIY
+250 GSGEIEDAAIY
-261 VHTLNDMAVSGSVS
+261 AHTFDDIAAGDYVS
-275 VDNSGLMQSD
+275 VDNSGLLQSD
-285 FITVALYYG
+285 FIAVALYHG
-294 SHFEVVNRVGG
+294 AHFEVINRAGG
-305 VITAGNSSLVGIK
+305 VITAGNSSLVGIQ
-318 STAMELKVGVD
+318 SAAMELKAGAN

-365 ITTTGGGSG
+365 ITTTGGGAG

-392 GTMSSSVYGVYLDST
+392 GTMSSTVYGVYLDSA

-486 GSKITTTST
+486 GSKITATST
-495 GISIAGGNNQ
+495 GISIASGNNQ
-505 ITTES
+505 VTTES
-510 GSTIVAKDN
+510 GSAIVAKDN

-540 SSISYGIQYNSGTS
+540 SSISYGIQYNSGAS

-589 MDSSVYGVYVTTG
+589 MDSSVFGVYVTTG

-661 AILIN
+661 AIFIN

-680 EISGNI
+680 EISGSI
-686 TDDNN
+686 TDGNN

-720 GDWTLPGATMNL
+720 GDWTLSGATMNL

-746 LILNGAM
+746 LIVNGAM

-768 GNSGTLGAFNGD
+768 GNGGTLGAFNGD

-794 AAYGS
+794 AVYGS
-799 VISGSGNVIKQ
+799 VISGSGNVVKQ

-948 AISGDFDDITINGN
+948 VISGDFDDITINGN
-962 AMNSDA
+962 AMNPDA

-989 TWYADRYNAAID
+989 TWYADRDNAAID

-1098 VVKSGDDALTLSGT
+1098 VVKSGD
-1112 NTYSGGTTISG
+1112 
-1123 GTLIASNVE
+1123 
-1132 ALGTGDVTDNAVLEL
+1132 
-1147 NTGGDFANNIGGSG
+1147 
-1161 QVVKSGDET
+1161 ET
-1170 LTLSGTNSYT
+1170 LTLSGANS
-1180 GGTTISGGTL
+1180 
-1190 VASNVEAL
+1190 
-1198 GSGDVTDNATLEMN
+1198 
-1212 TGGDFANNIGGTGSV
+1212 
-1227 VKSGDK
+1227 
-1233 TLTLSGSN
+1233 
-1241 IYTGGTLISGGTLIA
+1241 
-1256 TNVDALGTGDV
+1256 
-1267 TDNATLEMNT
+1267 
-1277 GGDFANAI
+1277 
-1285 GGTGSVVKSGDET
+1285 
-1298 LTLSGSNIYTGGTT
+1298 YTGGTT

-1368 NSYTGGTLISDG
+1368 NSYTGGTLISGG
-1380 TLVASNVEALG
+1380 TLVASNVDALG

-1399 TLALNTGGDFTNN
+1399 TL
-1412 IGGTGRVEKS
+1412 EM
-1422 GDDALTLSGA
+1422 
-1432 NSYTGGTL
+1432 
-1440 ISGGTLV
+1440 
-1447 ATNVDALGTGNVTDN
+1447 
-1462 ATLEL
+1462 

-1476 ISGSGQVVKSG
+1476 ISGSGQ
-1487 DKTLT
+1487 
-1492 LSGANSY
+1492 
-1499 TGGTT
+1499 
-1504 ISSGTLIATNVEA
+1504 
-1517 LGTGDVTDNA
+1517 
-1527 TLELNTGGDFDN
+1527 
-1539 NIGGTGSVVKSG
+1539 VVKSG

-1574 VATSVDALGSGDV
+1574 VA
-1587 TDNATLEMNT
+1587 
-1597 GGDFANNIGGTG
+1597 
-1609 SVVKSGDKT
+1609 
-1618 LTLSGSNTYA
+1618 
-1628 GGTTINDGTL
+1628 
-1638 VANNV
+1638 NNV
-1643 EALGTGDVID
+1643 EALGTGDVTN

-1691 SGATTISGGTLIAA
+1691 SGATTISGGTLIATH
-1705 NVNALGTGAIDNRA
+1705 VNALGTGAIDNRA

-1769 NTADPVI
+1769 NTVDPVI

-1840 VDGRIDDM
+1840 VDGRIDDT

-1897 DPASS
+1897 DPDSA
-1902 TGWDGTSLIKQGAGT
+1902 TGWDGTSLIKQGTGT

-1979 DALTLSGANTYTGGT
+1979 KMLTLSGANSYSGGT
-1994 TINDGTLVACNVEAL
+1994 LISDGTLVASNVEAL

-2027 FDNVI
+2027 FDNAI

-2037 MVKSGDDTLTLSG
+2037 VVKSGDETLTLSG
-2050 SNTYTGGTTI
+2050 TNSYTDGTLI
-2060 SGGTLVAT
+2060 SGGTLVA
-2068 SVDALG
+2068 SNVEALG
-2074 SGDVTNDAV
+2074 TGDVTDNAV

-2122 TISGG
+2122 LISSG
-2127 TLVAS
+2127 TLVA
-2132 NVEALGSSDVTDNAT
+2132 NDVNALGTGDVTDNATLMLNTGGDFTNNIGGTGRVEKSGDDTLTLSGSNSYTGGTLISSGTLVATNVDALGTGDVTDDAT

-2153 GDFTNNISGSG
+2153 GDFDNAISGSG

-2172 VLTLSGANSYS
+2172 VLTLSGVNSYS

-2200 LGTGDI
+2200 LGTGDV
-2206 TDNAVLELNTGGDF
+2206 TDNATLELNTGGTFDNAISGSGQVEKSGDGTLTLSGSNTYTGGTLISGGTLVASNVEALGTGDVTNDAVLELNTGGTFDNAISGSGQVVKSGDDALTLSGSNTYTGGTIISGGTLVATNVDALGNGDVTDNATLELNTGGDF

-2250 TISGGTLV
+2250 TI
-2258 ASNVDA
+2258 N
-2264 LGTGDV
+2264 
-2270 TDNATLE
+2270 
-2277 LNTGGTFDNVIS
+2277 
-2289 GSGQVVKSGDKTLTL
+2289 
-2304 SGANSYTGGTTIND
+2304 
-2318 GTLVASNVDALGSGD
+2318 
-2333 VTNDAVLELNTGGDF
+2333 
-2348 TNNISGSGQ
+2348 
-2357 VVKSGDETLTL
+2357 
-2368 SGTNSYTDGTLISGG
+2368 
-2383 TLVAT
+2383 
-2388 NLEALGTGDVTN
+2388 
-2400 NATLELNTG
+2400 
-2409 GDFTN
+2409 
-2414 NISGSGQVV
+2414 
-2423 KSGDETLTLSGANS
+2423 
-2437 YTGGTTISGGTLVAS
+2437 
-2452 NVEAL
+2452 
-2457 GSGDVTDNAT
+2457 
-2467 LEMNTGGD
+2467 
-2475 FDNAISGSGQVVK
+2475 
-2488 SGDKTLTLSGANS
+2488 
-2501 YTGGTTISG
+2501 G

-2572 TLAVHLIDSN
+2572 TLAVHLTNSN
-2582 SGAIVTADHANLGG
+2582 SGAIVTADRANLGG

-2617 TLIDTDS
+2617 TLIDSDS
-2624 AINSDF
+2624 AIDSDF

-2644 FLTVDGRVNAADDTR
+2644 FLTVDGRVNADDDTR

-2733 YSGDTDVQEGAL
+2733 YSGDTDVQEGTL

-2820 NYTGN
+2820 NYTGH

-2923 EVTPP
+2923 DVI
-2928 DDGGEVTPPDDG
+2928 PPDDG
-2940 GDVTPPDG
+2940 GD
-2948 GGDVTP
+2948 
-2954 PDDGGEVTPPDD
+2954 
-2966 GGEVTPPDDGGDVT
+2966 VTPPDDGGDVT

-2990 VAPQYR
+2990 PDDGGEVTPPEDGGEVTPPDDDGEVTPPDDGGDVTPPDDDGDITPPDGGDVTPVTPQYR

-3084 NANTDSTGNRGAD
+3084 NASTDSTGNRGAD

-3210 SWTTRLGMRVD
+3210 SWTTRLGVRVD

-3241 ASDNAAA
+3241 ASDNASA

-3259 PNDRVEVKVGIQ
+3259 PNDRAEVKVGIQ